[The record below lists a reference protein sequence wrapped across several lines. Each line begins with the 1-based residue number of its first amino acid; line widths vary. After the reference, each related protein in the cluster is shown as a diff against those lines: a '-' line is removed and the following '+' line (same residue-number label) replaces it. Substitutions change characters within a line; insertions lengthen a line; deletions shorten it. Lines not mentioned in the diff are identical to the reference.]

1 MGNKSIQKFFADQ
14 NSVIDLSSLGN
25 AKGAKVSLSGPDM
38 NITTPRGSVIIV
50 NGALYSSIKGN
61 NLAVKFKDK
70 TITGAKILGSVD
82 LKDIQLERI
91 DSSLVDSAQVEK
103 KGNGKRRNK
112 KEEEE
117 LKKQLD
123 DAENA
128 KKEADKAKEEA
139 EKAKEAA
146 EKALNEAFEVQN
158 SSKQIEE
165 MLQNFLA
172 DNVAKD
178 NLAQQSDAS
187 QQNTQAKATQASKQN
202 DAEKVLPQPI
212 NKNTSTGK
220 SNSSKNE
227 ENKLDA
233 ESVKEPLKVTLAL
246 AAESNSGSKDDS
258 ITNFTKPQFVGS
270 TAPNA
275 TVIIKINGIAVGQAV
290 ADSLGNFT
298 FTAPETLT
306 DGTYNLEAEAKTA
319 DGSGSAKL
327 VITIDSVT
335 DKPTF
340 ELSPES
346 SVSGH
351 KGLTPTLTPSI
362 VGTAEENAKVDIY
375 VDNKLVA
382 SVDVDK
388 DGNWSYEFK
397 DNELSEGENSIKVV
411 AVDKAGNKNET
422 TDSIIT
428 DTIAPEK
435 PTIELDDSSDSG
447 IKNDNITNSTL
458 PTFIGVAEPGS
469 TVSIYLGLKHLGEV
483 IVAKDGTWSYTLT
496 TPLKDGE
503 YNITA
508 TATDIA
514 GHTSATAN
522 LPFTIDT
529 RISYFSAEIETTNDS
544 GIVGDNVTNNTRPTF
559 TGKTEPNAIISVIN
573 SETGEEV
580 IFKANDKGEWTF
592 NFTSD
597 SVEGIN
603 NLTFTV
609 EDVAGNKKDFSF
621 SYVIDTIAP
630 VPPTVSLEDYVV
642 LPNGIILSGND
653 LPALVGTAE
662 PKSTILLMRDGKL
675 YDSIEVDSNGTWNYQ
690 FSNKFLQGAYD
701 IEIISQDAAGNKSS
715 TVKYSFTIQTEVV
728 PPKAELDAS
737 DDSGAKGDWIT
748 NKHNALTL
756 LGTADRFATVNILI
770 DGKTIGVTTADADGN
785 WNFDI
790 SRNLSDNVYKITVES
805 IDPLGRTSSVDYQL
819 TIDSFTPIPT
829 VMLHDSADSGVKGD
843 MITKINTPLFTG
855 MAEANAKVSIYV
867 DGVLSGEAIAGDDG
881 VWNFQFTTALSDGSH
896 DVTVKVE
903 DIAGNTASSSA
914 YNFQIVTQTQKP
926 TIELVN
932 DTGVDNTDH
941 IINEKNPALT
951 GTAAPYSTVKLYID
965 GALIAEVRTNK
976 DGRWEYTL
984 KADQGL
990 VDGDHRITASVEDIA
1005 GNIAHSDPF
1014 LISVDTAISI
1024 PIVSLSP
1031 DSDSGISDDNLTN
1044 IVKPTLHLKDI
1055 DPDIISVQV
1064 WDAMSDTQIGVATQ
1078 QPDGS
1083 WAYTFTSDLT
1093 EGLHQV
1099 YVKVEDIAGNKA
1111 NSAIFDFTIDTTVS
1125 TPVIS
1130 LLSKDDTGV
1139 TGDNLTNIN
1148 KPGFAISGVDADAHR
1163 VVVQVMHNGVSEE
1176 IELSHLNGSW
1186 LFIPGNTWAD
1196 GSYTLTVKV
1205 EDKAGNTN
1213 YSAPLTVV
1221 IDTQIA
1227 IDGVELVND
1236 SGVKGDNM
1244 TNDDRPHFRVTVPT
1258 DVNEVRL
1265 SIDGGNSWVQ
1275 ATPGVA
1281 GSWEY
1286 IWPTDLADGQ
1296 YTLTVEATDKAGN
1309 TVTKTIDFAVD
1320 TTLSVP
1326 VIVLD
1331 SADDTGIQ
1339 GDNMTNSTQPT
1350 FALQHIDDD
1359 AVRVTVS
1366 VEHGGVTT
1374 TFDATKGTGGWT
1386 FTPPTSWADGDY
1398 TLSVSVEDKAGNT
1411 SHSASLTVTVDT
1423 QIAINNIELVNDS
1436 GIPDDNLTNNVRPH
1450 FQVTV
1455 PTDVNV
1461 VRLSID
1467 GGKTWFNATQSATPG
1482 VWDYIWPDDVAD
1494 GGYTLTVE
1502 ATDEAGNKATQTLD
1516 FTIDTTLSVPTLS
1529 LDSADDSGIA
1539 GDNITNVKT
1548 PGFTLNNID
1557 TDVSRVIVEVMH
1569 NGIKQEVPLVQTGGQ
1584 WRFAPTSDWADGD
1597 YILTVKVEDRAGNV
1611 KQSAPLT
1618 VTVDTHIAI
1627 DRIELVNDSGI
1638 PGDNLTNEA
1647 RPHFQVTV
1655 PADVNGVRLSID
1667 GGKTWFDAT
1676 QSATSGVWDYTWLT
1690 NVANGPHTL
1699 MVEASDKAGNKTT
1712 QKLDFTID
1720 TILSEPTI
1728 TLDSADDSAAGDNIT
1743 NVKMPGFTLGN
1754 IDADVTKVVVTVA
1767 HDGKNQQIELIKNGG
1782 VWRFTPGAAWTDGDY
1797 TLTVKVEDK
1806 AGNTNYSAPL
1816 TVTIDTQTSIDR
1828 IELLNDTGIVGD
1840 NLTNEARPQFHIT
1853 VPTDVNSV
1861 QLSLD
1866 GGINWVNATLT
1877 SDGVWEYI
1885 WPTDL
1890 VENTYTLTVKATDV
1904 AGNTATE
1911 TLNFIIDTTLSTPTI
1926 TLDSADDSGTAND
1939 NKTNVKTPGFI
1950 IGGIDSDVTQVVV
1963 QVMRDGHSEEV
1974 ELTQTNGQWR
1984 FVPGSAWTDGDYTLT
1999 VTVKDEAGNIRH
2011 SAPLTVTID
2020 TQITIDH
2027 IELVNDSGI
2036 PDDNL
2041 TNNVRPHF
2049 QVTVPT
2055 DVNVVRLSID
2065 GGKTWFN
2072 ATQSATPG
2080 VWDYTWLADVGEGK
2094 HTLTV
2099 EATDKAGNKT
2109 TQQLDFIIDTL
2120 LSEPTIVLDNTD
2132 DSGTKG
2138 DHLTNVNKPT
2148 FLLGNID
2155 ADARYVTVE
2164 VQHGGT
2170 KEVLTATKD
2179 ATGNWSVTPTGT
2191 WADGDYTLTVRVED
2205 EAGNEKHSASLTVTV
2220 DTQITIDVIELVNDN
2235 GIPGDNM
2242 TNDAHPQFR
2251 VTVPGDVNEVS
2262 LSIDGGVTWVKATQ
2276 SATPGVWNYTWPGTV
2291 PDGDYTLNVKATDNA
2306 GNTVTETLHF
2316 TIDTTLSTPVI
2327 VLDSADDS
2335 GVHGDNMTNHTQ
2347 PTFALQHIDDDAVR
2361 VTVSVEHGG
2370 VTTTFDATKDA
2381 GGWTFTPTGAW
2392 ADGDYTLSVSVEDKA
2407 GNTSHSASLTVTVDT
2422 QIAINNIELVND
2434 SGIPDDNL
2442 TNNVRPHF
2450 QVTVPTDVNVV
2461 RLSIDGGKT
2470 WFNATQSATPG
2481 VWDYIWPDDVADGGY
2496 TLTVEATDEAGNK
2509 ATQTLDFTIDTT
2521 LSVPTL
2527 SLDSADDSGIAGD
2540 NITNVKT
2547 PGFTLNNIDTDVS
2560 RVIVEVMHNGIK
2572 QEVPLVQTGGQWRFA
2587 PTSDWADGDYILT
2600 VKVED
2605 RAGNVKQSAPLTVT
2619 VDTHIAIDR
2628 IELVNDSGIPGDNLT
2643 NEARPHFQVT
2653 VPADV
2658 NGVRLSIDGGKT
2670 WFDATQSAT
2679 SGVWDYTWL
2688 TNVANGPH
2696 TLMVEASDKAGNKTT
2711 QKLDFTIDTILSEP
2725 TITLDSADDS
2735 AAGDNITNVKMP
2747 GFTLGNIDADVTK
2760 VVVTVAHDGKN
2771 QQIELIKNG
2780 GVWRFT
2786 PGAAWTDGDYTLTV
2800 KVEDKA
2806 GNTNYS
2812 APLTVTIDTQTSI
2825 DRIELLNDTGIVGD
2839 NLTNEARPQF
2849 HITVPTDVNSVQL
2862 SLDGGINWVNATLTS
2877 DGVWEY
2883 IWPTDLVENTYT
2895 LTVKATDVA
2904 GNTATETLNFI
2915 IDTTLSTPTI
2925 TLDSADD
2932 SGTANDNKT
2941 NVKTPG
2947 FIIGGI
2953 DSDVTQ
2959 VVVQVMRDG
2968 HSEEVELTQT
2978 NGQWRFVPG
2987 SAWTDG
2993 DYTLTVTV
3001 KDEAGNIRHSAPL
3014 TVTIDTQITIDH
3026 IELVNDSGIPDD
3038 NLTNNVRPH
3047 FQVTVPTDVNVVRLS
3062 IDGGKTWF
3070 NATQSA
3076 TPGVWDYTWLA
3087 DVGEGKH
3094 TLTVEATD
3102 KAGNKTTQQL
3112 DFIIDTLL
3120 SEPTIVLDNTDDS
3133 GTKGDNLTN
3142 VNKPTFLLGNI
3153 DADARYVTVEVQHG
3167 GTKEVLTATKGA
3179 TGIWSVTPTG
3189 TWADGDYTLTV
3200 RVEDDAGNV
3209 KYSAPLTVTVDT
3221 QITIDVIE
3229 LVNDNGIPGDNL
3241 TNDVRPHFRVT
3252 VPGDVNEVR
3261 LSIDGGNTW
3270 VRATQGTAGIWDYT
3284 WPKDVTDGLHT
3295 LTVEATDK
3303 AGNKTTQTLDFTIDT
3318 RLSTPTIAMDSRD
3331 DTGAIGD
3338 HITSVKRPGFT
3349 IGNIDADA
3357 HSVILRITQG
3367 GNSQEVTL
3375 TQVGGQ
3381 WRFTPDAD
3389 WADGS
3394 YTLTVEVTDNA
3405 GNVRQSTPLVVT
3417 VDTQTSITDITLV
3430 NDHGVP
3436 DDNLTN
3442 STRPQFEITVP
3453 ADVNSVQLSI
3463 DGGANWVSAT
3473 QGIEGVWGYTW
3484 PTDMGDGKHTL
3495 TVMVTDRAGNT
3506 ATQTLE
3512 FFIDTRLSTPTIA
3525 LDSTDDTG
3533 TPGDDMTNRT
3543 RPTFILQNID
3553 SDVINVTV
3561 SVTHNGTTT
3570 SFTATQGAGGW
3581 SFTPPAPWGDGDY
3594 TLTVTVEDRAGNTR
3608 PSTPLTVTVDTQ
3620 IAIDRIELVNDSG
3633 VPGDNVTKHV
3643 RPQFQISVPDDV
3655 EKVLLSID
3663 GGTTWVTAIKS
3674 STAGIWDYTW
3684 PTDMPEGQHTL
3695 TVEVT
3700 DGAGNKMTETLNF
3713 TIDITLLTPTIELA
3727 PDQDTG
3733 QNKND
3738 NLTSVTQPVFV
3749 LGSIDKDVRHVELSI
3764 EHNGTFKTV
3773 VLTESADGWRYRP
3786 DSALADGSYTFTV
3799 TVTDVAG
3806 NQQTSAPL
3814 KVTID
3819 GTLTTPV
3826 IELAAGEDSG
3836 TVGDRLTNH
3845 DRPVFDIHQVD
3856 SDVTRVMVKVTY
3868 NGKTHEEAAVFTN
3881 GQWRFTPSA
3890 SWADG
3895 SYQLAVVVEDLAGN
3909 VKESAPFEV
3918 RIDTTT
3924 TINNIVL
3931 LNDTGVQND
3940 QLTNVAKPSF
3950 RIDVPGDVVQVRVT
3964 LDGGANWNVI
3974 RKNADGQWIFDSPNT
3989 LVDGTYTLRVEATDE
4004 AGNIANKDLVFNIDT
4019 NIQVPTIALDAG
4031 QDTGANT
4038 ADNITNISRPTFT
4051 IGNVDPDVIKVVV
4064 TIDGHDYNATK
4075 VGAGWQFT
4083 PGNAIPDGS
4092 YNITVT
4098 VEDKAGNTATSKPLP
4113 VVIDT
4118 TAEIESVTLVTDSGD
4133 SDVDN
4138 ITKVDKPQFSIV
4150 TADDITHV
4158 RVKIDNAANWIELT
4172 KGGDG
4177 RWIFNVGSALPD
4189 GQHTLLVDV
4198 TDIAGN
4204 VAQETLQFTIDTTL
4218 REPTIVLD
4226 PTHDTGDD
4234 TNDNL
4239 TRINKPVFIIGNV
4252 DNDVSHIVVHID
4264 GRDYTIENTG
4274 GNLTFTPDQPLSDGQ
4289 HTISVTVTDIAGNT
4303 KTSAELRIEIDTQVQ
4318 IDSVT
4323 LTTDSGVNDHDNVTN
4338 ATRPSFEI
4346 ATPDDVTSVLVS
4358 FDGVNWTPIS
4368 KNAAG
4373 QWEFTAG
4380 SALPDGHYT
4389 LHVQAT
4395 DRAGNTANSTLGFT
4409 VDTQIDGLSVV
4420 MLDDAGKDS
4429 TDGITNITSPR
4440 FEISAREPL
4449 QSVTVI
4455 LNGKS
4460 STLTQGAGNKWLFT
4474 PDTPLVD
4481 GTYKIEIVAEDIAGN
4496 KISKEVSF
4504 TIDTIVSDPSIDL
4517 LDADDTGESA
4527 VDNITSVTT
4536 PRFVIGNV
4544 PADIDTVVIRIN
4556 GVSYSVTANGNNL
4569 WEFQVPVALNDGVYE
4584 AVVVFRDIA
4593 GNTSETKLPFT
4604 IDTTTSVSV
4613 RMEPASDTGNS
4624 NSDNLTNKQNP
4635 KFEGTAEPN
4644 AKLVITIV
4652 DDKSG
4657 REVLKQTITVG
4668 ADGNWS
4674 VTPNILPDGMYTIN
4688 VVATDVAGNTA
4699 QTQERFTIDTV
4710 TIDPTIRLSDPSI
4723 DDQHEATS
4731 LRPEFKGFAEAF
4743 STIMIQWD
4751 GKVVGSANANANG
4764 EWSWTPPSVLAPGS
4778 YVVSIVAKDKA
4789 GNESSQVDFPVVI
4802 PVIDVTPPTIKL
4814 SEESDSGALGD
4825 FTTNNKTPTLIG
4837 STLPNT
4843 IVSIYVDGVKVGEAT
4858 ADTAG
4863 RYTFQLSEMKDGHYV
4878 VQVGIVN
4885 PRDNSELRSTAV
4897 DVTIDTEVA
4906 ELVWNIS
4913 GMHEGGYI
4921 NTVTPEI
4928 GGTSEPNS
4936 KITIFVNGV
4945 EKAIAYTTGAG
4956 HWGVVLPALG
4966 NDGNYELTFKV
4977 EDVAGNIR
4985 EFGPQNVIL
4994 DTVISPLTV
5003 VLREAD
5009 DSGKVGDWITNKSHV
5024 TIDGTAEAGSTLTI
5038 RNPQGV
5044 VIATLVVGNDGRWS
5058 AELDLREGSNA
5069 FVVVSEDKAGNSQ
5082 QKEILIEHDTQIEIS
5097 DISLSRDTN
5106 SGDKYDLI
5114 TNNKSPVLVAMTDP
5128 GATVQVYING
5138 VLQGTVEA
5146 SSSGNISYTMPAN
5159 SADGEYQVQFVATD
5173 TAGNRVE
5180 SAITTVTIDSQIAV
5194 FDIDEDSLPALSN
5207 NRALSV
5213 SGVGEAGSQVSIFV
5227 DGKLVNVV
5235 MVEADGTWRAPIL
5248 LQDDG
5253 TFNIHFSITDVAGN
5267 TEVSK
5272 DYSVDVDSSTDFP
5285 TLNLEDASNSGSL
5298 DDLITNHNKPVLVGT
5313 AEAGATIHIYVD
5325 EKIVANVLVLED
5337 GTWSYQFDNALKDGE
5352 YSIRVVAEDPA
5363 GNTAES
5369 PRLLVTIDTS
5379 TFIDNPAM
5387 VAGSDNGI
5395 FSNDSITSQT
5405 RPTFSIFGEMNQSVQ
5420 IFIDGVLVD
5429 TITVTDRNQVY
5440 RPESPLGD
5448 GSHSIYYVITDKAG
5462 NTATSKTLNFTIDT
5476 FNTTPVAID
5485 SIGGQTLAEM
5495 TGSDGKIYITDT
5507 TRNLLFSGSAEPN
5520 SKIEIIINGLNVGE
5534 VWVNEKGHWQM
5545 PVNPLYFTEGQLD
5558 ITVKSTDRAGNVN
5571 QEKYSIWVDTHIKV
5585 FTSELDD
5592 NKSSSKTEWW
5602 SNSDL
5607 ITMRG
5612 TGEIGATVSLIVA
5625 GVTLATAVVA
5635 ATGRW
5640 ELSTDKLPEGTYD
5653 ISLVIEDSAGNRW
5666 EDVREIFI
5674 DRTPPN
5680 APVVTY
5686 SDIVNDL
5693 IIMQGTAEAKS
5704 QLIITDS
5711 EGNTYT
5717 LTVPDNGKWSM
5728 AIPYPSEGK
5737 FTITSVDA
5745 IGNRSDDVP
5754 LDIMKEVPVISLSPD
5769 SDSGTVGDNITRDKQ
5784 PTFIIGNL
5792 ESDVV
5797 VVQVD
5802 INGTVYNAEKNA
5814 DGVWFFTP
5822 GTPLAD
5828 GSYTISVIASD
5839 AAGNQKNSLP
5849 ITVTIDSTL
5858 TVPEIALAAGEDNGA
5873 SDSDNVTNHT
5883 QPKFT
5888 LQHIDADVTGV
5899 TVNVTHNGV
5908 TDIYQAT
5915 QGADGWTFTPPAAW
5929 NDGNYTLSVTVVDR
5943 AGNSQQS
5950 ASLAVTVDSTVTV
5963 TADSQHDDAS
5973 DDATAT
5979 AVTPPESE
5987 TVNAESATHL
5997 RTEPS
6002 AAEESVVKVTAYSIT
6017 LLNADSGDE
6026 IDRSISQTPSFEISV
6041 PENIVNVSI
6050 MFEGEEFTLPI
6061 TNQKAIFEVP
6071 LSLEDG
6077 EYTMDVKFI
6086 DKDNDFLIKEKT
6098 FSVDHSSA
6106 DIVNAMNVRGK
6117 TEDDINDSPSTSS
6130 VGHNNN
6136 GAIDVFAV
6144 NEVTLPVDNQEEHA

>member
-38 NITTPRGSVIIV
+38 NITTPHGSVIIV

-428 DTIAPEK
+428 DTIPPEK

-447 IKNDNITNSTL
+447 IKNDNVTNSTL

-529 RISYFSAEIETTNDS
+529 RISYFSAEIETTDDS

-597 SVEGIN
+597 SVEGVN

-621 SYVIDTIAP
+621 SYVIDTVAP
-630 VPPTVSLEDYVV
+630 VPPTVSLEDFVV

-1031 DSDSGISDDNLTN
+1031 DSDSGIADDNLTN

-1064 WDAMSDTQIGVATQ
+1064 WDAASDTQIGVATQ

-1111 NSAIFDFTIDTTVS
+1111 NSAVFDFTIDTTVS

-1331 SADDTGIQ
+1331 SADDTGVQ
-1339 GDNMTNSTQPT
+1339 GDNMTNRTQPT

-1386 FTPPTSWADGDY
+1386 FTSPTSWADGDY

-1436 GIPDDNLTNNVRPH
+1436 GIPNDNLTNNVRPH

-1467 GGKTWFNATQSATPG
+1467 GGKTWFNATQSATTG

-2099 EATDKAGNKT
+2099 EATDKAGNQT
-2109 TQQLDFIIDTL
+2109 TQKLDFIIDTL
-2120 LSEPTIVLDNTD
+2120 LSEPTIVLDSTD

-2138 DHLTNVNKPT
+2138 DNLTNVNKPT

-2316 TIDTTLSTPVI
+2316 TIDTTLSVPVI
-2327 VLDSADDS
+2327 VLNSADDT
-2335 GVHGDNMTNHTQ
+2335 GVQGDNMTNSTQ

-2370 VTTTFDATKDA
+2370 VTTTFDATKGV
-2381 GGWTFTPTGAW
+2381 GGWSFTPTGAW

-2450 QVTVPTDVNVV
+2450 QVKVPTDVN
-2461 RLSIDGGKT
+2461 
-2470 WFNATQSATPG
+2470 
-2481 VWDYIWPDDVADGGY
+2481 
-2496 TLTVEATDEAGNK
+2496 E
-2509 ATQTLDFTIDTT
+2509 
-2521 LSVPTL
+2521 
-2527 SLDSADDSGIAGD
+2527 
-2540 NITNVKT
+2540 
-2547 PGFTLNNIDTDVS
+2547 
-2560 RVIVEVMHNGIK
+2560 
-2572 QEVPLVQTGGQWRFA
+2572 
-2587 PTSDWADGDYILT
+2587 
-2600 VKVED
+2600 
-2605 RAGNVKQSAPLTVT
+2605 
-2619 VDTHIAIDR
+2619 
-2628 IELVNDSGIPGDNLT
+2628 
-2643 NEARPHFQVT
+2643 
-2653 VPADV
+2653 
-2658 NGVRLSIDGGKT
+2658 
-2670 WFDATQSAT
+2670 
-2679 SGVWDYTWL
+2679 
-2688 TNVANGPH
+2688 
-2696 TLMVEASDKAGNKTT
+2696 
-2711 QKLDFTIDTILSEP
+2711 
-2725 TITLDSADDS
+2725 
-2735 AAGDNITNVKMP
+2735 
-2747 GFTLGNIDADVTK
+2747 
-2760 VVVTVAHDGKN
+2760 
-2771 QQIELIKNG
+2771 
-2780 GVWRFT
+2780 
-2786 PGAAWTDGDYTLTV
+2786 
-2800 KVEDKA
+2800 
-2806 GNTNYS
+2806 
-2812 APLTVTIDTQTSI
+2812 
-2825 DRIELLNDTGIVGD
+2825 
-2839 NLTNEARPQF
+2839 
-2849 HITVPTDVNSVQL
+2849 
-2862 SLDGGINWVNATLTS
+2862 
-2877 DGVWEY
+2877 
-2883 IWPTDLVENTYT
+2883 
-2895 LTVKATDVA
+2895 
-2904 GNTATETLNFI
+2904 
-2915 IDTTLSTPTI
+2915 
-2925 TLDSADD
+2925 
-2932 SGTANDNKT
+2932 
-2941 NVKTPG
+2941 
-2947 FIIGGI
+2947 
-2953 DSDVTQ
+2953 
-2959 VVVQVMRDG
+2959 
-2968 HSEEVELTQT
+2968 
-2978 NGQWRFVPG
+2978 
-2987 SAWTDG
+2987 
-2993 DYTLTVTV
+2993 
-3001 KDEAGNIRHSAPL
+3001 
-3014 TVTIDTQITIDH
+3014 
-3026 IELVNDSGIPDD
+3026 
-3038 NLTNNVRPH
+3038 
-3047 FQVTVPTDVNVVRLS
+3047 VRLS

-3102 KAGNKTTQQL
+3102 KAGNQTTQKL

-3120 SEPTIVLDNTDDS
+3120 SEPTIVLDSTDDS

-3142 VNKPTFLLGNI
+3142 ANKPTFILGNI

-3179 TGIWSVTPTG
+3179 TGIWSVTPTD

-3270 VRATQGTAGIWDYT
+3270 VRATQGTAGTWDYT

-3349 IGNIDADA
+3349 IGNIDSDA
-3357 HSVILRITQG
+3357 QSVILRITQG

-3405 GNVRQSTPLVVT
+3405 GNVRQSTPLIVT

-3620 IAIDRIELVNDSG
+3620 IAIDHIELVNDSG

-3713 TIDITLLTPTIELA
+3713 TIDITLMTPTIELA

-3786 DSALADGSYTFTV
+3786 DSALVDGSYTFTV

-4527 VDNITSVTT
+4527 VDNITSVTK

-4556 GVSYSVTANGNNL
+4556 GVSYPVTANGNNL

-4657 REVLKQTITVG
+4657 QEVLKQTITVG

-4897 DVTIDTEVA
+4897 DLTIDTEVA

-5298 DDLITNHNKPVLVGT
+5298 DDLITSHNKPVLVGT

-5379 TFIDNPAM
+5379 TFIDNPVM
-5387 VAGSDNGI
+5387 MAGSDNGI

-5405 RPTFSIFGEMNQSVQ
+5405 RPAFSIYGEMNQSVQ

-5476 FNTTPVAID
+5476 LNTTPVAID

-5534 VWVNEKGHWQM
+5534 VWVNDKGHWQM

-5571 QEKYSIWVDTHIKV
+5571 QEKYSIWVDTHIQV

-5592 NKSSSKTEWW
+5592 NKSSSKTDWW
-5602 SNSDL
+5602 SNSST

-5612 TGEIGATVSLIVA
+5612 MGEIGATVSLIVA

-5635 ATGRW
+5635 ANGQW
-5640 ELSTDKLPEGTYD
+5640 ELSTDQLPEGKYD
-5653 ISLVIEDSAGNRW
+5653 ITLSIEDNAGNRK
-5666 EDVREIFI
+5666 EEVHEIFI

-5711 EGNTYT
+5711 NGNTYT

-5745 IGNRSDDVP
+5745 IGNRSDDVS

-5858 TVPEIALAAGEDNGA
+5858 TVPEIALAAGEDNGV

-5908 TDIYQAT
+5908 TDTYQAT

-5929 NDGNYTLSVTVVDR
+5929 NDGTYTLSVTVVDR

-5997 RTEPS
+5997 RTVPS
-6002 AAEESVVKVTAYSIT
+6002 AAEESVVKETAYSIT

-6106 DIVNAMNVRGK
+6106 DIVNAMNARGK

>member
-38 NITTPRGSVIIV
+38 NITTPHGSVIIV

-529 RISYFSAEIETTNDS
+529 RISYFSAEIETTDDS

-597 SVEGIN
+597 SVEGVN

-621 SYVIDTIAP
+621 SYVIDTVAP
-630 VPPTVSLEDYVV
+630 VPPTVSLEDFVV

-690 FSNKFLQGAYD
+690 FSNKFLQGSYD

-1031 DSDSGISDDNLTN
+1031 DSDSGIADDNLTN

-1111 NSAIFDFTIDTTVS
+1111 NSAVFDFTIDTTVS

-1186 LFIPGNTWAD
+1186 LFTPGNTWAD

-1205 EDKAGNTN
+1205 EDKAGNTS

-1374 TFDATKGTGGWT
+1374 TFDATKGTGGWS
-1386 FTPPTSWADGDY
+1386 FTPTGAWADGDY

-1436 GIPDDNLTNNVRPH
+1436 GIPNDNLTNNVRPH

-1482 VWDYIWPDDVAD
+1482 AWDYIWPDDVAD

-1502 ATDEAGNKATQTLD
+1502 ATDKAGNKTTQELD

-2120 LSEPTIVLDNTD
+2120 LSEPTIVLDSTD

-2316 TIDTTLSTPVI
+2316 TIDTTLSVPVI
-2327 VLDSADDS
+2327 VLNSADDT
-2335 GVHGDNMTNHTQ
+2335 GVQGDNMTNSTQ

-2370 VTTTFDATKDA
+2370 VTTTFDATKGV
-2381 GGWTFTPTGAW
+2381 GGWSFTPTGAW

-2450 QVTVPTDVNVV
+2450 QVKVPTDVN
-2461 RLSIDGGKT
+2461 
-2470 WFNATQSATPG
+2470 
-2481 VWDYIWPDDVADGGY
+2481 
-2496 TLTVEATDEAGNK
+2496 E
-2509 ATQTLDFTIDTT
+2509 
-2521 LSVPTL
+2521 
-2527 SLDSADDSGIAGD
+2527 
-2540 NITNVKT
+2540 
-2547 PGFTLNNIDTDVS
+2547 
-2560 RVIVEVMHNGIK
+2560 
-2572 QEVPLVQTGGQWRFA
+2572 
-2587 PTSDWADGDYILT
+2587 
-2600 VKVED
+2600 
-2605 RAGNVKQSAPLTVT
+2605 
-2619 VDTHIAIDR
+2619 
-2628 IELVNDSGIPGDNLT
+2628 
-2643 NEARPHFQVT
+2643 
-2653 VPADV
+2653 
-2658 NGVRLSIDGGKT
+2658 
-2670 WFDATQSAT
+2670 
-2679 SGVWDYTWL
+2679 
-2688 TNVANGPH
+2688 
-2696 TLMVEASDKAGNKTT
+2696 
-2711 QKLDFTIDTILSEP
+2711 
-2725 TITLDSADDS
+2725 
-2735 AAGDNITNVKMP
+2735 
-2747 GFTLGNIDADVTK
+2747 
-2760 VVVTVAHDGKN
+2760 
-2771 QQIELIKNG
+2771 
-2780 GVWRFT
+2780 
-2786 PGAAWTDGDYTLTV
+2786 
-2800 KVEDKA
+2800 
-2806 GNTNYS
+2806 
-2812 APLTVTIDTQTSI
+2812 
-2825 DRIELLNDTGIVGD
+2825 
-2839 NLTNEARPQF
+2839 
-2849 HITVPTDVNSVQL
+2849 
-2862 SLDGGINWVNATLTS
+2862 
-2877 DGVWEY
+2877 
-2883 IWPTDLVENTYT
+2883 
-2895 LTVKATDVA
+2895 
-2904 GNTATETLNFI
+2904 
-2915 IDTTLSTPTI
+2915 
-2925 TLDSADD
+2925 
-2932 SGTANDNKT
+2932 
-2941 NVKTPG
+2941 
-2947 FIIGGI
+2947 
-2953 DSDVTQ
+2953 
-2959 VVVQVMRDG
+2959 
-2968 HSEEVELTQT
+2968 
-2978 NGQWRFVPG
+2978 
-2987 SAWTDG
+2987 
-2993 DYTLTVTV
+2993 
-3001 KDEAGNIRHSAPL
+3001 
-3014 TVTIDTQITIDH
+3014 
-3026 IELVNDSGIPDD
+3026 
-3038 NLTNNVRPH
+3038 
-3047 FQVTVPTDVNVVRLS
+3047 VRLS

-3102 KAGNKTTQQL
+3102 KAGNQTTQKL
-3112 DFIIDTLL
+3112 DFIIDTML
-3120 SEPTIVLDNTDDS
+3120 SEPTIVLDSTDDS

-3142 VNKPTFLLGNI
+3142 ANKPTFILGNI
-3153 DADARYVTVEVQHG
+3153 DADARYVTVEVQYG

-3394 YTLTVEVTDNA
+3394 YTLTVEVQDNA

-3512 FFIDTRLSTPTIA
+3512 FFIDTRLSTPTIE

-3713 TIDITLLTPTIELA
+3713 TIDITLMTPTIELA

-3845 DRPVFDIHQVD
+3845 DRPVFDIRQVD

-4004 AGNIANKDLVFNIDT
+4004 AGNIANKD
-4019 NIQVPTIALDAG
+4019 
-4031 QDTGANT
+4031 
-4038 ADNITNISRPTFT
+4038 
-4051 IGNVDPDVIKVVV
+4051 
-4064 TIDGHDYNATK
+4064 
-4075 VGAGWQFT
+4075 
-4083 PGNAIPDGS
+4083 
-4092 YNITVT
+4092 
-4098 VEDKAGNTATSKPLP
+4098 
-4113 VVIDT
+4113 
-4118 TAEIESVTLVTDSGD
+4118 
-4133 SDVDN
+4133 
-4138 ITKVDKPQFSIV
+4138 
-4150 TADDITHV
+4150 
-4158 RVKIDNAANWIELT
+4158 
-4172 KGGDG
+4172 
-4177 RWIFNVGSALPD
+4177 
-4189 GQHTLLVDV
+4189 
-4198 TDIAGN
+4198 
-4204 VAQETLQFTIDTTL
+4204 
-4218 REPTIVLD
+4218 
-4226 PTHDTGDD
+4226 
-4234 TNDNL
+4234 
-4239 TRINKPVFIIGNV
+4239 
-4252 DNDVSHIVVHID
+4252 
-4264 GRDYTIENTG
+4264 
-4274 GNLTFTPDQPLSDGQ
+4274 
-4289 HTISVTVTDIAGNT
+4289 
-4303 KTSAELRIEIDTQVQ
+4303 
-4318 IDSVT
+4318 
-4323 LTTDSGVNDHDNVTN
+4323 
-4338 ATRPSFEI
+4338 
-4346 ATPDDVTSVLVS
+4346 
-4358 FDGVNWTPIS
+4358 
-4368 KNAAG
+4368 
-4373 QWEFTAG
+4373 
-4380 SALPDGHYT
+4380 
-4389 LHVQAT
+4389 
-4395 DRAGNTANSTLGFT
+4395 
-4409 VDTQIDGLSVV
+4409 
-4420 MLDDAGKDS
+4420 
-4429 TDGITNITSPR
+4429 
-4440 FEISAREPL
+4440 
-4449 QSVTVI
+4449 
-4455 LNGKS
+4455 
-4460 STLTQGAGNKWLFT
+4460 
-4474 PDTPLVD
+4474 
-4481 GTYKIEIVAEDIAGN
+4481 
-4496 KISKEVSF
+4496 
-4504 TIDTIVSDPSIDL
+4504 
-4517 LDADDTGESA
+4517 
-4527 VDNITSVTT
+4527 
-4536 PRFVIGNV
+4536 
-4544 PADIDTVVIRIN
+4544 
-4556 GVSYSVTANGNNL
+4556 
-4569 WEFQVPVALNDGVYE
+4569 
-4584 AVVVFRDIA
+4584 
-4593 GNTSETKLPFT
+4593 
-4604 IDTTTSVSV
+4604 
-4613 RMEPASDTGNS
+4613 
-4624 NSDNLTNKQNP
+4624 
-4635 KFEGTAEPN
+4635 
-4644 AKLVITIV
+4644 
-4652 DDKSG
+4652 
-4657 REVLKQTITVG
+4657 
-4668 ADGNWS
+4668 
-4674 VTPNILPDGMYTIN
+4674 
-4688 VVATDVAGNTA
+4688 
-4699 QTQERFTIDTV
+4699 
-4710 TIDPTIRLSDPSI
+4710 
-4723 DDQHEATS
+4723 
-4731 LRPEFKGFAEAF
+4731 
-4743 STIMIQWD
+4743 
-4751 GKVVGSANANANG
+4751 
-4764 EWSWTPPSVLAPGS
+4764 
-4778 YVVSIVAKDKA
+4778 
-4789 GNESSQVDFPVVI
+4789 
-4802 PVIDVTPPTIKL
+4802 
-4814 SEESDSGALGD
+4814 
-4825 FTTNNKTPTLIG
+4825 
-4837 STLPNT
+4837 
-4843 IVSIYVDGVKVGEAT
+4843 
-4858 ADTAG
+4858 
-4863 RYTFQLSEMKDGHYV
+4863 
-4878 VQVGIVN
+4878 
-4885 PRDNSELRSTAV
+4885 
-4897 DVTIDTEVA
+4897 
-4906 ELVWNIS
+4906 
-4913 GMHEGGYI
+4913 
-4921 NTVTPEI
+4921 
-4928 GGTSEPNS
+4928 
-4936 KITIFVNGV
+4936 
-4945 EKAIAYTTGAG
+4945 
-4956 HWGVVLPALG
+4956 
-4966 NDGNYELTFKV
+4966 
-4977 EDVAGNIR
+4977 
-4985 EFGPQNVIL
+4985 
-4994 DTVISPLTV
+4994 
-5003 VLREAD
+5003 
-5009 DSGKVGDWITNKSHV
+5009 
-5024 TIDGTAEAGSTLTI
+5024 
-5038 RNPQGV
+5038 
-5044 VIATLVVGNDGRWS
+5044 
-5058 AELDLREGSNA
+5058 
-5069 FVVVSEDKAGNSQ
+5069 
-5082 QKEILIEHDTQIEIS
+5082 
-5097 DISLSRDTN
+5097 
-5106 SGDKYDLI
+5106 
-5114 TNNKSPVLVAMTDP
+5114 
-5128 GATVQVYING
+5128 
-5138 VLQGTVEA
+5138 
-5146 SSSGNISYTMPAN
+5146 
-5159 SADGEYQVQFVATD
+5159 
-5173 TAGNRVE
+5173 
-5180 SAITTVTIDSQIAV
+5180 
-5194 FDIDEDSLPALSN
+5194 
-5207 NRALSV
+5207 
-5213 SGVGEAGSQVSIFV
+5213 
-5227 DGKLVNVV
+5227 
-5235 MVEADGTWRAPIL
+5235 
-5248 LQDDG
+5248 
-5253 TFNIHFSITDVAGN
+5253 
-5267 TEVSK
+5267 
-5272 DYSVDVDSSTDFP
+5272 
-5285 TLNLEDASNSGSL
+5285 
-5298 DDLITNHNKPVLVGT
+5298 
-5313 AEAGATIHIYVD
+5313 
-5325 EKIVANVLVLED
+5325 
-5337 GTWSYQFDNALKDGE
+5337 
-5352 YSIRVVAEDPA
+5352 
-5363 GNTAES
+5363 
-5369 PRLLVTIDTS
+5369 
-5379 TFIDNPAM
+5379 
-5387 VAGSDNGI
+5387 
-5395 FSNDSITSQT
+5395 
-5405 RPTFSIFGEMNQSVQ
+5405 
-5420 IFIDGVLVD
+5420 
-5429 TITVTDRNQVY
+5429 
-5440 RPESPLGD
+5440 
-5448 GSHSIYYVITDKAG
+5448 
-5462 NTATSKTLNFTIDT
+5462 
-5476 FNTTPVAID
+5476 
-5485 SIGGQTLAEM
+5485 
-5495 TGSDGKIYITDT
+5495 
-5507 TRNLLFSGSAEPN
+5507 
-5520 SKIEIIINGLNVGE
+5520 
-5534 VWVNEKGHWQM
+5534 
-5545 PVNPLYFTEGQLD
+5545 
-5558 ITVKSTDRAGNVN
+5558 
-5571 QEKYSIWVDTHIKV
+5571 
-5585 FTSELDD
+5585 
-5592 NKSSSKTEWW
+5592 
-5602 SNSDL
+5602 
-5607 ITMRG
+5607 
-5612 TGEIGATVSLIVA
+5612 
-5625 GVTLATAVVA
+5625 
-5635 ATGRW
+5635 
-5640 ELSTDKLPEGTYD
+5640 
-5653 ISLVIEDSAGNRW
+5653 
-5666 EDVREIFI
+5666 
-5674 DRTPPN
+5674 
-5680 APVVTY
+5680 
-5686 SDIVNDL
+5686 
-5693 IIMQGTAEAKS
+5693 
-5704 QLIITDS
+5704 
-5711 EGNTYT
+5711 
-5717 LTVPDNGKWSM
+5717 
-5728 AIPYPSEGK
+5728 
-5737 FTITSVDA
+5737 
-5745 IGNRSDDVP
+5745 
-5754 LDIMKEVPVISLSPD
+5754 
-5769 SDSGTVGDNITRDKQ
+5769 
-5784 PTFIIGNL
+5784 
-5792 ESDVV
+5792 
-5797 VVQVD
+5797 
-5802 INGTVYNAEKNA
+5802 
-5814 DGVWFFTP
+5814 
-5822 GTPLAD
+5822 
-5828 GSYTISVIASD
+5828 
-5839 AAGNQKNSLP
+5839 
-5849 ITVTIDSTL
+5849 
-5858 TVPEIALAAGEDNGA
+5858 
-5873 SDSDNVTNHT
+5873 
-5883 QPKFT
+5883 
-5888 LQHIDADVTGV
+5888 
-5899 TVNVTHNGV
+5899 
-5908 TDIYQAT
+5908 
-5915 QGADGWTFTPPAAW
+5915 
-5929 NDGNYTLSVTVVDR
+5929 
-5943 AGNSQQS
+5943 
-5950 ASLAVTVDSTVTV
+5950 
-5963 TADSQHDDAS
+5963 
-5973 DDATAT
+5973 
-5979 AVTPPESE
+5979 
-5987 TVNAESATHL
+5987 
-5997 RTEPS
+5997 
-6002 AAEESVVKVTAYSIT
+6002 
-6017 LLNADSGDE
+6017 
-6026 IDRSISQTPSFEISV
+6026 
-6041 PENIVNVSI
+6041 
-6050 MFEGEEFTLPI
+6050 
-6061 TNQKAIFEVP
+6061 
-6071 LSLEDG
+6071 
-6077 EYTMDVKFI
+6077 
-6086 DKDNDFLIKEKT
+6086 
-6098 FSVDHSSA
+6098 
-6106 DIVNAMNVRGK
+6106 
-6117 TEDDINDSPSTSS
+6117 
-6130 VGHNNN
+6130 
-6136 GAIDVFAV
+6136 
-6144 NEVTLPVDNQEEHA
+6144 

>member
-158 SSKQIEE
+158 SSKQMEE
-165 MLQNFLA
+165 MLQEFLA

-428 DTIAPEK
+428 DTIPPEK

-690 FSNKFLQGAYD
+690 FSNKFLQGSYD

-1064 WDAMSDTQIGVATQ
+1064 WDAASDTQIGVATQ

-1111 NSAIFDFTIDTTVS
+1111 NSAVFDFTIDTTVS

-1265 SIDGGNSWVQ
+1265 SIDGGHSWVQ

-1374 TFDATKGTGGWT
+1374 TFDATKGTGGWS
-1386 FTPPTSWADGDY
+1386 FTPTGAWADGDY

-1436 GIPDDNLTNNVRPH
+1436 GIPNDNLTNNVRPH

-1467 GGKTWFNATQSATPG
+1467 GGKTWFNATQGATPG
-1482 VWDYIWPDDVAD
+1482 AWDYIWPDDVAD

-1502 ATDEAGNKATQTLD
+1502 ATDKAGNQTTQELD

-1584 WRFAPTSDWADGD
+1584 WRFAPTSDWGDGD

-1699 MVEASDKAGNKTT
+1699 MVEATDKAGNQTT
-1712 QKLDFTID
+1712 QKLDFIID
-1720 TILSEPTI
+1720 TLLSEPTI

-2020 TQITIDH
+2020 TQIAIDH

-2041 TNNVRPHF
+2041 TNNVRPQF

-2080 VWDYTWLADVGEGK
+2080 VWDYTWLTDVANGS

-2099 EATDKAGNKT
+2099 EATDAAGNKA
-2109 TQQLDFIIDTL
+2109 TQNLEFNIDTL
-2120 LSEPTIVLDNTD
+2120 LSEPTIALDSTD

-2138 DHLTNVNKPT
+2138 DNLTNVNKPT
-2148 FLLGNID
+2148 FILGNID

-2170 KEVLTATKD
+2170 KEVLTATKG
-2179 ATGNWSVTPTGT
+2179 ATGIWSVTPTGM
-2191 WADGDYTLTVRVED
+2191 WADGSHTLTVRVED
-2205 EAGNEKHSASLTVTV
+2205 EAGNVKYSVPLTITV
-2220 DTQITIDVIELVNDN
+2220 DTQITIDDIELVNDS
-2235 GIPGDNM
+2235 GTKGDNL
-2242 TNDAHPQFR
+2242 TNDANPHFR
-2251 VTVPGDVNEVS
+2251 ITVPGDVNEVS
-2262 LSIDGGVTWVKATQ
+2262 LSIDGGVTWVKAMQ
-2276 SATPGVWNYTWPGTV
+2276 SSTSGVWNYTWPKTLA
-2291 PDGDYTLNVKATDNA
+2291 DDDYTLTVKATDNA
-2306 GNTVTETLHF
+2306 GNTVTRTLDF

-2327 VLDSADDS
+2327 VLDSADDT
-2335 GVHGDNMTNHTQ
+2335 GIQGDNMTNRTQ
-2347 PTFALQHIDDDAVR
+2347 PTFNLQHIDDDAVR

-2370 VTTTFDATKDA
+2370 VTTTFDVTKDA
-2381 GGWTFTPTGAW
+2381 GGWTFTPPTSWGA
-2392 ADGDYTLSVSVEDKA
+2392 GDYTLSVSVEDKA

-2442 TNNVRPHF
+2442 TNNVRPQF
-2450 QVTVPTDVNVV
+2450 QVKVPTDVN
-2461 RLSIDGGKT
+2461 
-2470 WFNATQSATPG
+2470 
-2481 VWDYIWPDDVADGGY
+2481 
-2496 TLTVEATDEAGNK
+2496 E
-2509 ATQTLDFTIDTT
+2509 
-2521 LSVPTL
+2521 
-2527 SLDSADDSGIAGD
+2527 
-2540 NITNVKT
+2540 
-2547 PGFTLNNIDTDVS
+2547 
-2560 RVIVEVMHNGIK
+2560 
-2572 QEVPLVQTGGQWRFA
+2572 
-2587 PTSDWADGDYILT
+2587 
-2600 VKVED
+2600 
-2605 RAGNVKQSAPLTVT
+2605 
-2619 VDTHIAIDR
+2619 
-2628 IELVNDSGIPGDNLT
+2628 
-2643 NEARPHFQVT
+2643 
-2653 VPADV
+2653 
-2658 NGVRLSIDGGKT
+2658 
-2670 WFDATQSAT
+2670 
-2679 SGVWDYTWL
+2679 
-2688 TNVANGPH
+2688 
-2696 TLMVEASDKAGNKTT
+2696 
-2711 QKLDFTIDTILSEP
+2711 
-2725 TITLDSADDS
+2725 
-2735 AAGDNITNVKMP
+2735 
-2747 GFTLGNIDADVTK
+2747 
-2760 VVVTVAHDGKN
+2760 
-2771 QQIELIKNG
+2771 
-2780 GVWRFT
+2780 
-2786 PGAAWTDGDYTLTV
+2786 
-2800 KVEDKA
+2800 
-2806 GNTNYS
+2806 
-2812 APLTVTIDTQTSI
+2812 
-2825 DRIELLNDTGIVGD
+2825 
-2839 NLTNEARPQF
+2839 
-2849 HITVPTDVNSVQL
+2849 
-2862 SLDGGINWVNATLTS
+2862 
-2877 DGVWEY
+2877 
-2883 IWPTDLVENTYT
+2883 
-2895 LTVKATDVA
+2895 
-2904 GNTATETLNFI
+2904 
-2915 IDTTLSTPTI
+2915 
-2925 TLDSADD
+2925 
-2932 SGTANDNKT
+2932 
-2941 NVKTPG
+2941 
-2947 FIIGGI
+2947 
-2953 DSDVTQ
+2953 
-2959 VVVQVMRDG
+2959 
-2968 HSEEVELTQT
+2968 
-2978 NGQWRFVPG
+2978 
-2987 SAWTDG
+2987 
-2993 DYTLTVTV
+2993 
-3001 KDEAGNIRHSAPL
+3001 
-3014 TVTIDTQITIDH
+3014 
-3026 IELVNDSGIPDD
+3026 
-3038 NLTNNVRPH
+3038 
-3047 FQVTVPTDVNVVRLS
+3047 VRLS

-3102 KAGNKTTQQL
+3102 KAGNQTTQKL

-3120 SEPTIVLDNTDDS
+3120 SEPTIALDSTDDS
-3133 GTKGDNLTN
+3133 GTKGDNLTS
-3142 VNKPTFLLGNI
+3142 VNKPTFILGNI

-3189 TWADGDYTLTV
+3189 MWADGSHTLTV

-3221 QITIDVIE
+3221 HIAIDDIE

-3303 AGNKTTQTLDFTIDT
+3303 AGNQTTQTLDFTIDT

-3394 YTLTVEVTDNA
+3394 YTLTVEVQDNA
-3405 GNVRQSTPLVVT
+3405 GNVRQSTPLIVT

-3463 DGGANWVSAT
+3463 DGGANWVSAA

-3819 GTLTTPV
+3819 GSLTTPV

-3836 TVGDRLTNH
+3836 TVGDRLTKH
-3845 DRPVFDIHQVD
+3845 DRPVFDIRQVD

-3909 VKESAPFEV
+3909 VKESAPLEV

-3950 RIDVPGDVVQVRVT
+3950 RIDVPGDVIQVRVT

-3974 RKNADGQWIFDSPNT
+3974 RKNADGQWIFDTPNT
-3989 LVDGTYTLRVEATDE
+3989 LVDGTYTLRVEATDQ

-4303 KTSAELRIEIDTQVQ
+4303 KTSAELKIEIDTQVQ

-4358 FDGVNWTPIS
+4358 FDGVNWTPVS

-4373 QWEFTAG
+4373 QWQFTAG
-4380 SALPDGHYT
+4380 SALSDGHYT

-4504 TIDTIVSDPSIDL
+4504 TIDTVVSDPRIDL

-4527 VDNITSVTT
+4527 VDNITSVTK

-4556 GVSYSVTANGNNL
+4556 GVSYPVTANGNNL

-4613 RMEPASDTGNS
+4613 RMEPASDTGSS

-4657 REVLKQTITVG
+4657 REVLKHTITVG

-4723 DDQHEATS
+4723 DDQYEATS
-4731 LRPEFKGFAEAF
+4731 LRPEFKGLAEAF

-4825 FTTNNKTPTLIG
+4825 FTTNNKTPTLVG
-4837 STLPNT
+4837 NTLPNA

-4945 EKAIAYTTGAG
+4945 EKAIAYTTGTG

-5082 QKEILIEHDTQIEIS
+5082 QKDILIEHDTQIEIS

-5253 TFNIHFSITDVAGN
+5253 KFNIHFSITDVAGN

-5298 DDLITNHNKPVLVGT
+5298 DDLITSHNKPVLVGT

-5379 TFIDNPAM
+5379 TFIDNPVM
-5387 VAGSDNGI
+5387 MAGSDNGI

-5405 RPTFSIFGEMNQSVQ
+5405 RPAFSIFGEMNQSVQ

-5534 VWVNEKGHWQM
+5534 VWVNDKGHWQM

-5571 QEKYSIWVDTHIKV
+5571 QEKYSIWVDTHIQV

-5592 NKSSSKTEWW
+5592 NKSSSKTDWW
-5602 SNSDL
+5602 SNSST

-5612 TGEIGATVSLIVA
+5612 MGEIGATVSLIVA

-5635 ATGRW
+5635 ANGQW
-5640 ELSTDKLPEGTYD
+5640 ELSTDQLPEGKYD
-5653 ISLVIEDSAGNRW
+5653 ITLSIEDNAGNRK
-5666 EDVREIFI
+5666 EEVHEIFI

-5711 EGNTYT
+5711 NGNTYT

-5873 SDSDNVTNHT
+5873 SDSDNVTNHNHT

-5908 TDIYQAT
+5908 TDIYQVT

-5929 NDGNYTLSVTVVDR
+5929 NDGTYTLSVTVVDR
-5943 AGNSQQS
+5943 AGNSLQS
-5950 ASLAVTVDSTVTV
+5950 ASLEVTVDSTVTV

-5997 RTEPS
+5997 RTVPS
-6002 AAEESVVKVTAYSIT
+6002 AAEESVVKETAYSIT

-6041 PENIVNVSI
+6041 PENIVNVSV

-6086 DKDNDFLIKEKT
+6086 DKDDDFLIKEKT

-6106 DIVNAMNVRGK
+6106 DIVNAMNARGK

-6130 VGHNNN
+6130 VGHNN

>member
-158 SSKQIEE
+158 SSKQMEE
-165 MLQNFLA
+165 MLQEFLA

-428 DTIAPEK
+428 DTIPPEK

-529 RISYFSAEIETTNDS
+529 RISYFSAEIETTDDS

-580 IFKANDKGEWTF
+580 VFKANDQGEWTF

-951 GTAAPYSTVKLYID
+951 GTAAPYSTVKLYVD

-990 VDGDHRITASVEDIA
+990 VDGDHRITASVEGIA

-1031 DSDSGISDDNLTN
+1031 DSDSGIADDNLTN

-1064 WDAMSDTQIGVATQ
+1064 WDAASDTQIGVATQ

-1111 NSAIFDFTIDTTVS
+1111 NSAVFDFTIDTTVS

-1186 LFIPGNTWAD
+1186 LFTPGNTWAD

-1374 TFDATKGTGGWT
+1374 TFDATKGTGGWS
-1386 FTPPTSWADGDY
+1386 FTPTGAWADGDY

-1436 GIPDDNLTNNVRPH
+1436 GIPNDNLTNNVRPQ

-1467 GGKTWFNATQSATPG
+1467 GGKTWFNATQGATPG
-1482 VWDYIWPDDVAD
+1482 AWDYIWPDDVAD

-1502 ATDEAGNKATQTLD
+1502 ATDKAGNQTTQELD

-1584 WRFAPTSDWADGD
+1584 WRFAPTSDWGDGD

-1712 QKLDFTID
+1712 QKLDFIID
-1720 TILSEPTI
+1720 TMLSEPTI

-1911 TLNFIIDTTLSTPTI
+1911 TLNFTIDTTLSTPTI

-1939 NKTNVKTPGFI
+1939 NKTNVKTPGFV

-2011 SAPLTVTID
+2011 SAPLKVTVD
-2020 TQITIDH
+2020 TQIGIDN

-2036 PDDNL
+2036 PNDNL
-2041 TNNVRPHF
+2041 TNNVRPQF

-2080 VWDYTWLADVGEGK
+2080 VWDYTWLTDVANGS

-2099 EATDKAGNKT
+2099 EATDAAGNKA
-2109 TQQLDFIIDTL
+2109 TQNLEFNIDTL
-2120 LSEPTIVLDNTD
+2120 LSEPTIALDSTD

-2138 DHLTNVNKPT
+2138 DNLTNVNKPT
-2148 FLLGNID
+2148 FILGNID

-2170 KEVLTATKD
+2170 KEVLTATKG
-2179 ATGNWSVTPTGT
+2179 ATGIWSVTPTGM
-2191 WADGDYTLTVRVED
+2191 WADGSHTLTVRVED
-2205 EAGNEKHSASLTVTV
+2205 EAGNVKYSVPLTITV
-2220 DTQITIDVIELVNDN
+2220 DTQITIDDIELVNDS
-2235 GIPGDNM
+2235 GTKGDNL
-2242 TNDAHPQFR
+2242 TNDANPHFR
-2251 VTVPGDVNEVS
+2251 ITVPGDVNEVS
-2262 LSIDGGVTWVKATQ
+2262 LSIDGGVTWVKAMQ
-2276 SATPGVWNYTWPGTV
+2276 SSTSGVWNYTWPKTLA
-2291 PDGDYTLNVKATDNA
+2291 DDDYTLTVKATDNA
-2306 GNTVTETLHF
+2306 GNTVTRTLDF

-2327 VLDSADDS
+2327 VLDSADDT
-2335 GVHGDNMTNHTQ
+2335 GIQGDNMTNRTQ
-2347 PTFALQHIDDDAVR
+2347 PTFNLQHIDDDAVR

-2370 VTTTFDATKDA
+2370 VTTTFDVTKDA
-2381 GGWTFTPTGAW
+2381 GGWSFTPPTSWGA
-2392 ADGDYTLSVSVEDKA
+2392 GDYTLSVSVEDKA

-2442 TNNVRPHF
+2442 TNNVRPQF
-2450 QVTVPTDVNVV
+2450 QVKVPTDVN
-2461 RLSIDGGKT
+2461 
-2470 WFNATQSATPG
+2470 
-2481 VWDYIWPDDVADGGY
+2481 
-2496 TLTVEATDEAGNK
+2496 E
-2509 ATQTLDFTIDTT
+2509 
-2521 LSVPTL
+2521 
-2527 SLDSADDSGIAGD
+2527 
-2540 NITNVKT
+2540 
-2547 PGFTLNNIDTDVS
+2547 
-2560 RVIVEVMHNGIK
+2560 
-2572 QEVPLVQTGGQWRFA
+2572 
-2587 PTSDWADGDYILT
+2587 
-2600 VKVED
+2600 
-2605 RAGNVKQSAPLTVT
+2605 
-2619 VDTHIAIDR
+2619 
-2628 IELVNDSGIPGDNLT
+2628 
-2643 NEARPHFQVT
+2643 
-2653 VPADV
+2653 
-2658 NGVRLSIDGGKT
+2658 
-2670 WFDATQSAT
+2670 
-2679 SGVWDYTWL
+2679 
-2688 TNVANGPH
+2688 
-2696 TLMVEASDKAGNKTT
+2696 
-2711 QKLDFTIDTILSEP
+2711 
-2725 TITLDSADDS
+2725 
-2735 AAGDNITNVKMP
+2735 
-2747 GFTLGNIDADVTK
+2747 
-2760 VVVTVAHDGKN
+2760 
-2771 QQIELIKNG
+2771 
-2780 GVWRFT
+2780 
-2786 PGAAWTDGDYTLTV
+2786 
-2800 KVEDKA
+2800 
-2806 GNTNYS
+2806 
-2812 APLTVTIDTQTSI
+2812 
-2825 DRIELLNDTGIVGD
+2825 
-2839 NLTNEARPQF
+2839 
-2849 HITVPTDVNSVQL
+2849 
-2862 SLDGGINWVNATLTS
+2862 
-2877 DGVWEY
+2877 
-2883 IWPTDLVENTYT
+2883 
-2895 LTVKATDVA
+2895 
-2904 GNTATETLNFI
+2904 
-2915 IDTTLSTPTI
+2915 
-2925 TLDSADD
+2925 
-2932 SGTANDNKT
+2932 
-2941 NVKTPG
+2941 
-2947 FIIGGI
+2947 
-2953 DSDVTQ
+2953 
-2959 VVVQVMRDG
+2959 
-2968 HSEEVELTQT
+2968 
-2978 NGQWRFVPG
+2978 
-2987 SAWTDG
+2987 
-2993 DYTLTVTV
+2993 
-3001 KDEAGNIRHSAPL
+3001 
-3014 TVTIDTQITIDH
+3014 
-3026 IELVNDSGIPDD
+3026 
-3038 NLTNNVRPH
+3038 
-3047 FQVTVPTDVNVVRLS
+3047 VRLS

-3102 KAGNKTTQQL
+3102 KAGNQTTQKL

-3120 SEPTIVLDNTDDS
+3120 SEPTIALDSTDDS
-3133 GTKGDNLTN
+3133 GTKGDNLTS
-3142 VNKPTFLLGNI
+3142 VNKPTFILGNI

-3189 TWADGDYTLTV
+3189 MWADGSHTLTV

-3221 QITIDVIE
+3221 HIAIDDIE

-3303 AGNKTTQTLDFTIDT
+3303 AGNQTTQTLDFTIDT

-3394 YTLTVEVTDNA
+3394 YTLTVEVQDNA
-3405 GNVRQSTPLVVT
+3405 GNVRQSTPLIVT

-3463 DGGANWVSAT
+3463 DGGANWVSAA

-3819 GTLTTPV
+3819 GSLTTPV

-3836 TVGDRLTNH
+3836 TVGDRLTKH
-3845 DRPVFDIHQVD
+3845 DRPVFDIRQVD

-3909 VKESAPFEV
+3909 VKESAPLEV

-3950 RIDVPGDVVQVRVT
+3950 RIDVPGDVIQVRVT

-3974 RKNADGQWIFDSPNT
+3974 RKNADGQWIFDTPNT
-3989 LVDGTYTLRVEATDE
+3989 LVDGTYTLRVEATDQ

-4303 KTSAELRIEIDTQVQ
+4303 KTSAELKIEIDTQVQ

-4358 FDGVNWTPIS
+4358 FDGVNWTPVS

-4373 QWEFTAG
+4373 QWQFTAG
-4380 SALPDGHYT
+4380 SALSDGHYT

-4504 TIDTIVSDPSIDL
+4504 TIDTVVSDPRIDL

-4527 VDNITSVTT
+4527 VDNITSVTK

-4556 GVSYSVTANGNNL
+4556 GVSYPVTANGNNL

-4613 RMEPASDTGNS
+4613 RMEPASDTGSS

-4657 REVLKQTITVG
+4657 REVLKHTITVG

-4723 DDQHEATS
+4723 DDQYEATS
-4731 LRPEFKGFAEAF
+4731 LRPEFKGLAEAF

-4825 FTTNNKTPTLIG
+4825 FTTNNKTPTLVG
-4837 STLPNT
+4837 NTLPNA

-4945 EKAIAYTTGAG
+4945 EKAIAYTTGTG

-5082 QKEILIEHDTQIEIS
+5082 QKDILIEHDTQIEIS

-5253 TFNIHFSITDVAGN
+5253 KFNIHFSITDVAGN

-5298 DDLITNHNKPVLVGT
+5298 DDLITSHNKPVLVGT

-5379 TFIDNPAM
+5379 TFIDNPVM
-5387 VAGSDNGI
+5387 MAGSDNGI

-5405 RPTFSIFGEMNQSVQ
+5405 RPAFSIFGEMNQSVQ

-5534 VWVNEKGHWQM
+5534 VWVNDKGHWQM

-5571 QEKYSIWVDTHIKV
+5571 QEKYSIWVDTHIQV

-5592 NKSSSKTEWW
+5592 NKSSSKTDWW
-5602 SNSDL
+5602 SNSST

-5612 TGEIGATVSLIVA
+5612 MGEIGATVSLIVA

-5635 ATGRW
+5635 ANGQW
-5640 ELSTDKLPEGTYD
+5640 ELSTDQLPEGKYD
-5653 ISLVIEDSAGNRW
+5653 ITLSIEDNAGNRK
-5666 EDVREIFI
+5666 EEVHEIFI

-5711 EGNTYT
+5711 NGNTYT

-5754 LDIMKEVPVISLSPD
+5754 LDIMKETPVISLSPD

-5873 SDSDNVTNHT
+5873 SDSDNVTNHNHT

-5929 NDGNYTLSVTVVDR
+5929 NDGTYTLSVTVVDR
-5943 AGNSQQS
+5943 AGNSLQS
-5950 ASLAVTVDSTVTV
+5950 ASLEVTVDSTVTV

-5997 RTEPS
+5997 RTVPS
-6002 AAEESVVKVTAYSIT
+6002 AAEESVVKETAYSIT

-6041 PENIVNVSI
+6041 PENIVNVSV

-6086 DKDNDFLIKEKT
+6086 DKDDDFLIKEKT

-6106 DIVNAMNVRGK
+6106 DIVNAMNARGK

>member
-428 DTIAPEK
+428 DTIPPEK

-630 VPPTVSLEDYVV
+630 VPPTVSLEDFVV
-642 LPNGIILSGND
+642 LPNGIILSWND

-1031 DSDSGISDDNLTN
+1031 DSDSGIADDNLTN

-1111 NSAIFDFTIDTTVS
+1111 NSAVFDFTIDTTVS

-1186 LFIPGNTWAD
+1186 LFTPGNTWAD

-1205 EDKAGNTN
+1205 EDKAGNTS

-1326 VIVLD
+1326 VIVLN
-1331 SADDTGIQ
+1331 SADDTGVQ
-1339 GDNMTNSTQPT
+1339 GDNMTNRTQPT

-1482 VWDYIWPDDVAD
+1482 AWDYIWPDDVAD

-1502 ATDEAGNKATQTLD
+1502 ATDKAGNKTTQELD

-1712 QKLDFTID
+1712 QKLDFIID
-1720 TILSEPTI
+1720 TLLSEPTI

-2120 LSEPTIVLDNTD
+2120 LSEPTIVLDSTD

-2138 DHLTNVNKPT
+2138 DNLTNVNKPT

-2316 TIDTTLSTPVI
+2316 TIDTTLSVPVI
-2327 VLDSADDS
+2327 VLNSADDT
-2335 GVHGDNMTNHTQ
+2335 GVQGDNMTNSTQ

-2370 VTTTFDATKDA
+2370 VTTTFDATKGV
-2381 GGWTFTPTGAW
+2381 GGWSFTPTGAW

-2450 QVTVPTDVNVV
+2450 QVKVPTDVN
-2461 RLSIDGGKT
+2461 
-2470 WFNATQSATPG
+2470 
-2481 VWDYIWPDDVADGGY
+2481 
-2496 TLTVEATDEAGNK
+2496 E
-2509 ATQTLDFTIDTT
+2509 
-2521 LSVPTL
+2521 
-2527 SLDSADDSGIAGD
+2527 
-2540 NITNVKT
+2540 
-2547 PGFTLNNIDTDVS
+2547 
-2560 RVIVEVMHNGIK
+2560 
-2572 QEVPLVQTGGQWRFA
+2572 
-2587 PTSDWADGDYILT
+2587 
-2600 VKVED
+2600 
-2605 RAGNVKQSAPLTVT
+2605 
-2619 VDTHIAIDR
+2619 
-2628 IELVNDSGIPGDNLT
+2628 
-2643 NEARPHFQVT
+2643 
-2653 VPADV
+2653 
-2658 NGVRLSIDGGKT
+2658 
-2670 WFDATQSAT
+2670 
-2679 SGVWDYTWL
+2679 
-2688 TNVANGPH
+2688 
-2696 TLMVEASDKAGNKTT
+2696 
-2711 QKLDFTIDTILSEP
+2711 
-2725 TITLDSADDS
+2725 
-2735 AAGDNITNVKMP
+2735 
-2747 GFTLGNIDADVTK
+2747 
-2760 VVVTVAHDGKN
+2760 
-2771 QQIELIKNG
+2771 
-2780 GVWRFT
+2780 
-2786 PGAAWTDGDYTLTV
+2786 
-2800 KVEDKA
+2800 
-2806 GNTNYS
+2806 
-2812 APLTVTIDTQTSI
+2812 
-2825 DRIELLNDTGIVGD
+2825 
-2839 NLTNEARPQF
+2839 
-2849 HITVPTDVNSVQL
+2849 
-2862 SLDGGINWVNATLTS
+2862 
-2877 DGVWEY
+2877 
-2883 IWPTDLVENTYT
+2883 
-2895 LTVKATDVA
+2895 
-2904 GNTATETLNFI
+2904 
-2915 IDTTLSTPTI
+2915 
-2925 TLDSADD
+2925 
-2932 SGTANDNKT
+2932 
-2941 NVKTPG
+2941 
-2947 FIIGGI
+2947 
-2953 DSDVTQ
+2953 
-2959 VVVQVMRDG
+2959 
-2968 HSEEVELTQT
+2968 
-2978 NGQWRFVPG
+2978 
-2987 SAWTDG
+2987 
-2993 DYTLTVTV
+2993 
-3001 KDEAGNIRHSAPL
+3001 
-3014 TVTIDTQITIDH
+3014 
-3026 IELVNDSGIPDD
+3026 
-3038 NLTNNVRPH
+3038 
-3047 FQVTVPTDVNVVRLS
+3047 VRLS

-3102 KAGNKTTQQL
+3102 KAGNQTTQKL
-3112 DFIIDTLL
+3112 DFIIDTML
-3120 SEPTIVLDNTDDS
+3120 SEPTIVLDSTDDS

-3142 VNKPTFLLGNI
+3142 ANKPTFILGNI
-3153 DADARYVTVEVQHG
+3153 DADARYVTVEVQYG

-3318 RLSTPTIAMDSRD
+3318 RLSTPTITMDSRD

-3349 IGNIDADA
+3349 IGNIDSDA
-3357 HSVILRITQG
+3357 QSVILRITQG

-3405 GNVRQSTPLVVT
+3405 GNVRQSTPLIVT

-3463 DGGANWVSAT
+3463 DGGANWVSAA

-3620 IAIDRIELVNDSG
+3620 IAIDHIELVNDSG

-3713 TIDITLLTPTIELA
+3713 TIDITLMTPTIELA

-3845 DRPVFDIHQVD
+3845 DRPVFDIRQVD

-4303 KTSAELRIEIDTQVQ
+4303 KTSAELKIEIDTQVQ

-4527 VDNITSVTT
+4527 VDNITSVTK

-4556 GVSYSVTANGNNL
+4556 GVSYPVTANGNNL

-4825 FTTNNKTPTLIG
+4825 FTTNNKTPTLVG
-4837 STLPNT
+4837 NTLPNA

-4966 NDGNYELTFKV
+4966 NDGNYVLTFKV

-5038 RNPQGV
+5038 RSPQGV

-5082 QKEILIEHDTQIEIS
+5082 QKDILIEHDTQIEIS

-5337 GTWSYQFDNALKDGE
+5337 GTWSYQFDNVLKDGE

-5405 RPTFSIFGEMNQSVQ
+5405 RPTFSISGEMNQSVQ

-5571 QEKYSIWVDTHIKV
+5571 QEKYSIWVDTHIQV

-5592 NKSSSKTEWW
+5592 NKSSSKTDWW
-5602 SNSDL
+5602 SNSST

-5612 TGEIGATVSLIVA
+5612 MGEIGATVSLIVA

-5635 ATGRW
+5635 ANGQW
-5640 ELSTDKLPEGTYD
+5640 ELSTDQLPEGKYD
-5653 ISLVIEDSAGNRW
+5653 ITLSIEDNAGNRK
-5666 EDVREIFI
+5666 EEVHEIFI

-5711 EGNTYT
+5711 NGNTYT

-5745 IGNRSDDVP
+5745 IGNRSDDVS

-5858 TVPEIALAAGEDNGA
+5858 TVPEIALAAGEDNGV

-5908 TDIYQAT
+5908 TDTYQAT

-5929 NDGNYTLSVTVVDR
+5929 NDGTYTLSVTVVDR

-5997 RTEPS
+5997 RTVPS
-6002 AAEESVVKVTAYSIT
+6002 AAEESVVKETAYSIT

-6106 DIVNAMNVRGK
+6106 DIVNAMNARGK

>member
-158 SSKQIEE
+158 SSKQMEE
-165 MLQNFLA
+165 MLQEFLA

-428 DTIAPEK
+428 DTIPPEK

-529 RISYFSAEIETTNDS
+529 RISYFSAEIETTDDS

-580 IFKANDKGEWTF
+580 VFKANDQGEWTF

-951 GTAAPYSTVKLYID
+951 GTAAPYSTVKLYVD

-1031 DSDSGISDDNLTN
+1031 DSDSGIADDNLTN

-1064 WDAMSDTQIGVATQ
+1064 WDAASDTQIGVATQ

-1111 NSAIFDFTIDTTVS
+1111 NSAVFDFTIDTTVS

-1186 LFIPGNTWAD
+1186 LFTPGNTWAD

-1374 TFDATKGTGGWT
+1374 TFDATKGTGGWS
-1386 FTPPTSWADGDY
+1386 FTPTGAWADGDY

-1436 GIPDDNLTNNVRPH
+1436 GIPNDNLTNNVRPH

-1467 GGKTWFNATQSATPG
+1467 GGKTWFNATQGATPG
-1482 VWDYIWPDDVAD
+1482 AWDYIWPDDVAD

-1502 ATDEAGNKATQTLD
+1502 ATDKAGNQTTQELD

-1584 WRFAPTSDWADGD
+1584 WRFAPTSDWGDGD

-1950 IGGIDSDVTQVVV
+1950 IGGIDFDVTQVVV

-2011 SAPLTVTID
+2011 SAPLKVTVD
-2020 TQITIDH
+2020 TQIGIDN

-2036 PDDNL
+2036 PNDNL
-2041 TNNVRPHF
+2041 TNNVRPQF

-2080 VWDYTWLADVGEGK
+2080 VWDYTWLTDVANGS

-2099 EATDKAGNKT
+2099 EATDAAGNKA
-2109 TQQLDFIIDTL
+2109 TQNLEFNIDTL
-2120 LSEPTIVLDNTD
+2120 LSEPTIALDSTD

-2138 DHLTNVNKPT
+2138 DNLTNVNKPT
-2148 FLLGNID
+2148 FILGNID

-2170 KEVLTATKD
+2170 KEVLTATKG
-2179 ATGNWSVTPTGT
+2179 ATGIWSVTPTGM
-2191 WADGDYTLTVRVED
+2191 WADGSHTLTVRVED
-2205 EAGNEKHSASLTVTV
+2205 EAGNVKYSVPLTITV
-2220 DTQITIDVIELVNDN
+2220 DTQITIDDIELVNDN
-2235 GIPGDNM
+2235 GIPGDNL
-2242 TNDAHPQFR
+2242 TNDANPHFR
-2251 VTVPGDVNEVS
+2251 ITVPGDVNEVS
-2262 LSIDGGVTWVKATQ
+2262 LSIDGGVTWVKAMQ
-2276 SATPGVWNYTWPGTV
+2276 SSTSGVWNYTWPKTLA
-2291 PDGDYTLNVKATDNA
+2291 DDDYTLTVKATDNA
-2306 GNTVTETLHF
+2306 GNTVTRTLDF

-2327 VLDSADDS
+2327 VLDSADDT
-2335 GVHGDNMTNHTQ
+2335 GVQGDNMTNRTQ
-2347 PTFALQHIDDDAVR
+2347 PTFNLQHIDDDAVR

-2370 VTTTFDATKDA
+2370 VTTTFDVTKDA
-2381 GGWTFTPTGAW
+2381 GGWTFTPPTSWGA
-2392 ADGDYTLSVSVEDKA
+2392 GDYTLSVSVEDKA

-2442 TNNVRPHF
+2442 TNNVRP
-2450 QVTVPTDVNVV
+2450 Q
-2461 RLSIDGGKT
+2461 
-2470 WFNATQSATPG
+2470 
-2481 VWDYIWPDDVADGGY
+2481 
-2496 TLTVEATDEAGNK
+2496 
-2509 ATQTLDFTIDTT
+2509 
-2521 LSVPTL
+2521 
-2527 SLDSADDSGIAGD
+2527 
-2540 NITNVKT
+2540 
-2547 PGFTLNNIDTDVS
+2547 
-2560 RVIVEVMHNGIK
+2560 
-2572 QEVPLVQTGGQWRFA
+2572 
-2587 PTSDWADGDYILT
+2587 
-2600 VKVED
+2600 
-2605 RAGNVKQSAPLTVT
+2605 
-2619 VDTHIAIDR
+2619 
-2628 IELVNDSGIPGDNLT
+2628 
-2643 NEARPHFQVT
+2643 
-2653 VPADV
+2653 
-2658 NGVRLSIDGGKT
+2658 
-2670 WFDATQSAT
+2670 
-2679 SGVWDYTWL
+2679 
-2688 TNVANGPH
+2688 
-2696 TLMVEASDKAGNKTT
+2696 
-2711 QKLDFTIDTILSEP
+2711 
-2725 TITLDSADDS
+2725 
-2735 AAGDNITNVKMP
+2735 
-2747 GFTLGNIDADVTK
+2747 
-2760 VVVTVAHDGKN
+2760 
-2771 QQIELIKNG
+2771 
-2780 GVWRFT
+2780 
-2786 PGAAWTDGDYTLTV
+2786 
-2800 KVEDKA
+2800 
-2806 GNTNYS
+2806 
-2812 APLTVTIDTQTSI
+2812 
-2825 DRIELLNDTGIVGD
+2825 
-2839 NLTNEARPQF
+2839 
-2849 HITVPTDVNSVQL
+2849 
-2862 SLDGGINWVNATLTS
+2862 
-2877 DGVWEY
+2877 
-2883 IWPTDLVENTYT
+2883 
-2895 LTVKATDVA
+2895 
-2904 GNTATETLNFI
+2904 
-2915 IDTTLSTPTI
+2915 
-2925 TLDSADD
+2925 
-2932 SGTANDNKT
+2932 
-2941 NVKTPG
+2941 
-2947 FIIGGI
+2947 
-2953 DSDVTQ
+2953 
-2959 VVVQVMRDG
+2959 
-2968 HSEEVELTQT
+2968 
-2978 NGQWRFVPG
+2978 
-2987 SAWTDG
+2987 
-2993 DYTLTVTV
+2993 
-3001 KDEAGNIRHSAPL
+3001 
-3014 TVTIDTQITIDH
+3014 
-3026 IELVNDSGIPDD
+3026 
-3038 NLTNNVRPH
+3038 

-3094 TLTVEATD
+3094 TLTVEAID
-3102 KAGNKTTQQL
+3102 KAGNQTTQKL

-3120 SEPTIVLDNTDDS
+3120 SEPTIALDSTDDS

-3142 VNKPTFLLGNI
+3142 VNKPTFILGNI

-3189 TWADGDYTLTV
+3189 MWADGSHTLTV

-3221 QITIDVIE
+3221 HIAIDDIE

-3303 AGNKTTQTLDFTIDT
+3303 AGNQTTQTLDFTIDT

-3375 TQVGGQ
+3375 TQAGGQ

-3394 YTLTVEVTDNA
+3394 YTLTVEVQDNA
-3405 GNVRQSTPLVVT
+3405 GNVRQSTPLIVT

-3463 DGGANWVSAT
+3463 DGGANWVSAA

-3819 GTLTTPV
+3819 GSLTTPV

-3836 TVGDRLTNH
+3836 TVGDRLTKH
-3845 DRPVFDIHQVD
+3845 DRPVFDIRQVD

-3909 VKESAPFEV
+3909 VKESAPLEV

-3950 RIDVPGDVVQVRVT
+3950 RIDVPGDVIQVRVT

-3974 RKNADGQWIFDSPNT
+3974 RKNADGQWIFDTPNT
-3989 LVDGTYTLRVEATDE
+3989 LVDGTYTLRVEATDQ

-4303 KTSAELRIEIDTQVQ
+4303 KTSAELKIEIDTQVQ

-4358 FDGVNWTPIS
+4358 FDGVNWTPVS

-4373 QWEFTAG
+4373 QWQFTAG
-4380 SALPDGHYT
+4380 SALSDGHYT

-4504 TIDTIVSDPSIDL
+4504 TIDTVVSDPRIDL

-4527 VDNITSVTT
+4527 VDNITSVTK

-4556 GVSYSVTANGNNL
+4556 GVSYPVTANGNNL

-4613 RMEPASDTGNS
+4613 RMEPASDTGSS

-4657 REVLKQTITVG
+4657 REVLKHTITVG

-4723 DDQHEATS
+4723 DDQYEATS
-4731 LRPEFKGFAEAF
+4731 LRPEFKGLAEAF

-4825 FTTNNKTPTLIG
+4825 FTTNNKTPTLVG
-4837 STLPNT
+4837 NTLPNA

-5082 QKEILIEHDTQIEIS
+5082 QKDILIEHDTQIEIS

-5298 DDLITNHNKPVLVGT
+5298 DDLITSHNKPVLVGT

-5379 TFIDNPAM
+5379 TFIDNPVM
-5387 VAGSDNGI
+5387 MAGSDNGI

-5405 RPTFSIFGEMNQSVQ
+5405 RPAFSIYGEMNQSVQ

-5476 FNTTPVAID
+5476 LNTTPVAID

-5534 VWVNEKGHWQM
+5534 VWVNDKGHWQM

-5571 QEKYSIWVDTHIKV
+5571 QEKYSIWVDTHIQV

-5592 NKSSSKTEWW
+5592 NKSSSKTDWW
-5602 SNSDL
+5602 SNSST

-5612 TGEIGATVSLIVA
+5612 MGEIGATVSLIVA

-5635 ATGRW
+5635 ANGQW
-5640 ELSTDKLPEGTYD
+5640 ELSTDQLPEGKYD
-5653 ISLVIEDSAGNRW
+5653 ITLSIEDNAGNRK
-5666 EDVREIFI
+5666 EEVHEIFI

-5711 EGNTYT
+5711 NGNTYT

-5754 LDIMKEVPVISLSPD
+5754 LDIMKETPVISLSPD

-5873 SDSDNVTNHT
+5873 SDSDNVTNHNYT

-5929 NDGNYTLSVTVVDR
+5929 NDGTYTLSVTVVDR
-5943 AGNSQQS
+5943 AGNSLQS
-5950 ASLAVTVDSTVTV
+5950 ASLEVTVDSTVTV

-5987 TVNAESATHL
+5987 TVNAESDTHL
-5997 RTEPS
+5997 RTVPS
-6002 AAEESVVKVTAYSIT
+6002 AAEESVVKETAYSIT

-6041 PENIVNVSI
+6041 PENIVNVSV

-6086 DKDNDFLIKEKT
+6086 DKDDDFLIKEKT

-6106 DIVNAMNVRGK
+6106 DIVNAMNARGK

>member
-38 NITTPRGSVIIV
+38 NITTPHGSVIIV

-529 RISYFSAEIETTNDS
+529 RISYFSAEIETTDDS

-597 SVEGIN
+597 SVEGVN

-621 SYVIDTIAP
+621 SYVIDTVAP
-630 VPPTVSLEDYVV
+630 VPPTVSLEDFVV

-1031 DSDSGISDDNLTN
+1031 DSDSGIADDNLTN

-1111 NSAIFDFTIDTTVS
+1111 NSAVFDFTIDTTVS

-1374 TFDATKGTGGWT
+1374 TFDATKGTGGWS
-1386 FTPPTSWADGDY
+1386 FTPTGAWADGDY

-1436 GIPDDNLTNNVRPH
+1436 GIPNDNLTNNVRPH

-1482 VWDYIWPDDVAD
+1482 AWDYIWPDDVAD

-1502 ATDEAGNKATQTLD
+1502 ATDKAGNKTTQELD

-2120 LSEPTIVLDNTD
+2120 LSEPTIVLDSTD

-2138 DHLTNVNKPT
+2138 DNLTNVNKPT

-2316 TIDTTLSTPVI
+2316 TIDTTLSVPVI
-2327 VLDSADDS
+2327 VLNSADDT
-2335 GVHGDNMTNHTQ
+2335 GVQGDNMTNSTQ

-2370 VTTTFDATKDA
+2370 VTTTFDATKGT
-2381 GGWTFTPTGAW
+2381 GGWSFTPTGAW

-2434 SGIPDDNL
+2434 SGIPNDNL

-2450 QVTVPTDVNVV
+2450 QVKVPTDVN
-2461 RLSIDGGKT
+2461 
-2470 WFNATQSATPG
+2470 
-2481 VWDYIWPDDVADGGY
+2481 
-2496 TLTVEATDEAGNK
+2496 E
-2509 ATQTLDFTIDTT
+2509 
-2521 LSVPTL
+2521 
-2527 SLDSADDSGIAGD
+2527 
-2540 NITNVKT
+2540 
-2547 PGFTLNNIDTDVS
+2547 
-2560 RVIVEVMHNGIK
+2560 
-2572 QEVPLVQTGGQWRFA
+2572 
-2587 PTSDWADGDYILT
+2587 
-2600 VKVED
+2600 
-2605 RAGNVKQSAPLTVT
+2605 
-2619 VDTHIAIDR
+2619 
-2628 IELVNDSGIPGDNLT
+2628 
-2643 NEARPHFQVT
+2643 
-2653 VPADV
+2653 
-2658 NGVRLSIDGGKT
+2658 
-2670 WFDATQSAT
+2670 
-2679 SGVWDYTWL
+2679 
-2688 TNVANGPH
+2688 
-2696 TLMVEASDKAGNKTT
+2696 
-2711 QKLDFTIDTILSEP
+2711 
-2725 TITLDSADDS
+2725 
-2735 AAGDNITNVKMP
+2735 
-2747 GFTLGNIDADVTK
+2747 
-2760 VVVTVAHDGKN
+2760 
-2771 QQIELIKNG
+2771 
-2780 GVWRFT
+2780 
-2786 PGAAWTDGDYTLTV
+2786 
-2800 KVEDKA
+2800 
-2806 GNTNYS
+2806 
-2812 APLTVTIDTQTSI
+2812 
-2825 DRIELLNDTGIVGD
+2825 
-2839 NLTNEARPQF
+2839 
-2849 HITVPTDVNSVQL
+2849 
-2862 SLDGGINWVNATLTS
+2862 
-2877 DGVWEY
+2877 
-2883 IWPTDLVENTYT
+2883 
-2895 LTVKATDVA
+2895 
-2904 GNTATETLNFI
+2904 
-2915 IDTTLSTPTI
+2915 
-2925 TLDSADD
+2925 
-2932 SGTANDNKT
+2932 
-2941 NVKTPG
+2941 
-2947 FIIGGI
+2947 
-2953 DSDVTQ
+2953 
-2959 VVVQVMRDG
+2959 
-2968 HSEEVELTQT
+2968 
-2978 NGQWRFVPG
+2978 
-2987 SAWTDG
+2987 
-2993 DYTLTVTV
+2993 
-3001 KDEAGNIRHSAPL
+3001 
-3014 TVTIDTQITIDH
+3014 
-3026 IELVNDSGIPDD
+3026 
-3038 NLTNNVRPH
+3038 
-3047 FQVTVPTDVNVVRLS
+3047 VRLS

-3102 KAGNKTTQQL
+3102 KAGNQTTQKL
-3112 DFIIDTLL
+3112 DFIIDTML
-3120 SEPTIVLDNTDDS
+3120 SEPTIVLDSTDDS

-3142 VNKPTFLLGNI
+3142 ANKPTFILGNI
-3153 DADARYVTVEVQHG
+3153 DADARYVTVEVQYG

-3318 RLSTPTIAMDSRD
+3318 RLSTPTITMDSRD

-3349 IGNIDADA
+3349 IGNIDSDA
-3357 HSVILRITQG
+3357 QSVILRITQG

-3405 GNVRQSTPLVVT
+3405 GNVRQSTPLIVT

-3463 DGGANWVSAT
+3463 DGGANWVSAA

-3620 IAIDRIELVNDSG
+3620 IAIDHIELVNDSG

-3713 TIDITLLTPTIELA
+3713 TIDITLMTPTIELA

-3845 DRPVFDIHQVD
+3845 DRPVFDIRQVD

-4264 GRDYTIENTG
+4264 GRDYTIENTW

-4303 KTSAELRIEIDTQVQ
+4303 KTSAELKIEIDTQVQ

-4527 VDNITSVTT
+4527 VDNITSVTK

-4556 GVSYSVTANGNNL
+4556 GVSYPVTANGNNL

-4897 DVTIDTEVA
+4897 DLTIDTEVA

-5058 AELDLREGSNA
+5058 AKLDLREGSNA

-5298 DDLITNHNKPVLVGT
+5298 DDLITSHNKPVLVGT

-5379 TFIDNPAM
+5379 TFIDNPVM
-5387 VAGSDNGI
+5387 MAGSDNGI

-5405 RPTFSIFGEMNQSVQ
+5405 RPAFSIYGEMNQSVQ

-5476 FNTTPVAID
+5476 LNTTPVAID

-5534 VWVNEKGHWQM
+5534 VLVNDKGHWQM

-5571 QEKYSIWVDTHIKV
+5571 QEKYSIWVDTHIQV

-5592 NKSSSKTEWW
+5592 NKSSSKTDWW
-5602 SNSDL
+5602 SNSST

-5612 TGEIGATVSLIVA
+5612 MGEIGATVSLIVA

-5635 ATGRW
+5635 ANGQW
-5640 ELSTDKLPEGTYD
+5640 ELSTDQLPEGKYD
-5653 ISLVIEDSAGNRW
+5653 ITLSIEDNAGNRK
-5666 EDVREIFI
+5666 EEVHEIFI

-5711 EGNTYT
+5711 NGNTYT

-5929 NDGNYTLSVTVVDR
+5929 NDGTYTLSVTVVDR

-5963 TADSQHDDAS
+5963 TADSQHNDAS

-5997 RTEPS
+5997 RTVPS
-6002 AAEESVVKVTAYSIT
+6002 VAEESVVKETAYSIT

-6041 PENIVNVSI
+6041 PENIVNVSV

-6086 DKDNDFLIKEKT
+6086 DKDDDFLIKEKT

-6106 DIVNAMNVRGK
+6106 DIVNAMNARGK
-6117 TEDDINDSPSTSS
+6117 AEDDINDSPSTSS

>member
-123 DAENA
+123 EAENA

-158 SSKQIEE
+158 SSKQMEE
-165 MLQNFLA
+165 MLQEFLA

-422 TDSIIT
+422 MDSIIT

-447 IKNDNITNSTL
+447 IKNDSITNSTL

-529 RISYFSAEIETTNDS
+529 RISYFSAEIETTDDS

-597 SVEGIN
+597 SVEGVN

-621 SYVIDTIAP
+621 SYVIDTVAP
-630 VPPTVSLEDYVV
+630 VPPTVSLEDFVV

-1031 DSDSGISDDNLTN
+1031 DSDSGIADDNLTN

-1111 NSAIFDFTIDTTVS
+1111 NSAVFDFTIDTTVS

-1186 LFIPGNTWAD
+1186 LFTPGNTWAD

-1374 TFDATKGTGGWT
+1374 TFDATKGTGGWS
-1386 FTPPTSWADGDY
+1386 FTPTGAWADGDY

-1436 GIPDDNLTNNVRPH
+1436 GIPNDNLTNNVRPH

-1482 VWDYIWPDDVAD
+1482 AWDYIWPDDVAD

-1502 ATDEAGNKATQTLD
+1502 ATDKAGNKTTQELD

-1557 TDVSRVIVEVMH
+1557 TDVSRVTVEVMH

-1676 QSATSGVWDYTWLT
+1676 QSATPGVWDYTWLT

-1712 QKLDFTID
+1712 QKLDFIID
-1720 TILSEPTI
+1720 TMLSEPTI

-2020 TQITIDH
+2020 TQIAIDH

-2041 TNNVRPHF
+2041 TN
-2049 QVTVPT
+2049 
-2055 DVNVVRLSID
+2055 
-2065 GGKTWFN
+2065 
-2072 ATQSATPG
+2072 
-2080 VWDYTWLADVGEGK
+2080 
-2094 HTLTV
+2094 
-2099 EATDKAGNKT
+2099 EA
-2109 TQQLDFIIDTL
+2109 
-2120 LSEPTIVLDNTD
+2120 
-2132 DSGTKG
+2132 
-2138 DHLTNVNKPT
+2138 
-2148 FLLGNID
+2148 
-2155 ADARYVTVE
+2155 
-2164 VQHGGT
+2164 
-2170 KEVLTATKD
+2170 
-2179 ATGNWSVTPTGT
+2179 
-2191 WADGDYTLTVRVED
+2191 
-2205 EAGNEKHSASLTVTV
+2205 
-2220 DTQITIDVIELVNDN
+2220 
-2235 GIPGDNM
+2235 
-2242 TNDAHPQFR
+2242 
-2251 VTVPGDVNEVS
+2251 
-2262 LSIDGGVTWVKATQ
+2262 
-2276 SATPGVWNYTWPGTV
+2276 
-2291 PDGDYTLNVKATDNA
+2291 
-2306 GNTVTETLHF
+2306 
-2316 TIDTTLSTPVI
+2316 
-2327 VLDSADDS
+2327 
-2335 GVHGDNMTNHTQ
+2335 
-2347 PTFALQHIDDDAVR
+2347 
-2361 VTVSVEHGG
+2361 
-2370 VTTTFDATKDA
+2370 
-2381 GGWTFTPTGAW
+2381 
-2392 ADGDYTLSVSVEDKA
+2392 
-2407 GNTSHSASLTVTVDT
+2407 
-2422 QIAINNIELVND
+2422 
-2434 SGIPDDNL
+2434 
-2442 TNNVRPHF
+2442 
-2450 QVTVPTDVNVV
+2450 
-2461 RLSIDGGKT
+2461 
-2470 WFNATQSATPG
+2470 
-2481 VWDYIWPDDVADGGY
+2481 
-2496 TLTVEATDEAGNK
+2496 
-2509 ATQTLDFTIDTT
+2509 
-2521 LSVPTL
+2521 
-2527 SLDSADDSGIAGD
+2527 
-2540 NITNVKT
+2540 
-2547 PGFTLNNIDTDVS
+2547 
-2560 RVIVEVMHNGIK
+2560 
-2572 QEVPLVQTGGQWRFA
+2572 
-2587 PTSDWADGDYILT
+2587 
-2600 VKVED
+2600 
-2605 RAGNVKQSAPLTVT
+2605 
-2619 VDTHIAIDR
+2619 
-2628 IELVNDSGIPGDNLT
+2628 
-2643 NEARPHFQVT
+2643 
-2653 VPADV
+2653 
-2658 NGVRLSIDGGKT
+2658 
-2670 WFDATQSAT
+2670 
-2679 SGVWDYTWL
+2679 
-2688 TNVANGPH
+2688 
-2696 TLMVEASDKAGNKTT
+2696 
-2711 QKLDFTIDTILSEP
+2711 
-2725 TITLDSADDS
+2725 
-2735 AAGDNITNVKMP
+2735 
-2747 GFTLGNIDADVTK
+2747 
-2760 VVVTVAHDGKN
+2760 
-2771 QQIELIKNG
+2771 
-2780 GVWRFT
+2780 
-2786 PGAAWTDGDYTLTV
+2786 
-2800 KVEDKA
+2800 
-2806 GNTNYS
+2806 
-2812 APLTVTIDTQTSI
+2812 
-2825 DRIELLNDTGIVGD
+2825 
-2839 NLTNEARPQF
+2839 
-2849 HITVPTDVNSVQL
+2849 
-2862 SLDGGINWVNATLTS
+2862 
-2877 DGVWEY
+2877 
-2883 IWPTDLVENTYT
+2883 
-2895 LTVKATDVA
+2895 
-2904 GNTATETLNFI
+2904 
-2915 IDTTLSTPTI
+2915 
-2925 TLDSADD
+2925 
-2932 SGTANDNKT
+2932 
-2941 NVKTPG
+2941 
-2947 FIIGGI
+2947 
-2953 DSDVTQ
+2953 
-2959 VVVQVMRDG
+2959 
-2968 HSEEVELTQT
+2968 
-2978 NGQWRFVPG
+2978 
-2987 SAWTDG
+2987 
-2993 DYTLTVTV
+2993 
-3001 KDEAGNIRHSAPL
+3001 
-3014 TVTIDTQITIDH
+3014 
-3026 IELVNDSGIPDD
+3026 
-3038 NLTNNVRPH
+3038 RPH

-3167 GTKEVLTATKGA
+3167 GTKEVLTATKDATGNWSVTPTGTWADGDYTLTVRVEDEAGNEKHSASLTVTVDTQITIDAIELVNDNGIPGDNMTNDAHPQFRVTVPGDVNEVSLSIDGGVTWVKATQSATPGVWNYTWPGTVPDGDYTLNVKATDNAGNTVTETLHFTIDTTLSTPVIVLDSADDTGIQGDNMTNRTQPTFNLQHIDDDAVRVTVSVEHGGVTTTFDATKGVGGWTFTPPTSWGAGDYTLSVSVEDKAGNTSHSASLTVTVDTQIAINNIELVNDSGIPDDNLTNNVRPQFQVKVPTDVNEVRLSIDGGKTWFNATQSATPGVWDYTWLADVGEGKHTLTVEATDKAGNQTTQKLDFIIDTLLSEPTIVLDSTDDSGTKGDNLTNANKPTFLLGNIDADARYVTVEVQHGSTKEVLTATKGA

-3200 RVEDDAGNV
+3200 RVEDEAGNV

-3221 QITIDVIE
+3221 QITIDAIE

-3318 RLSTPTIAMDSRD
+3318 RLSTPTITMDSRD

-3349 IGNIDADA
+3349 IGNIDSDA
-3357 HSVILRITQG
+3357 QSVILRITQG

-3405 GNVRQSTPLVVT
+3405 GNVRQSTPLIVT

-3463 DGGANWVSAT
+3463 DGGANWVSAA

-3484 PTDMGDGKHTL
+3484 PTDMGDGKHIL

-3620 IAIDRIELVNDSG
+3620 IAIDHIELVNDSG

-3695 TVEVT
+3695 IVEVT
-3700 DGAGNKMTETLNF
+3700 DGAGNKMTGTLDF

-3738 NLTSVTQPVFV
+3738 NLTSVTQPIFV

-3845 DRPVFDIHQVD
+3845 DRPVFDIRQVD

-3950 RIDVPGDVVQVRVT
+3950 RIDVPGDVIQVRVT

-3989 LVDGTYTLRVEATDE
+3989 LVDGTYTLRVEATDQ

-4189 GQHTLLVDV
+4189 GKHTLLVDV

-4303 KTSAELRIEIDTQVQ
+4303 KTSAELQIEIDTQVQ

-4527 VDNITSVTT
+4527 VDNITSVTK

-4556 GVSYSVTANGNNL
+4556 GVSYPVTANGNNL

-4613 RMEPASDTGNS
+4613 RMEPASDTGSS

-4657 REVLKQTITVG
+4657 REVLKHTITVG

-4723 DDQHEATS
+4723 DDQYEATS
-4731 LRPEFKGFAEAF
+4731 LRPEFKGLAEAF

-4825 FTTNNKTPTLIG
+4825 FTTNNKTPTLVG
-4837 STLPNT
+4837 NTLPNA

-4966 NDGNYELTFKV
+4966 NDGNYVLTFKV

-5082 QKEILIEHDTQIEIS
+5082 QKDILIEHDTQIEIS

-5298 DDLITNHNKPVLVGT
+5298 DDLITSHNKPVLVGT

-5379 TFIDNPAM
+5379 TFIDNPVM
-5387 VAGSDNGI
+5387 MAGSDNGI

-5405 RPTFSIFGEMNQSVQ
+5405 RPAFSIYGEMNQSVQ

-5534 VWVNEKGHWQM
+5534 VWVNDKGHWQM

-5571 QEKYSIWVDTHIKV
+5571 QEKYSIWVDTHIQV

-5592 NKSSSKTEWW
+5592 NKSSSKTDWW
-5602 SNSDL
+5602 SNSST

-5612 TGEIGATVSLIVA
+5612 MGEIGATVSLIVA

-5635 ATGRW
+5635 ANGQW
-5640 ELSTDKLPEGTYD
+5640 ELSTDQLPEGKYD
-5653 ISLVIEDSAGNRW
+5653 ITLSIEDNAGNRK
-5666 EDVREIFI
+5666 EEVHEIFI

-5711 EGNTYT
+5711 NGNTYT

-5754 LDIMKEVPVISLSPD
+5754 LDIMKETPVISLSPD
-5769 SDSGTVGDNITRDKQ
+5769 SDSGTVGDNITRDNQ

-5858 TVPEIALAAGEDNGA
+5858 TVPEIALAAGEGNGA
-5873 SDSDNVTNHT
+5873 SDSDNVTNHNHT

-5929 NDGNYTLSVTVVDR
+5929 NDGTYTLSVTVVDR
-5943 AGNSQQS
+5943 AGNSLQS
-5950 ASLAVTVDSTVTV
+5950 ASLEVTVDSTVTV

-5997 RTEPS
+5997 RTVPS
-6002 AAEESVVKVTAYSIT
+6002 AAEESVVKETAYSIT

-6041 PENIVNVSI
+6041 PENIVNVSV

-6086 DKDNDFLIKEKT
+6086 DKDDDFLIKEKT

-6106 DIVNAMNVRGK
+6106 DIVNAMNARGK

>member
-38 NITTPRGSVIIV
+38 NITTPHGSVIIV

-123 DAENA
+123 EAENA

-447 IKNDNITNSTL
+447 IKNDSITNSTL

-529 RISYFSAEIETTNDS
+529 RISYFSAEIETTDDS

-597 SVEGIN
+597 SVEGVN

-621 SYVIDTIAP
+621 SYIIDTVAP
-630 VPPTVSLEDYVV
+630 VPPTVSLEDFVV

-903 DIAGNTASSSA
+903 DIAGNTSSSSA

-1064 WDAMSDTQIGVATQ
+1064 WDAASDTQIGVATQ

-1111 NSAIFDFTIDTTVS
+1111 NSAVFDFTIDTTVS

-1186 LFIPGNTWAD
+1186 LFTPGNTWAD

-1326 VIVLD
+1326 VIVLN
-1331 SADDTGIQ
+1331 SADDTGVQ

-1436 GIPDDNLTNNVRPH
+1436 GIPNDNLTNNVRPH

-1467 GGKTWFNATQSATPG
+1467 GGKTWFNATQNATPG

-1502 ATDEAGNKATQTLD
+1502 ATDEAGNKTTQTLD

-1557 TDVSRVIVEVMH
+1557 TDVSRVTVEVMH

-1676 QSATSGVWDYTWLT
+1676 QSATPGVWDYTWLT

-1712 QKLDFTID
+1712 QKLDFIID
-1720 TILSEPTI
+1720 TMLSEPTI

-2020 TQITIDH
+2020 TQIAIDH

-2041 TNNVRPHF
+2041 TN
-2049 QVTVPT
+2049 
-2055 DVNVVRLSID
+2055 
-2065 GGKTWFN
+2065 
-2072 ATQSATPG
+2072 
-2080 VWDYTWLADVGEGK
+2080 
-2094 HTLTV
+2094 
-2099 EATDKAGNKT
+2099 EA
-2109 TQQLDFIIDTL
+2109 
-2120 LSEPTIVLDNTD
+2120 
-2132 DSGTKG
+2132 
-2138 DHLTNVNKPT
+2138 
-2148 FLLGNID
+2148 
-2155 ADARYVTVE
+2155 
-2164 VQHGGT
+2164 
-2170 KEVLTATKD
+2170 
-2179 ATGNWSVTPTGT
+2179 
-2191 WADGDYTLTVRVED
+2191 
-2205 EAGNEKHSASLTVTV
+2205 
-2220 DTQITIDVIELVNDN
+2220 
-2235 GIPGDNM
+2235 
-2242 TNDAHPQFR
+2242 
-2251 VTVPGDVNEVS
+2251 
-2262 LSIDGGVTWVKATQ
+2262 
-2276 SATPGVWNYTWPGTV
+2276 
-2291 PDGDYTLNVKATDNA
+2291 
-2306 GNTVTETLHF
+2306 
-2316 TIDTTLSTPVI
+2316 
-2327 VLDSADDS
+2327 
-2335 GVHGDNMTNHTQ
+2335 
-2347 PTFALQHIDDDAVR
+2347 
-2361 VTVSVEHGG
+2361 
-2370 VTTTFDATKDA
+2370 
-2381 GGWTFTPTGAW
+2381 
-2392 ADGDYTLSVSVEDKA
+2392 
-2407 GNTSHSASLTVTVDT
+2407 
-2422 QIAINNIELVND
+2422 
-2434 SGIPDDNL
+2434 
-2442 TNNVRPHF
+2442 
-2450 QVTVPTDVNVV
+2450 
-2461 RLSIDGGKT
+2461 
-2470 WFNATQSATPG
+2470 
-2481 VWDYIWPDDVADGGY
+2481 
-2496 TLTVEATDEAGNK
+2496 
-2509 ATQTLDFTIDTT
+2509 
-2521 LSVPTL
+2521 
-2527 SLDSADDSGIAGD
+2527 
-2540 NITNVKT
+2540 
-2547 PGFTLNNIDTDVS
+2547 
-2560 RVIVEVMHNGIK
+2560 
-2572 QEVPLVQTGGQWRFA
+2572 
-2587 PTSDWADGDYILT
+2587 
-2600 VKVED
+2600 
-2605 RAGNVKQSAPLTVT
+2605 
-2619 VDTHIAIDR
+2619 
-2628 IELVNDSGIPGDNLT
+2628 
-2643 NEARPHFQVT
+2643 
-2653 VPADV
+2653 
-2658 NGVRLSIDGGKT
+2658 
-2670 WFDATQSAT
+2670 
-2679 SGVWDYTWL
+2679 
-2688 TNVANGPH
+2688 
-2696 TLMVEASDKAGNKTT
+2696 
-2711 QKLDFTIDTILSEP
+2711 
-2725 TITLDSADDS
+2725 
-2735 AAGDNITNVKMP
+2735 
-2747 GFTLGNIDADVTK
+2747 
-2760 VVVTVAHDGKN
+2760 
-2771 QQIELIKNG
+2771 
-2780 GVWRFT
+2780 
-2786 PGAAWTDGDYTLTV
+2786 
-2800 KVEDKA
+2800 
-2806 GNTNYS
+2806 
-2812 APLTVTIDTQTSI
+2812 
-2825 DRIELLNDTGIVGD
+2825 
-2839 NLTNEARPQF
+2839 
-2849 HITVPTDVNSVQL
+2849 
-2862 SLDGGINWVNATLTS
+2862 
-2877 DGVWEY
+2877 
-2883 IWPTDLVENTYT
+2883 
-2895 LTVKATDVA
+2895 
-2904 GNTATETLNFI
+2904 
-2915 IDTTLSTPTI
+2915 
-2925 TLDSADD
+2925 
-2932 SGTANDNKT
+2932 
-2941 NVKTPG
+2941 
-2947 FIIGGI
+2947 
-2953 DSDVTQ
+2953 
-2959 VVVQVMRDG
+2959 
-2968 HSEEVELTQT
+2968 
-2978 NGQWRFVPG
+2978 
-2987 SAWTDG
+2987 
-2993 DYTLTVTV
+2993 
-3001 KDEAGNIRHSAPL
+3001 
-3014 TVTIDTQITIDH
+3014 
-3026 IELVNDSGIPDD
+3026 
-3038 NLTNNVRPH
+3038 RPH

-3167 GTKEVLTATKGA
+3167 GTKEVLTATKDATGNWSVTPTGTWADGDYTLTVRVEDEAGNEKHSASLTVTVDTQITIDAIELVNDNGIPGDNMTNDAHPQFRVTVPGDVNEVSLSIDGGVTWVKATQSATPGVWNYTWPGTVPDGDYTLNVKATDNAGNTVTETLHFTIDTTLSTPVIVLDSADDTGIQGDNMTNRTQPTFNLQHIDDDAVRVTVSVEHGGVTTTFDATKGVGGWTFTPPTSWGAGDYTLSVSVEDKAGNTSHSASLTVTVDTQIAINNIELVNDSGIPDDNLTNNVRPQFQVKVPTDVNEVRLSIDGGKTWFNATQSATPGVWDYTWLADVGEGKHTLTVEATDKAGNQTTQKLDFIIDTLLSEPTIVLDSTDDSGTKGDNLTNANKPTFLLGNIDADARYVTVEVQHGSTKEVLTATKGA

-3200 RVEDDAGNV
+3200 RVEDEAGNV

-3221 QITIDVIE
+3221 QITIDAIE

-3318 RLSTPTIAMDSRD
+3318 RLSTPTITMDSRD

-3349 IGNIDADA
+3349 IGNIDSDA
-3357 HSVILRITQG
+3357 QSVILRITQG

-3405 GNVRQSTPLVVT
+3405 GNVRQSTPLIVT

-3463 DGGANWVSAT
+3463 DGGANWVSAA

-3484 PTDMGDGKHTL
+3484 PTDMGDGKHIL

-3620 IAIDRIELVNDSG
+3620 IAIDHIELVNDSG

-3695 TVEVT
+3695 IVEVT
-3700 DGAGNKMTETLNF
+3700 DGAGNKMTGTLDF

-3738 NLTSVTQPVFV
+3738 NLTSVTQPIFV

-3845 DRPVFDIHQVD
+3845 DRPVFDIRQVD

-3950 RIDVPGDVVQVRVT
+3950 RIDVPGDVIQVRVT

-3989 LVDGTYTLRVEATDE
+3989 LVDGTYTLRVEATDQ

-4189 GQHTLLVDV
+4189 GKHTLLVDV

-4303 KTSAELRIEIDTQVQ
+4303 KTSAELQIEIDTQVQ

-4527 VDNITSVTT
+4527 VDNITSVTK

-4556 GVSYSVTANGNNL
+4556 GVSYPVTANGNNL

-4613 RMEPASDTGNS
+4613 RMEPASDTGSS

-4657 REVLKQTITVG
+4657 REVLKHTITVG

-4723 DDQHEATS
+4723 DDQYEATS
-4731 LRPEFKGFAEAF
+4731 LRPEFKGLAEAF

-4825 FTTNNKTPTLIG
+4825 FTTNNKTPTLVG
-4837 STLPNT
+4837 NTLPNA

-4966 NDGNYELTFKV
+4966 NDGNYVLTFKV

-5082 QKEILIEHDTQIEIS
+5082 QKDILIEHDTQIEIS

-5298 DDLITNHNKPVLVGT
+5298 DDLITSHNKPVLVGT

-5369 PRLLVTIDTS
+5369 PRLLVTVDTS
-5379 TFIDNPAM
+5379 TFIDNPVM
-5387 VAGSDNGI
+5387 IAGSDNGI

-5405 RPTFSIFGEMNQSVQ
+5405 RPAFSIFGEMNQSVQ

-5534 VWVNEKGHWQM
+5534 VWVNDKGHWQM

-5571 QEKYSIWVDTHIKV
+5571 QEKYSIWVDTHIQV

-5592 NKSSSKTEWW
+5592 NKSSSKTDWW
-5602 SNSDL
+5602 SNSST

-5612 TGEIGATVSLIVA
+5612 MGEIGATVSLIVA

-5635 ATGRW
+5635 ANGQW
-5640 ELSTDKLPEGTYD
+5640 ELSTDQLPEGKYD
-5653 ISLVIEDSAGNRW
+5653 ITLSIEDNAGNRK
-5666 EDVREIFI
+5666 EEVHEIFI

-5711 EGNTYT
+5711 NGNTYT

-5754 LDIMKEVPVISLSPD
+5754 LDIMKETPVISLSPD
-5769 SDSGTVGDNITRDKQ
+5769 SDSGTVGDNITRDNQ

-5873 SDSDNVTNHT
+5873 SDSDNVTNHNHT

-5915 QGADGWTFTPPAAW
+5915 QDADGWTFTPPAAW
-5929 NDGNYTLSVTVVDR
+5929 NDGTYTLSVTVVDR
-5943 AGNSQQS
+5943 AGNSLQS
-5950 ASLAVTVDSTVTV
+5950 ASLEVTVDSTVTV
-5963 TADSQHDDAS
+5963 TADSQHDDAI
-5973 DDATAT
+5973 DDATPT

-5997 RTEPS
+5997 RTVPS
-6002 AAEESVVKVTAYSIT
+6002 AAEESVVKETAYSIT

-6041 PENIVNVSI
+6041 PENIVNVSV

-6086 DKDNDFLIKEKT
+6086 DKDDDFLIKEKT

-6106 DIVNAMNVRGK
+6106 DIVNAMNARGK

>member
-275 TVIIKINGIAVGQAV
+275 TVIIKINGIAAGQAV

-1031 DSDSGISDDNLTN
+1031 DSDSGIADDNLTN

-1064 WDAMSDTQIGVATQ
+1064 WDAASDTQIGVATQ

-1111 NSAIFDFTIDTTVS
+1111 NSAVFDFTIDTTVS

-1374 TFDATKGTGGWT
+1374 TFDATKGTGGWS
-1386 FTPPTSWADGDY
+1386 FTPTGAWADGDY

-1482 VWDYIWPDDVAD
+1482 AWDYIWPDDVAD

-1502 ATDEAGNKATQTLD
+1502 ATDKAGNKTTQELD

-1638 PGDNLTNEA
+1638 PDDNLTNEA

-1699 MVEASDKAGNKTT
+1699 MVEATDKAGNKTT

-1782 VWRFTPGAAWTDGDY
+1782 VWRFTPGAAWTDGNY

-2020 TQITIDH
+2020 TQI
-2027 IELVNDSGI
+2027 
-2036 PDDNL
+2036 
-2041 TNNVRPHF
+2041 
-2049 QVTVPT
+2049 
-2055 DVNVVRLSID
+2055 
-2065 GGKTWFN
+2065 
-2072 ATQSATPG
+2072 A
-2080 VWDYTWLADVGEGK
+2080 
-2094 HTLTV
+2094 
-2099 EATDKAGNKT
+2099 
-2109 TQQLDFIIDTL
+2109 
-2120 LSEPTIVLDNTD
+2120 
-2132 DSGTKG
+2132 
-2138 DHLTNVNKPT
+2138 
-2148 FLLGNID
+2148 
-2155 ADARYVTVE
+2155 
-2164 VQHGGT
+2164 
-2170 KEVLTATKD
+2170 
-2179 ATGNWSVTPTGT
+2179 
-2191 WADGDYTLTVRVED
+2191 
-2205 EAGNEKHSASLTVTV
+2205 
-2220 DTQITIDVIELVNDN
+2220 
-2235 GIPGDNM
+2235 
-2242 TNDAHPQFR
+2242 
-2251 VTVPGDVNEVS
+2251 
-2262 LSIDGGVTWVKATQ
+2262 
-2276 SATPGVWNYTWPGTV
+2276 
-2291 PDGDYTLNVKATDNA
+2291 
-2306 GNTVTETLHF
+2306 
-2316 TIDTTLSTPVI
+2316 
-2327 VLDSADDS
+2327 
-2335 GVHGDNMTNHTQ
+2335 
-2347 PTFALQHIDDDAVR
+2347 
-2361 VTVSVEHGG
+2361 
-2370 VTTTFDATKDA
+2370 
-2381 GGWTFTPTGAW
+2381 
-2392 ADGDYTLSVSVEDKA
+2392 
-2407 GNTSHSASLTVTVDT
+2407 
-2422 QIAINNIELVND
+2422 
-2434 SGIPDDNL
+2434 
-2442 TNNVRPHF
+2442 
-2450 QVTVPTDVNVV
+2450 
-2461 RLSIDGGKT
+2461 
-2470 WFNATQSATPG
+2470 
-2481 VWDYIWPDDVADGGY
+2481 
-2496 TLTVEATDEAGNK
+2496 
-2509 ATQTLDFTIDTT
+2509 
-2521 LSVPTL
+2521 
-2527 SLDSADDSGIAGD
+2527 
-2540 NITNVKT
+2540 
-2547 PGFTLNNIDTDVS
+2547 
-2560 RVIVEVMHNGIK
+2560 
-2572 QEVPLVQTGGQWRFA
+2572 
-2587 PTSDWADGDYILT
+2587 
-2600 VKVED
+2600 
-2605 RAGNVKQSAPLTVT
+2605 
-2619 VDTHIAIDR
+2619 
-2628 IELVNDSGIPGDNLT
+2628 
-2643 NEARPHFQVT
+2643 
-2653 VPADV
+2653 
-2658 NGVRLSIDGGKT
+2658 
-2670 WFDATQSAT
+2670 
-2679 SGVWDYTWL
+2679 
-2688 TNVANGPH
+2688 
-2696 TLMVEASDKAGNKTT
+2696 
-2711 QKLDFTIDTILSEP
+2711 
-2725 TITLDSADDS
+2725 
-2735 AAGDNITNVKMP
+2735 
-2747 GFTLGNIDADVTK
+2747 
-2760 VVVTVAHDGKN
+2760 
-2771 QQIELIKNG
+2771 
-2780 GVWRFT
+2780 
-2786 PGAAWTDGDYTLTV
+2786 
-2800 KVEDKA
+2800 
-2806 GNTNYS
+2806 
-2812 APLTVTIDTQTSI
+2812 
-2825 DRIELLNDTGIVGD
+2825 
-2839 NLTNEARPQF
+2839 
-2849 HITVPTDVNSVQL
+2849 
-2862 SLDGGINWVNATLTS
+2862 
-2877 DGVWEY
+2877 
-2883 IWPTDLVENTYT
+2883 
-2895 LTVKATDVA
+2895 
-2904 GNTATETLNFI
+2904 
-2915 IDTTLSTPTI
+2915 
-2925 TLDSADD
+2925 
-2932 SGTANDNKT
+2932 
-2941 NVKTPG
+2941 
-2947 FIIGGI
+2947 
-2953 DSDVTQ
+2953 
-2959 VVVQVMRDG
+2959 
-2968 HSEEVELTQT
+2968 
-2978 NGQWRFVPG
+2978 
-2987 SAWTDG
+2987 
-2993 DYTLTVTV
+2993 
-3001 KDEAGNIRHSAPL
+3001 
-3014 TVTIDTQITIDH
+3014 IDH

-3167 GTKEVLTATKGA
+3167 GTKEVLTATKDATGNWSVTPTGTWADGDYTLTVRVEDEAGNEKHSASLTVTVDTQITIDAIELVNDNGIPGDNMTNDAHPQFRVTVPGDVNEVSLSIDGGVTWVKATQSATPGVWNYTWPGTVPDGDYTLNVKATDNAGNTVTETLHFTIDTTLSVPVIVLNSADDTGVQGDNMTNSTQPTFALQHIDDDAVRVTVSVEHGGVTTTFDATKGVGGWSFTPTGAWADGDYTLSVSVEDKAGNTSHSASLTVTVDTQIAINNIELVNDSGIPDDNLTNNVRPHFQVKVPTDVNEVRLSIDGGKTWFNATQSATPGVWDYTWLADVGEGKHTLTVEATDKAGNQTTQKLDFIIDTMLSEPTIVLDSTDDSGTKGDNLTNANKPTFILGNIDADARYVTVEVQYGGTKEVLTATKGA

-3189 TWADGDYTLTV
+3189 TWADGDYMLTV

-3318 RLSTPTIAMDSRD
+3318 RLSTPTITMDSRD

-3349 IGNIDADA
+3349 IGNIDSDA
-3357 HSVILRITQG
+3357 QSVILRITQG

-3405 GNVRQSTPLVVT
+3405 GNVRQSTPLIVT

-3463 DGGANWVSAT
+3463 DGGANWVSAA

-3620 IAIDRIELVNDSG
+3620 IAIDHIELVNDSG

-3713 TIDITLLTPTIELA
+3713 TIDITLMTPTIELA

-3845 DRPVFDIHQVD
+3845 DRPVFDIRQVD

-4303 KTSAELRIEIDTQVQ
+4303 KTSAELKIEIDTQVQ

-4527 VDNITSVTT
+4527 VDNITSVTK

-4556 GVSYSVTANGNNL
+4556 GVSYPVTANGNNL

-4825 FTTNNKTPTLIG
+4825 FTTNNKTPTLVG
-4837 STLPNT
+4837 NTLPNA

-4966 NDGNYELTFKV
+4966 NDGNYVLTFKV

-5038 RNPQGV
+5038 RSPQGV

-5082 QKEILIEHDTQIEIS
+5082 QKDILIEHDTQIEIS

-5405 RPTFSIFGEMNQSVQ
+5405 RPTFSISGEMNQSVQ

-5534 VWVNEKGHWQM
+5534 VWVNDKGHWQM

-5571 QEKYSIWVDTHIKV
+5571 QEKYSIWVDTHIQV

-5592 NKSSSKTEWW
+5592 NKSSSKTDWW
-5602 SNSDL
+5602 SNSST

-5612 TGEIGATVSLIVA
+5612 MGEIGATVSLIVA

-5635 ATGRW
+5635 ANGQW
-5640 ELSTDKLPEGTYD
+5640 ELSTDQLPEGKYD
-5653 ISLVIEDSAGNRW
+5653 ITLSIEDNAGNRK
-5666 EDVREIFI
+5666 EEVHEIFI

-5711 EGNTYT
+5711 NGNTYT

-5997 RTEPS
+5997 RTVPS
-6002 AAEESVVKVTAYSIT
+6002 AAEESVVKETAYSIT

-6106 DIVNAMNVRGK
+6106 DIVNAMNARGK

>member
-38 NITTPRGSVIIV
+38 NITTPHGSVIIV

-123 DAENA
+123 EAENA

-447 IKNDNITNSTL
+447 IKNDSITNSTL

-529 RISYFSAEIETTNDS
+529 RISYFSAEIETTDDS

-597 SVEGIN
+597 SVEGVN

-621 SYVIDTIAP
+621 SYVIDTVAP
-630 VPPTVSLEDYVV
+630 VPPTVSLEDFVV

-1064 WDAMSDTQIGVATQ
+1064 WDAASDTQIGVATQ

-1111 NSAIFDFTIDTTVS
+1111 NSAVFDFTIDTTVS

-1186 LFIPGNTWAD
+1186 LFTPGNTWAD

-1326 VIVLD
+1326 VIVLN
-1331 SADDTGIQ
+1331 SADDTGVQ

-1374 TFDATKGTGGWT
+1374 TFDATKGVGGW
-1386 FTPPTSWADGDY
+1386 S
-1398 TLSVSVEDKAGNT
+1398 
-1411 SHSASLTVTVDT
+1411 
-1423 QIAINNIELVNDS
+1423 
-1436 GIPDDNLTNNVRPH
+1436 
-1450 FQVTV
+1450 
-1455 PTDVNV
+1455 
-1461 VRLSID
+1461 
-1467 GGKTWFNATQSATPG
+1467 
-1482 VWDYIWPDDVAD
+1482 
-1494 GGYTLTVE
+1494 
-1502 ATDEAGNKATQTLD
+1502 
-1516 FTIDTTLSVPTLS
+1516 
-1529 LDSADDSGIA
+1529 
-1539 GDNITNVKT
+1539 
-1548 PGFTLNNID
+1548 
-1557 TDVSRVIVEVMH
+1557 
-1569 NGIKQEVPLVQTGGQ
+1569 
-1584 WRFAPTSDWADGD
+1584 
-1597 YILTVKVEDRAGNV
+1597 
-1611 KQSAPLT
+1611 
-1618 VTVDTHIAI
+1618 
-1627 DRIELVNDSGI
+1627 
-1638 PGDNLTNEA
+1638 
-1647 RPHFQVTV
+1647 
-1655 PADVNGVRLSID
+1655 
-1667 GGKTWFDAT
+1667 
-1676 QSATSGVWDYTWLT
+1676 
-1690 NVANGPHTL
+1690 
-1699 MVEASDKAGNKTT
+1699 
-1712 QKLDFTID
+1712 
-1720 TILSEPTI
+1720 
-1728 TLDSADDSAAGDNIT
+1728 
-1743 NVKMPGFTLGN
+1743 
-1754 IDADVTKVVVTVA
+1754 
-1767 HDGKNQQIELIKNGG
+1767 
-1782 VWRFTPGAAWTDGDY
+1782 
-1797 TLTVKVEDK
+1797 
-1806 AGNTNYSAPL
+1806 
-1816 TVTIDTQTSIDR
+1816 
-1828 IELLNDTGIVGD
+1828 
-1840 NLTNEARPQFHIT
+1840 
-1853 VPTDVNSV
+1853 
-1861 QLSLD
+1861 
-1866 GGINWVNATLT
+1866 
-1877 SDGVWEYI
+1877 
-1885 WPTDL
+1885 
-1890 VENTYTLTVKATDV
+1890 
-1904 AGNTATE
+1904 
-1911 TLNFIIDTTLSTPTI
+1911 
-1926 TLDSADDSGTAND
+1926 
-1939 NKTNVKTPGFI
+1939 
-1950 IGGIDSDVTQVVV
+1950 
-1963 QVMRDGHSEEV
+1963 
-1974 ELTQTNGQWR
+1974 
-1984 FVPGSAWTDGDYTLT
+1984 
-1999 VTVKDEAGNIRH
+1999 
-2011 SAPLTVTID
+2011 
-2020 TQITIDH
+2020 
-2027 IELVNDSGI
+2027 
-2036 PDDNL
+2036 
-2041 TNNVRPHF
+2041 
-2049 QVTVPT
+2049 
-2055 DVNVVRLSID
+2055 
-2065 GGKTWFN
+2065 
-2072 ATQSATPG
+2072 
-2080 VWDYTWLADVGEGK
+2080 
-2094 HTLTV
+2094 
-2099 EATDKAGNKT
+2099 
-2109 TQQLDFIIDTL
+2109 
-2120 LSEPTIVLDNTD
+2120 
-2132 DSGTKG
+2132 
-2138 DHLTNVNKPT
+2138 
-2148 FLLGNID
+2148 
-2155 ADARYVTVE
+2155 
-2164 VQHGGT
+2164 
-2170 KEVLTATKD
+2170 
-2179 ATGNWSVTPTGT
+2179 
-2191 WADGDYTLTVRVED
+2191 
-2205 EAGNEKHSASLTVTV
+2205 
-2220 DTQITIDVIELVNDN
+2220 
-2235 GIPGDNM
+2235 
-2242 TNDAHPQFR
+2242 
-2251 VTVPGDVNEVS
+2251 
-2262 LSIDGGVTWVKATQ
+2262 
-2276 SATPGVWNYTWPGTV
+2276 
-2291 PDGDYTLNVKATDNA
+2291 
-2306 GNTVTETLHF
+2306 
-2316 TIDTTLSTPVI
+2316 
-2327 VLDSADDS
+2327 
-2335 GVHGDNMTNHTQ
+2335 
-2347 PTFALQHIDDDAVR
+2347 
-2361 VTVSVEHGG
+2361 
-2370 VTTTFDATKDA
+2370 
-2381 GGWTFTPTGAW
+2381 FTPTGAW

-2442 TNNVRPHF
+2442 TNNVRPQF
-2450 QVTVPTDVNVV
+2450 QVKVPTDVN
-2461 RLSIDGGKT
+2461 
-2470 WFNATQSATPG
+2470 
-2481 VWDYIWPDDVADGGY
+2481 
-2496 TLTVEATDEAGNK
+2496 E
-2509 ATQTLDFTIDTT
+2509 
-2521 LSVPTL
+2521 
-2527 SLDSADDSGIAGD
+2527 
-2540 NITNVKT
+2540 
-2547 PGFTLNNIDTDVS
+2547 
-2560 RVIVEVMHNGIK
+2560 
-2572 QEVPLVQTGGQWRFA
+2572 
-2587 PTSDWADGDYILT
+2587 
-2600 VKVED
+2600 
-2605 RAGNVKQSAPLTVT
+2605 
-2619 VDTHIAIDR
+2619 
-2628 IELVNDSGIPGDNLT
+2628 
-2643 NEARPHFQVT
+2643 
-2653 VPADV
+2653 
-2658 NGVRLSIDGGKT
+2658 
-2670 WFDATQSAT
+2670 
-2679 SGVWDYTWL
+2679 
-2688 TNVANGPH
+2688 
-2696 TLMVEASDKAGNKTT
+2696 
-2711 QKLDFTIDTILSEP
+2711 
-2725 TITLDSADDS
+2725 
-2735 AAGDNITNVKMP
+2735 
-2747 GFTLGNIDADVTK
+2747 
-2760 VVVTVAHDGKN
+2760 
-2771 QQIELIKNG
+2771 
-2780 GVWRFT
+2780 
-2786 PGAAWTDGDYTLTV
+2786 
-2800 KVEDKA
+2800 
-2806 GNTNYS
+2806 
-2812 APLTVTIDTQTSI
+2812 
-2825 DRIELLNDTGIVGD
+2825 
-2839 NLTNEARPQF
+2839 
-2849 HITVPTDVNSVQL
+2849 
-2862 SLDGGINWVNATLTS
+2862 
-2877 DGVWEY
+2877 
-2883 IWPTDLVENTYT
+2883 
-2895 LTVKATDVA
+2895 
-2904 GNTATETLNFI
+2904 
-2915 IDTTLSTPTI
+2915 
-2925 TLDSADD
+2925 
-2932 SGTANDNKT
+2932 
-2941 NVKTPG
+2941 
-2947 FIIGGI
+2947 
-2953 DSDVTQ
+2953 
-2959 VVVQVMRDG
+2959 
-2968 HSEEVELTQT
+2968 
-2978 NGQWRFVPG
+2978 
-2987 SAWTDG
+2987 
-2993 DYTLTVTV
+2993 
-3001 KDEAGNIRHSAPL
+3001 
-3014 TVTIDTQITIDH
+3014 
-3026 IELVNDSGIPDD
+3026 
-3038 NLTNNVRPH
+3038 
-3047 FQVTVPTDVNVVRLS
+3047 VRLS

-3102 KAGNKTTQQL
+3102 KAGNQTTQKL
-3112 DFIIDTLL
+3112 DFIIDTML
-3120 SEPTIVLDNTDDS
+3120 SEPTIVLDSTDDS

-3142 VNKPTFLLGNI
+3142 ANKPTFILGNI

-3200 RVEDDAGNV
+3200 RVEDEAGNV

-3318 RLSTPTIAMDSRD
+3318 RLSTPTITMDSRD

-3349 IGNIDADA
+3349 IGNIDSDA
-3357 HSVILRITQG
+3357 QSVILRITQG

-3405 GNVRQSTPLVVT
+3405 GNVRQSTPLIVT

-3463 DGGANWVSAT
+3463 DGGANWVSAA

-3620 IAIDRIELVNDSG
+3620 IAIDHIELVNDSG
-3633 VPGDNVTKHV
+3633 VPGDNITKHV

-3695 TVEVT
+3695 IVEVT
-3700 DGAGNKMTETLNF
+3700 DGAGNKMTGTLDF

-3845 DRPVFDIHQVD
+3845 DRPVFDIRQVD

-3909 VKESAPFEV
+3909 VKESAPLEV

-3950 RIDVPGDVVQVRVT
+3950 RIDVPGDVIQVRVT

-4189 GQHTLLVDV
+4189 GKHTLLVDV

-4303 KTSAELRIEIDTQVQ
+4303 KTSAELQIEIDTQVQ

-4527 VDNITSVTT
+4527 VDNITSVTK

-4556 GVSYSVTANGNNL
+4556 GVSYPVTANGNNL

-4613 RMEPASDTGNS
+4613 RMEPASDTGSS

-4657 REVLKQTITVG
+4657 REVLKHTITVG

-4723 DDQHEATS
+4723 DDQYEATS
-4731 LRPEFKGFAEAF
+4731 LRPEFKGLAEAF

-4825 FTTNNKTPTLIG
+4825 FTTNNKTPTLVG
-4837 STLPNT
+4837 NTLPNA

-4966 NDGNYELTFKV
+4966 NDGNYVLTFKV

-5082 QKEILIEHDTQIEIS
+5082 QKDILIEHDTQIEIS

-5298 DDLITNHNKPVLVGT
+5298 DDLITSHNKPVLVGT

-5379 TFIDNPAM
+5379 TFIDNPVM
-5387 VAGSDNGI
+5387 MAGSDNGI

-5405 RPTFSIFGEMNQSVQ
+5405 RPAFSIYGEMNQSVQ

-5534 VWVNEKGHWQM
+5534 VWVNDKGHWQM

-5571 QEKYSIWVDTHIKV
+5571 QEKYSIWVDTHIQV

-5592 NKSSSKTEWW
+5592 NKSSSKTDWW
-5602 SNSDL
+5602 SNSST

-5612 TGEIGATVSLIVA
+5612 MGEIGATVSLIVA

-5635 ATGRW
+5635 ANGQW
-5640 ELSTDKLPEGTYD
+5640 ELSTDQLPEGKYD
-5653 ISLVIEDSAGNRW
+5653 ITLSIEDNAGNRK
-5666 EDVREIFI
+5666 EEVHEIFI

-5711 EGNTYT
+5711 NGNTYT

-5754 LDIMKEVPVISLSPD
+5754 LDIMKETPVISLSPD
-5769 SDSGTVGDNITRDKQ
+5769 SDSGTVGDNITRDNQ

-5858 TVPEIALAAGEDNGA
+5858 TVPEIALAAGEGNGA
-5873 SDSDNVTNHT
+5873 SDSDNVTNHNHT

-5929 NDGNYTLSVTVVDR
+5929 NDGTYTLSVTVVDR
-5943 AGNSQQS
+5943 AGNSLQS
-5950 ASLAVTVDSTVTV
+5950 ASLEVTVDSTVTV

-5973 DDATAT
+5973 DDATPT

-5997 RTEPS
+5997 RTVPS
-6002 AAEESVVKVTAYSIT
+6002 AAEESVVKETAYSIT

-6041 PENIVNVSI
+6041 PENIVNVSV

-6077 EYTMDVKFI
+6077 EYTMDVKFL
-6086 DKDNDFLIKEKT
+6086 DKDDDFLIKEKT

-6106 DIVNAMNVRGK
+6106 DIVNAMNARGK

-6136 GAIDVFAV
+6136 GAIEVFAV

>member
-146 EKALNEAFEVQN
+146 EKVLNEAFEVQN

-2120 LSEPTIVLDNTD
+2120 LSEPTIVLDSTD

-2422 QIAINNIELVND
+2422 QIAINN
-2434 SGIPDDNL
+2434 
-2442 TNNVRPHF
+2442 
-2450 QVTVPTDVNVV
+2450 
-2461 RLSIDGGKT
+2461 
-2470 WFNATQSATPG
+2470 
-2481 VWDYIWPDDVADGGY
+2481 
-2496 TLTVEATDEAGNK
+2496 
-2509 ATQTLDFTIDTT
+2509 
-2521 LSVPTL
+2521 
-2527 SLDSADDSGIAGD
+2527 
-2540 NITNVKT
+2540 
-2547 PGFTLNNIDTDVS
+2547 
-2560 RVIVEVMHNGIK
+2560 
-2572 QEVPLVQTGGQWRFA
+2572 
-2587 PTSDWADGDYILT
+2587 
-2600 VKVED
+2600 
-2605 RAGNVKQSAPLTVT
+2605 
-2619 VDTHIAIDR
+2619 
-2628 IELVNDSGIPGDNLT
+2628 
-2643 NEARPHFQVT
+2643 
-2653 VPADV
+2653 
-2658 NGVRLSIDGGKT
+2658 
-2670 WFDATQSAT
+2670 
-2679 SGVWDYTWL
+2679 
-2688 TNVANGPH
+2688 
-2696 TLMVEASDKAGNKTT
+2696 
-2711 QKLDFTIDTILSEP
+2711 
-2725 TITLDSADDS
+2725 
-2735 AAGDNITNVKMP
+2735 
-2747 GFTLGNIDADVTK
+2747 
-2760 VVVTVAHDGKN
+2760 
-2771 QQIELIKNG
+2771 
-2780 GVWRFT
+2780 
-2786 PGAAWTDGDYTLTV
+2786 
-2800 KVEDKA
+2800 
-2806 GNTNYS
+2806 
-2812 APLTVTIDTQTSI
+2812 
-2825 DRIELLNDTGIVGD
+2825 
-2839 NLTNEARPQF
+2839 
-2849 HITVPTDVNSVQL
+2849 
-2862 SLDGGINWVNATLTS
+2862 
-2877 DGVWEY
+2877 
-2883 IWPTDLVENTYT
+2883 
-2895 LTVKATDVA
+2895 
-2904 GNTATETLNFI
+2904 
-2915 IDTTLSTPTI
+2915 
-2925 TLDSADD
+2925 
-2932 SGTANDNKT
+2932 
-2941 NVKTPG
+2941 
-2947 FIIGGI
+2947 
-2953 DSDVTQ
+2953 
-2959 VVVQVMRDG
+2959 
-2968 HSEEVELTQT
+2968 
-2978 NGQWRFVPG
+2978 
-2987 SAWTDG
+2987 
-2993 DYTLTVTV
+2993 
-3001 KDEAGNIRHSAPL
+3001 
-3014 TVTIDTQITIDH
+3014 

-3931 LNDTGVQND
+3931 LNDTGEQND

-4556 GVSYSVTANGNNL
+4556 GVSYPVTANGNNL

>member
-123 DAENA
+123 EAENA

-158 SSKQIEE
+158 SSKQMEE
-165 MLQNFLA
+165 MLQEFLA

-447 IKNDNITNSTL
+447 IKNDSITNSTL

-529 RISYFSAEIETTNDS
+529 RISYFSAEIETTDDS

-597 SVEGIN
+597 SVEGVN

-621 SYVIDTIAP
+621 SYVIDTVAP
-630 VPPTVSLEDYVV
+630 VPPTVSLEDFVV

-1031 DSDSGISDDNLTN
+1031 DSDSGIADDNLTN

-1111 NSAIFDFTIDTTVS
+1111 NSAVFDFTIDTTVS

-1186 LFIPGNTWAD
+1186 LFTPGNTWAD

-1227 IDGVELVND
+1227 IDGVELVYD

-1374 TFDATKGTGGWT
+1374 TFDATKGTGGWS
-1386 FTPPTSWADGDY
+1386 FTPTGAWADGDY

-1436 GIPDDNLTNNVRPH
+1436 GIPNDNLTNNVRPH

-1482 VWDYIWPDDVAD
+1482 AWDYIWPDDVAD

-1502 ATDEAGNKATQTLD
+1502 ATDKAGNKTTQELD

-1557 TDVSRVIVEVMH
+1557 TDVSRVTVEVMH

-1676 QSATSGVWDYTWLT
+1676 QSATPGVWDYTWLT

-1712 QKLDFTID
+1712 QKLDFIID
-1720 TILSEPTI
+1720 TMLSEPTI

-2020 TQITIDH
+2020 TQIAIDH

-2041 TNNVRPHF
+2041 TN
-2049 QVTVPT
+2049 
-2055 DVNVVRLSID
+2055 
-2065 GGKTWFN
+2065 
-2072 ATQSATPG
+2072 
-2080 VWDYTWLADVGEGK
+2080 
-2094 HTLTV
+2094 
-2099 EATDKAGNKT
+2099 EA
-2109 TQQLDFIIDTL
+2109 
-2120 LSEPTIVLDNTD
+2120 
-2132 DSGTKG
+2132 
-2138 DHLTNVNKPT
+2138 
-2148 FLLGNID
+2148 
-2155 ADARYVTVE
+2155 
-2164 VQHGGT
+2164 
-2170 KEVLTATKD
+2170 
-2179 ATGNWSVTPTGT
+2179 
-2191 WADGDYTLTVRVED
+2191 
-2205 EAGNEKHSASLTVTV
+2205 
-2220 DTQITIDVIELVNDN
+2220 
-2235 GIPGDNM
+2235 
-2242 TNDAHPQFR
+2242 
-2251 VTVPGDVNEVS
+2251 
-2262 LSIDGGVTWVKATQ
+2262 
-2276 SATPGVWNYTWPGTV
+2276 
-2291 PDGDYTLNVKATDNA
+2291 
-2306 GNTVTETLHF
+2306 
-2316 TIDTTLSTPVI
+2316 
-2327 VLDSADDS
+2327 
-2335 GVHGDNMTNHTQ
+2335 
-2347 PTFALQHIDDDAVR
+2347 
-2361 VTVSVEHGG
+2361 
-2370 VTTTFDATKDA
+2370 
-2381 GGWTFTPTGAW
+2381 
-2392 ADGDYTLSVSVEDKA
+2392 
-2407 GNTSHSASLTVTVDT
+2407 
-2422 QIAINNIELVND
+2422 
-2434 SGIPDDNL
+2434 
-2442 TNNVRPHF
+2442 
-2450 QVTVPTDVNVV
+2450 
-2461 RLSIDGGKT
+2461 
-2470 WFNATQSATPG
+2470 
-2481 VWDYIWPDDVADGGY
+2481 
-2496 TLTVEATDEAGNK
+2496 
-2509 ATQTLDFTIDTT
+2509 
-2521 LSVPTL
+2521 
-2527 SLDSADDSGIAGD
+2527 
-2540 NITNVKT
+2540 
-2547 PGFTLNNIDTDVS
+2547 
-2560 RVIVEVMHNGIK
+2560 
-2572 QEVPLVQTGGQWRFA
+2572 
-2587 PTSDWADGDYILT
+2587 
-2600 VKVED
+2600 
-2605 RAGNVKQSAPLTVT
+2605 
-2619 VDTHIAIDR
+2619 
-2628 IELVNDSGIPGDNLT
+2628 
-2643 NEARPHFQVT
+2643 
-2653 VPADV
+2653 
-2658 NGVRLSIDGGKT
+2658 
-2670 WFDATQSAT
+2670 
-2679 SGVWDYTWL
+2679 
-2688 TNVANGPH
+2688 
-2696 TLMVEASDKAGNKTT
+2696 
-2711 QKLDFTIDTILSEP
+2711 
-2725 TITLDSADDS
+2725 
-2735 AAGDNITNVKMP
+2735 
-2747 GFTLGNIDADVTK
+2747 
-2760 VVVTVAHDGKN
+2760 
-2771 QQIELIKNG
+2771 
-2780 GVWRFT
+2780 
-2786 PGAAWTDGDYTLTV
+2786 
-2800 KVEDKA
+2800 
-2806 GNTNYS
+2806 
-2812 APLTVTIDTQTSI
+2812 
-2825 DRIELLNDTGIVGD
+2825 
-2839 NLTNEARPQF
+2839 
-2849 HITVPTDVNSVQL
+2849 
-2862 SLDGGINWVNATLTS
+2862 
-2877 DGVWEY
+2877 
-2883 IWPTDLVENTYT
+2883 
-2895 LTVKATDVA
+2895 
-2904 GNTATETLNFI
+2904 
-2915 IDTTLSTPTI
+2915 
-2925 TLDSADD
+2925 
-2932 SGTANDNKT
+2932 
-2941 NVKTPG
+2941 
-2947 FIIGGI
+2947 
-2953 DSDVTQ
+2953 
-2959 VVVQVMRDG
+2959 
-2968 HSEEVELTQT
+2968 
-2978 NGQWRFVPG
+2978 
-2987 SAWTDG
+2987 
-2993 DYTLTVTV
+2993 
-3001 KDEAGNIRHSAPL
+3001 
-3014 TVTIDTQITIDH
+3014 
-3026 IELVNDSGIPDD
+3026 
-3038 NLTNNVRPH
+3038 RPH

-3167 GTKEVLTATKGA
+3167 GTKEVLTATKDATGNWSVTPTGTWADGDYTLTVRVEDEAGNEKHSASLTVTVDTQITIDAIELVNDNGIPGDNMTNDAHPQFRVTVPGDVNEVSLSIDGGVTWVKATQSATPGVWNYTWPGTVPDGDYTLNVKATDNAGNTVTETLHFTIDTTLSTPVIVLDSADDTGIQGDNMTNRTQPTFNLQHIDDDAVRVTVSVEHGGVTTTFDATKGVGGWTFTPPTSWGAGDYTLSVSVEDKAGNTSHSASLTVTVDTQIAINNIELVNDSGIPDDNLTNNVRPQFQVKVPTDVNEVRLSIDGGKTWFNATQSATPGVWDYTWLADVGEGKHTLTVEATDKAGNQTTQKLDFIIDTLLSEPTIVLDSTDDSGTKGDNLTNANKPTFLLGNIDADARYVTVEVQHGSTKEVLTATKGA

-3200 RVEDDAGNV
+3200 RVEDEAGNV

-3221 QITIDVIE
+3221 QITIDAIE

-3318 RLSTPTIAMDSRD
+3318 RLSTPTITMDSRD

-3349 IGNIDADA
+3349 IGNIDSDA
-3357 HSVILRITQG
+3357 QSVILRITQG

-3405 GNVRQSTPLVVT
+3405 GNVRQSTPLIVT

-3463 DGGANWVSAT
+3463 DGGANWVSAA

-3484 PTDMGDGKHTL
+3484 PTDMGDGKHIL

-3620 IAIDRIELVNDSG
+3620 IAIDHIELVNDSG

-3695 TVEVT
+3695 IVEVT
-3700 DGAGNKMTETLNF
+3700 DGAGNKMTGTLDF

-3738 NLTSVTQPVFV
+3738 NLTSVTQPIFV

-3845 DRPVFDIHQVD
+3845 DRPVFDIRQVD

-3950 RIDVPGDVVQVRVT
+3950 RIDVPGDVIQVRVT

-3989 LVDGTYTLRVEATDE
+3989 LVDGTYTLRVEATDQ

-4189 GQHTLLVDV
+4189 GKHTLLVDV

-4303 KTSAELRIEIDTQVQ
+4303 KTSAELQIEIDTQVQ

-4527 VDNITSVTT
+4527 VDNITSVTK

-4556 GVSYSVTANGNNL
+4556 GVSYPVTANGNNL

-4613 RMEPASDTGNS
+4613 RMEPASDTGSS

-4657 REVLKQTITVG
+4657 REVLKHTITVG

-4723 DDQHEATS
+4723 DDQYEATS
-4731 LRPEFKGFAEAF
+4731 LRPEFKGLAEAF

-4825 FTTNNKTPTLIG
+4825 FTTNNKTPTLVG
-4837 STLPNT
+4837 NTLPNA

-4966 NDGNYELTFKV
+4966 NDGNYVLTFKV

-5082 QKEILIEHDTQIEIS
+5082 QKDILIEHDTQIEIS

-5298 DDLITNHNKPVLVGT
+5298 DDLITSHNKPVLVGT

-5379 TFIDNPAM
+5379 TFIDNPVM
-5387 VAGSDNGI
+5387 MAGSDNGI

-5405 RPTFSIFGEMNQSVQ
+5405 RPAFSIYGEMNQSVQ

-5534 VWVNEKGHWQM
+5534 VWVNDKGHWQM

-5571 QEKYSIWVDTHIKV
+5571 QEKYSIWVDTHIQV

-5592 NKSSSKTEWW
+5592 NKSSSKTDWW
-5602 SNSDL
+5602 SNSST

-5612 TGEIGATVSLIVA
+5612 MGEIGATVSLIVA

-5635 ATGRW
+5635 ANGQW
-5640 ELSTDKLPEGTYD
+5640 ELSTDQLPEGKYD
-5653 ISLVIEDSAGNRW
+5653 ITLSIEDNAGNRK
-5666 EDVREIFI
+5666 EEVHEIFI

-5711 EGNTYT
+5711 NGNTYT

-5754 LDIMKEVPVISLSPD
+5754 LDIMKETPVISLSPD
-5769 SDSGTVGDNITRDKQ
+5769 SDSGTVGDNITRDNQ

-5858 TVPEIALAAGEDNGA
+5858 TVPEIALAAGEGNGA
-5873 SDSDNVTNHT
+5873 SDSDNVTNHNHT

-5929 NDGNYTLSVTVVDR
+5929 NDGTYTLSVTVVDR
-5943 AGNSQQS
+5943 AGNSLQS
-5950 ASLAVTVDSTVTV
+5950 ASLEVTVDSTVTV

-5997 RTEPS
+5997 RTVPS
-6002 AAEESVVKVTAYSIT
+6002 AAEESVVKETAYSIT

-6041 PENIVNVSI
+6041 PENIVNVSV

-6086 DKDNDFLIKEKT
+6086 DKDDDFLIKEKT

-6106 DIVNAMNVRGK
+6106 DIVNAMNARGK

>member
-158 SSKQIEE
+158 SSKQMEE
-165 MLQNFLA
+165 MLQEFLA

-428 DTIAPEK
+428 DTIPPEK

-529 RISYFSAEIETTNDS
+529 RISYFSAEIETTDDS

-630 VPPTVSLEDYVV
+630 VPPTVSLEDFVV

-984 KADQGL
+984 KSDQGL

-1031 DSDSGISDDNLTN
+1031 DSDSGIADDNLTN

-1064 WDAMSDTQIGVATQ
+1064 WDAASDTQIGVATQ

-1111 NSAIFDFTIDTTVS
+1111 NSAVFDFTIDTTVS

-1186 LFIPGNTWAD
+1186 LFTPGNTWAD

-1205 EDKAGNTN
+1205 EDKAGNTS

-1326 VIVLD
+1326 VIVLN
-1331 SADDTGIQ
+1331 SADDTGVQ
-1339 GDNMTNSTQPT
+1339 GDNMTNRTQPT

-1386 FTPPTSWADGDY
+1386 FTPTASWTDGDY

-1436 GIPDDNLTNNVRPH
+1436 GIPNDNLTNNVRPH

-1467 GGKTWFNATQSATPG
+1467 GGKTWVTAAQKAAG
-1482 VWDYIWPDDVAD
+1482 VWEYIWPDDVTD
-1494 GGYTLTVE
+1494 GSHTLTVE

-1638 PGDNLTNEA
+1638 PDDNLTNEA

-1699 MVEASDKAGNKTT
+1699 MVEATDKAGNKTT
-1712 QKLDFTID
+1712 QKLDFIID
-1720 TILSEPTI
+1720 TLLSEPTI

-1782 VWRFTPGAAWTDGDY
+1782 VWRFTPGAAWSDGDY

-2020 TQITIDH
+2020 TQIAIDH

-2036 PDDNL
+2036 PNDNL

-2109 TQQLDFIIDTL
+2109 TQKLDFIIDTL
-2120 LSEPTIVLDNTD
+2120 LSEPTIVLDSTD

-2138 DHLTNVNKPT
+2138 DNLTNVNKPT

-2205 EAGNEKHSASLTVTV
+2205 DAGNVKYSASLTVTV
-2220 DTQITIDVIELVNDN
+2220 DTQITIDVIELVNDS
-2235 GIPGDNM
+2235 GTRGDNL
-2242 TNDAHPQFR
+2242 TNDANPHFR
-2251 VTVPGDVNEVS
+2251 ITVPGDVNEVS

-2276 SATPGVWNYTWPGTV
+2276 SVTPGVWNYTWPGTV

-2335 GVHGDNMTNHTQ
+2335 GVHGDNMTNRTQ
-2347 PTFALQHIDDDAVR
+2347 PTFALQQIDDDAVR

-2370 VTTTFDATKDA
+2370 VTTTFDATKGT

-2481 VWDYIWPDDVADGGY
+2481 VWDY
-2496 TLTVEATDEAGNK
+2496 
-2509 ATQTLDFTIDTT
+2509 
-2521 LSVPTL
+2521 
-2527 SLDSADDSGIAGD
+2527 
-2540 NITNVKT
+2540 
-2547 PGFTLNNIDTDVS
+2547 
-2560 RVIVEVMHNGIK
+2560 
-2572 QEVPLVQTGGQWRFA
+2572 
-2587 PTSDWADGDYILT
+2587 
-2600 VKVED
+2600 
-2605 RAGNVKQSAPLTVT
+2605 
-2619 VDTHIAIDR
+2619 
-2628 IELVNDSGIPGDNLT
+2628 
-2643 NEARPHFQVT
+2643 
-2653 VPADV
+2653 
-2658 NGVRLSIDGGKT
+2658 
-2670 WFDATQSAT
+2670 
-2679 SGVWDYTWL
+2679 
-2688 TNVANGPH
+2688 
-2696 TLMVEASDKAGNKTT
+2696 
-2711 QKLDFTIDTILSEP
+2711 
-2725 TITLDSADDS
+2725 
-2735 AAGDNITNVKMP
+2735 
-2747 GFTLGNIDADVTK
+2747 
-2760 VVVTVAHDGKN
+2760 
-2771 QQIELIKNG
+2771 
-2780 GVWRFT
+2780 
-2786 PGAAWTDGDYTLTV
+2786 
-2800 KVEDKA
+2800 
-2806 GNTNYS
+2806 
-2812 APLTVTIDTQTSI
+2812 
-2825 DRIELLNDTGIVGD
+2825 
-2839 NLTNEARPQF
+2839 
-2849 HITVPTDVNSVQL
+2849 
-2862 SLDGGINWVNATLTS
+2862 
-2877 DGVWEY
+2877 
-2883 IWPTDLVENTYT
+2883 
-2895 LTVKATDVA
+2895 
-2904 GNTATETLNFI
+2904 
-2915 IDTTLSTPTI
+2915 
-2925 TLDSADD
+2925 
-2932 SGTANDNKT
+2932 
-2941 NVKTPG
+2941 
-2947 FIIGGI
+2947 
-2953 DSDVTQ
+2953 
-2959 VVVQVMRDG
+2959 
-2968 HSEEVELTQT
+2968 
-2978 NGQWRFVPG
+2978 
-2987 SAWTDG
+2987 
-2993 DYTLTVTV
+2993 
-3001 KDEAGNIRHSAPL
+3001 
-3014 TVTIDTQITIDH
+3014 
-3026 IELVNDSGIPDD
+3026 
-3038 NLTNNVRPH
+3038 
-3047 FQVTVPTDVNVVRLS
+3047 
-3062 IDGGKTWF
+3062 
-3070 NATQSA
+3070 
-3076 TPGVWDYTWLA
+3076 TWLA

-3102 KAGNKTTQQL
+3102 KAGNQTTQQL
-3112 DFIIDTLL
+3112 DFIIDTML

-3394 YTLTVEVTDNA
+3394 YTLTVEVQDNA

-3463 DGGANWVSAT
+3463 DGGANWVSAA

-3570 SFTATQGAGGW
+3570 SFTATQGAAGW

-3695 TVEVT
+3695 IVEVT
-3700 DGAGNKMTETLNF
+3700 DGAGNKMTGTLDF

-3738 NLTSVTQPVFV
+3738 NLTSVTQPIFV

-3845 DRPVFDIHQVD
+3845 DRPVFDIRQVD

-3909 VKESAPFEV
+3909 VKESAPLEV

-4064 TIDGHDYNATK
+4064 TIDGHDYNAIK

-4150 TADDITHV
+4150 TADDITQV

-4303 KTSAELRIEIDTQVQ
+4303 KTSAELKIEIDTQVQ

-4358 FDGVNWTPIS
+4358 FDGVNWTPVS

-4373 QWEFTAG
+4373 QWQFTAG
-4380 SALPDGHYT
+4380 SALSDGHYT

-4504 TIDTIVSDPSIDL
+4504 TIDTVVSDPRIDL

-4527 VDNITSVTT
+4527 VDNITSVTK

-4556 GVSYSVTANGNNL
+4556 GVSYPVTANGNNL

-4613 RMEPASDTGNS
+4613 RMEPASDTGSS

-4657 REVLKQTITVG
+4657 REVLKHTITVG

-4723 DDQHEATS
+4723 DDQYEATS
-4731 LRPEFKGFAEAF
+4731 LRPEFKGLAEAF

-4825 FTTNNKTPTLIG
+4825 FTTNNKTPTLVG
-4837 STLPNT
+4837 NTLPNA

-5082 QKEILIEHDTQIEIS
+5082 QKDILIEHDTQIEIS

-5253 TFNIHFSITDVAGN
+5253 KFNIHFSITDVAGN

-5298 DDLITNHNKPVLVGT
+5298 DDLITSHNKPVLVGT

-5379 TFIDNPAM
+5379 TFIDNPVM
-5387 VAGSDNGI
+5387 MAGSDNGI

-5405 RPTFSIFGEMNQSVQ
+5405 RPAFSIFGEMNQSVQ

-5534 VWVNEKGHWQM
+5534 VWVNDKGHWQM

-5571 QEKYSIWVDTHIKV
+5571 QEKYSIWVDTHIQV

-5592 NKSSSKTEWW
+5592 NKSSSKTDWW
-5602 SNSDL
+5602 SNSST

-5612 TGEIGATVSLIVA
+5612 MGEIGATVSLIVA

-5635 ATGRW
+5635 ANGQW
-5640 ELSTDKLPEGTYD
+5640 ELSTDQLPEGKYD
-5653 ISLVIEDSAGNRW
+5653 ITLSIEDNAGNRK
-5666 EDVREIFI
+5666 EEVHEIFI

-5693 IIMQGTAEAKS
+5693 IIMQGAAEAKS

-5711 EGNTYT
+5711 NGNTYT

-5745 IGNRSDDVP
+5745 IGNRSDDVS
-5754 LDIMKEVPVISLSPD
+5754 LDIMKETPVISLSPD
-5769 SDSGTVGDNITRDKQ
+5769 SDSGTAGDNITRDNQ

-5873 SDSDNVTNHT
+5873 SDSDNVTNHNHT

-5908 TDIYQAT
+5908 TDTYQAT

-5929 NDGNYTLSVTVVDR
+5929 NDGTYTLSVTVVDR
-5943 AGNSQQS
+5943 AGNSLQS
-5950 ASLAVTVDSTVTV
+5950 ASLEVTVDSTVTV

-5973 DDATAT
+5973 DDATPT

-5997 RTEPS
+5997 RTVPS
-6002 AAEESVVKVTAYSIT
+6002 AAEESVVKETAYSIT

-6041 PENIVNVSI
+6041 PENIVNVSV

-6086 DKDNDFLIKEKT
+6086 DKDDDFLIKEKT

-6106 DIVNAMNVRGK
+6106 DIVNAMNARGK

>member
-123 DAENA
+123 EAENA

-158 SSKQIEE
+158 SSKQMEE
-165 MLQNFLA
+165 MLQEFLA

-447 IKNDNITNSTL
+447 IKNDSITNSTL

-529 RISYFSAEIETTNDS
+529 RISYFSAEIETTDDS

-559 TGKTEPNAIISVIN
+559 TGKTEPNGIISVIN

-597 SVEGIN
+597 SVEGVN

-621 SYVIDTIAP
+621 SYVIDTVAP
-630 VPPTVSLEDYVV
+630 VPPTVSLEDFVV

-1031 DSDSGISDDNLTN
+1031 DSDSGIADDNLTN

-1111 NSAIFDFTIDTTVS
+1111 NSAVFDFTIDTTVS

-1186 LFIPGNTWAD
+1186 LFTPGNTWAD

-1374 TFDATKGTGGWT
+1374 TFDATKGTGGWS
-1386 FTPPTSWADGDY
+1386 FTPTGAWADGDY

-1436 GIPDDNLTNNVRPH
+1436 GIPNDNLTNNVRPH

-1482 VWDYIWPDDVAD
+1482 AWDYIWPDDVAD

-1502 ATDEAGNKATQTLD
+1502 ATDKAGNKTTQELD

-1557 TDVSRVIVEVMH
+1557 TDVSRVTVEVMH

-1676 QSATSGVWDYTWLT
+1676 QSATPGVWDYTWLT

-1712 QKLDFTID
+1712 QKLDFIID
-1720 TILSEPTI
+1720 TMLSEPTI

-2020 TQITIDH
+2020 TQIAIDH

-2041 TNNVRPHF
+2041 TN
-2049 QVTVPT
+2049 
-2055 DVNVVRLSID
+2055 
-2065 GGKTWFN
+2065 
-2072 ATQSATPG
+2072 
-2080 VWDYTWLADVGEGK
+2080 
-2094 HTLTV
+2094 
-2099 EATDKAGNKT
+2099 EA
-2109 TQQLDFIIDTL
+2109 
-2120 LSEPTIVLDNTD
+2120 
-2132 DSGTKG
+2132 
-2138 DHLTNVNKPT
+2138 
-2148 FLLGNID
+2148 
-2155 ADARYVTVE
+2155 
-2164 VQHGGT
+2164 
-2170 KEVLTATKD
+2170 
-2179 ATGNWSVTPTGT
+2179 
-2191 WADGDYTLTVRVED
+2191 
-2205 EAGNEKHSASLTVTV
+2205 
-2220 DTQITIDVIELVNDN
+2220 
-2235 GIPGDNM
+2235 
-2242 TNDAHPQFR
+2242 
-2251 VTVPGDVNEVS
+2251 
-2262 LSIDGGVTWVKATQ
+2262 
-2276 SATPGVWNYTWPGTV
+2276 
-2291 PDGDYTLNVKATDNA
+2291 
-2306 GNTVTETLHF
+2306 
-2316 TIDTTLSTPVI
+2316 
-2327 VLDSADDS
+2327 
-2335 GVHGDNMTNHTQ
+2335 
-2347 PTFALQHIDDDAVR
+2347 
-2361 VTVSVEHGG
+2361 
-2370 VTTTFDATKDA
+2370 
-2381 GGWTFTPTGAW
+2381 
-2392 ADGDYTLSVSVEDKA
+2392 
-2407 GNTSHSASLTVTVDT
+2407 
-2422 QIAINNIELVND
+2422 
-2434 SGIPDDNL
+2434 
-2442 TNNVRPHF
+2442 
-2450 QVTVPTDVNVV
+2450 
-2461 RLSIDGGKT
+2461 
-2470 WFNATQSATPG
+2470 
-2481 VWDYIWPDDVADGGY
+2481 
-2496 TLTVEATDEAGNK
+2496 
-2509 ATQTLDFTIDTT
+2509 
-2521 LSVPTL
+2521 
-2527 SLDSADDSGIAGD
+2527 
-2540 NITNVKT
+2540 
-2547 PGFTLNNIDTDVS
+2547 
-2560 RVIVEVMHNGIK
+2560 
-2572 QEVPLVQTGGQWRFA
+2572 
-2587 PTSDWADGDYILT
+2587 
-2600 VKVED
+2600 
-2605 RAGNVKQSAPLTVT
+2605 
-2619 VDTHIAIDR
+2619 
-2628 IELVNDSGIPGDNLT
+2628 
-2643 NEARPHFQVT
+2643 
-2653 VPADV
+2653 
-2658 NGVRLSIDGGKT
+2658 
-2670 WFDATQSAT
+2670 
-2679 SGVWDYTWL
+2679 
-2688 TNVANGPH
+2688 
-2696 TLMVEASDKAGNKTT
+2696 
-2711 QKLDFTIDTILSEP
+2711 
-2725 TITLDSADDS
+2725 
-2735 AAGDNITNVKMP
+2735 
-2747 GFTLGNIDADVTK
+2747 
-2760 VVVTVAHDGKN
+2760 
-2771 QQIELIKNG
+2771 
-2780 GVWRFT
+2780 
-2786 PGAAWTDGDYTLTV
+2786 
-2800 KVEDKA
+2800 
-2806 GNTNYS
+2806 
-2812 APLTVTIDTQTSI
+2812 
-2825 DRIELLNDTGIVGD
+2825 
-2839 NLTNEARPQF
+2839 
-2849 HITVPTDVNSVQL
+2849 
-2862 SLDGGINWVNATLTS
+2862 
-2877 DGVWEY
+2877 
-2883 IWPTDLVENTYT
+2883 
-2895 LTVKATDVA
+2895 
-2904 GNTATETLNFI
+2904 
-2915 IDTTLSTPTI
+2915 
-2925 TLDSADD
+2925 
-2932 SGTANDNKT
+2932 
-2941 NVKTPG
+2941 
-2947 FIIGGI
+2947 
-2953 DSDVTQ
+2953 
-2959 VVVQVMRDG
+2959 
-2968 HSEEVELTQT
+2968 
-2978 NGQWRFVPG
+2978 
-2987 SAWTDG
+2987 
-2993 DYTLTVTV
+2993 
-3001 KDEAGNIRHSAPL
+3001 
-3014 TVTIDTQITIDH
+3014 
-3026 IELVNDSGIPDD
+3026 
-3038 NLTNNVRPH
+3038 RPH

-3167 GTKEVLTATKGA
+3167 GTKEVLTATKDATGNWSVTPTGTWADGDYTLTVRVEDEAGNEKHSASLTVTVDTQITIDAIELVNDNGIPGDNMTNDAHPQFRVTVPGDVNEVSLSIDGGVTWVKATQSATPGVWNYTWPGTVPDGDYTLNVKATDNAGNTVTETLHFTIDTTLSTPVIVLDSADDTGIQGDNMTNRTQPTFNLQHIDDDAVRVTVSVEHGGVTTTFDATKGVGGWTFTPPTSWGAGDYTLSVSVEDKAGNTSHSASLTVTVDTQIAINNIELVNDSGIPDDNLTNNVRPQFQVKVPTDVNEVRLSIDGGKTWFNATQSATPGVWDYTWLADVGEGKHTLTVEATDKAGNQTTQKLDFIIDTLLSEPTIVLDSTDDSGTKGDNLTNANKPTFLLGNIDADARYVTVEVQHGSTKEVLTATKGA

-3200 RVEDDAGNV
+3200 RVEDEAGNV

-3221 QITIDVIE
+3221 QITIDAIE

-3318 RLSTPTIAMDSRD
+3318 RLSTPTITMDSRD

-3349 IGNIDADA
+3349 IGNIDSDA
-3357 HSVILRITQG
+3357 QSVILRITQG

-3405 GNVRQSTPLVVT
+3405 GNVRQSTPLIVT

-3463 DGGANWVSAT
+3463 DGGANWVSAA

-3484 PTDMGDGKHTL
+3484 PTDMGDGKHIL

-3620 IAIDRIELVNDSG
+3620 IAIDHIELVNDSG

-3695 TVEVT
+3695 IVEVT
-3700 DGAGNKMTETLNF
+3700 DGAGNKMTGTLDF

-3738 NLTSVTQPVFV
+3738 NLTSVTQPIFV

-3845 DRPVFDIHQVD
+3845 DRPVFDIRQVD

-3950 RIDVPGDVVQVRVT
+3950 RIDVPGDVIQVRVT

-3989 LVDGTYTLRVEATDE
+3989 LVDGTYTLRVEATDQ

-4189 GQHTLLVDV
+4189 GKHTLLVDV

-4303 KTSAELRIEIDTQVQ
+4303 KTSAELQIEIDTQVQ

-4527 VDNITSVTT
+4527 VDNITSVTK

-4556 GVSYSVTANGNNL
+4556 GVSYPVTANGNNL

-4613 RMEPASDTGNS
+4613 RMEPASDTGSS

-4657 REVLKQTITVG
+4657 REVLKHTITVG

-4723 DDQHEATS
+4723 DDQYEATS
-4731 LRPEFKGFAEAF
+4731 LRPEFKGLAEAF

-4825 FTTNNKTPTLIG
+4825 FTTNNKTPTLVG
-4837 STLPNT
+4837 NTLPNA

-4966 NDGNYELTFKV
+4966 NDGNYVLTFKV

-5082 QKEILIEHDTQIEIS
+5082 QKDILIEHDTQIEIS

-5298 DDLITNHNKPVLVGT
+5298 DDLITSHNKPVLVGT

-5379 TFIDNPAM
+5379 TFIDNPVM
-5387 VAGSDNGI
+5387 MAGSDNGI

-5405 RPTFSIFGEMNQSVQ
+5405 RPAFSIYGEMNQSVQ

-5534 VWVNEKGHWQM
+5534 VWVNDKGHWQM

-5571 QEKYSIWVDTHIKV
+5571 QEKYSIWVDTHIQV

-5592 NKSSSKTEWW
+5592 NKSSSKTDWW
-5602 SNSDL
+5602 SNSST

-5612 TGEIGATVSLIVA
+5612 MGEIGATVSLIVA

-5635 ATGRW
+5635 ANGQW
-5640 ELSTDKLPEGTYD
+5640 ELSTDQLPEGKYD
-5653 ISLVIEDSAGNRW
+5653 ITLSIEDNAGNRK
-5666 EDVREIFI
+5666 EEVHEIFI

-5711 EGNTYT
+5711 NGNTYT

-5754 LDIMKEVPVISLSPD
+5754 LDIMKETPVISLSPD
-5769 SDSGTVGDNITRDKQ
+5769 SDSGTVGDNITRDNQ

-5858 TVPEIALAAGEDNGA
+5858 TVPEIALAAGEGNGA
-5873 SDSDNVTNHT
+5873 SDSDNVTNHNHT

-5929 NDGNYTLSVTVVDR
+5929 NDGTYTLSVTVVDR
-5943 AGNSQQS
+5943 AGNSLQS
-5950 ASLAVTVDSTVTV
+5950 ASLEVTVDSTVTV

-5997 RTEPS
+5997 RTVPS
-6002 AAEESVVKVTAYSIT
+6002 AAEESVVKETAYSIT

-6041 PENIVNVSI
+6041 PENIVNVSV

-6086 DKDNDFLIKEKT
+6086 DKDDDFLIKEKT

-6106 DIVNAMNVRGK
+6106 DIVNAMNARGK

>member
-447 IKNDNITNSTL
+447 IKNDSITNSTL

-529 RISYFSAEIETTNDS
+529 RISYFSAEIETTDDS

-630 VPPTVSLEDYVV
+630 VPPTVSLEDFVV

-1031 DSDSGISDDNLTN
+1031 DSDSGIADDNLTN

-1064 WDAMSDTQIGVATQ
+1064 WDAASDTQIGVATQ

-1111 NSAIFDFTIDTTVS
+1111 NSAVFDFTIDTTVS

-1374 TFDATKGTGGWT
+1374 TFDATKGTGGWS
-1386 FTPPTSWADGDY
+1386 FTPTGAWADGDY

-1482 VWDYIWPDDVAD
+1482 AWDYIWPDDVAD

-1502 ATDEAGNKATQTLD
+1502 ATDKAGNKTTQELD

-1638 PGDNLTNEA
+1638 PDDNLTNEA

-1699 MVEASDKAGNKTT
+1699 MVEATDKAGNKTT

-1782 VWRFTPGAAWTDGDY
+1782 VWRFTPGAAWTDGNY

-2020 TQITIDH
+2020 TQI
-2027 IELVNDSGI
+2027 
-2036 PDDNL
+2036 
-2041 TNNVRPHF
+2041 
-2049 QVTVPT
+2049 
-2055 DVNVVRLSID
+2055 
-2065 GGKTWFN
+2065 
-2072 ATQSATPG
+2072 A
-2080 VWDYTWLADVGEGK
+2080 
-2094 HTLTV
+2094 
-2099 EATDKAGNKT
+2099 
-2109 TQQLDFIIDTL
+2109 
-2120 LSEPTIVLDNTD
+2120 
-2132 DSGTKG
+2132 
-2138 DHLTNVNKPT
+2138 
-2148 FLLGNID
+2148 
-2155 ADARYVTVE
+2155 
-2164 VQHGGT
+2164 
-2170 KEVLTATKD
+2170 
-2179 ATGNWSVTPTGT
+2179 
-2191 WADGDYTLTVRVED
+2191 
-2205 EAGNEKHSASLTVTV
+2205 
-2220 DTQITIDVIELVNDN
+2220 
-2235 GIPGDNM
+2235 
-2242 TNDAHPQFR
+2242 
-2251 VTVPGDVNEVS
+2251 
-2262 LSIDGGVTWVKATQ
+2262 
-2276 SATPGVWNYTWPGTV
+2276 
-2291 PDGDYTLNVKATDNA
+2291 
-2306 GNTVTETLHF
+2306 
-2316 TIDTTLSTPVI
+2316 
-2327 VLDSADDS
+2327 
-2335 GVHGDNMTNHTQ
+2335 
-2347 PTFALQHIDDDAVR
+2347 
-2361 VTVSVEHGG
+2361 
-2370 VTTTFDATKDA
+2370 
-2381 GGWTFTPTGAW
+2381 
-2392 ADGDYTLSVSVEDKA
+2392 
-2407 GNTSHSASLTVTVDT
+2407 
-2422 QIAINNIELVND
+2422 
-2434 SGIPDDNL
+2434 
-2442 TNNVRPHF
+2442 
-2450 QVTVPTDVNVV
+2450 
-2461 RLSIDGGKT
+2461 
-2470 WFNATQSATPG
+2470 
-2481 VWDYIWPDDVADGGY
+2481 
-2496 TLTVEATDEAGNK
+2496 
-2509 ATQTLDFTIDTT
+2509 
-2521 LSVPTL
+2521 
-2527 SLDSADDSGIAGD
+2527 
-2540 NITNVKT
+2540 
-2547 PGFTLNNIDTDVS
+2547 
-2560 RVIVEVMHNGIK
+2560 
-2572 QEVPLVQTGGQWRFA
+2572 
-2587 PTSDWADGDYILT
+2587 
-2600 VKVED
+2600 
-2605 RAGNVKQSAPLTVT
+2605 
-2619 VDTHIAIDR
+2619 
-2628 IELVNDSGIPGDNLT
+2628 
-2643 NEARPHFQVT
+2643 
-2653 VPADV
+2653 
-2658 NGVRLSIDGGKT
+2658 
-2670 WFDATQSAT
+2670 
-2679 SGVWDYTWL
+2679 
-2688 TNVANGPH
+2688 
-2696 TLMVEASDKAGNKTT
+2696 
-2711 QKLDFTIDTILSEP
+2711 
-2725 TITLDSADDS
+2725 
-2735 AAGDNITNVKMP
+2735 
-2747 GFTLGNIDADVTK
+2747 
-2760 VVVTVAHDGKN
+2760 
-2771 QQIELIKNG
+2771 
-2780 GVWRFT
+2780 
-2786 PGAAWTDGDYTLTV
+2786 
-2800 KVEDKA
+2800 
-2806 GNTNYS
+2806 
-2812 APLTVTIDTQTSI
+2812 
-2825 DRIELLNDTGIVGD
+2825 
-2839 NLTNEARPQF
+2839 
-2849 HITVPTDVNSVQL
+2849 
-2862 SLDGGINWVNATLTS
+2862 
-2877 DGVWEY
+2877 
-2883 IWPTDLVENTYT
+2883 
-2895 LTVKATDVA
+2895 
-2904 GNTATETLNFI
+2904 
-2915 IDTTLSTPTI
+2915 
-2925 TLDSADD
+2925 
-2932 SGTANDNKT
+2932 
-2941 NVKTPG
+2941 
-2947 FIIGGI
+2947 
-2953 DSDVTQ
+2953 
-2959 VVVQVMRDG
+2959 
-2968 HSEEVELTQT
+2968 
-2978 NGQWRFVPG
+2978 
-2987 SAWTDG
+2987 
-2993 DYTLTVTV
+2993 
-3001 KDEAGNIRHSAPL
+3001 
-3014 TVTIDTQITIDH
+3014 IDH

-3167 GTKEVLTATKGA
+3167 GTKEVLTATKDATGNWSVTPTGTWADGDYTLTVRVEDEAGNEKHSASLTVTVDTQITIDAIELVNDNGIPGDNMTNDAHPQFRVTVPGDVNEVSLSIDGGVTWVKATQSATPGVWNYTWPGTVPDGDYTLNVKATDNAGNTVTETLHFTIDTTLSVPVIVLNSADDTGVQGDNMTNSTQPTFALQHIDDDAVRVTVSVEHGGVTTTFDATKGVGGWSFTPTGAWADGDYTLSVSVEDKAGNTSHSASLTVTVDTQIAINNIELVNDSGIPDDNLTNNVRPHFQVKVPTDVNEVRLSIDGGKTWFNATQSATPGVWDYTWLADVGEGKHTLTVEATDKAGNQTTQKLDFIIDTMLSEPTIVLDSTDDSGTKGDNLTNANKPTFILGNIDADARYVTVEVQYGGTKEVLTATKGA

-3189 TWADGDYTLTV
+3189 TWADGDYMLTV

-3318 RLSTPTIAMDSRD
+3318 RLSTPTITMDSRD

-3349 IGNIDADA
+3349 IGNIDSDA
-3357 HSVILRITQG
+3357 QSVILRITQG

-3405 GNVRQSTPLVVT
+3405 GNVRQSTPLIVT

-3463 DGGANWVSAT
+3463 DGGANWVSAA

-3620 IAIDRIELVNDSG
+3620 IAIDHIELVNDSG

-3713 TIDITLLTPTIELA
+3713 TIDITLMTPTIELA

-3845 DRPVFDIHQVD
+3845 DRPVFDIRQVD

-4303 KTSAELRIEIDTQVQ
+4303 KTSAELKIEIDTQVQ

-4527 VDNITSVTT
+4527 VDNITSVTK

-4556 GVSYSVTANGNNL
+4556 GVSYPVTANGNNL

-4897 DVTIDTEVA
+4897 DLTIDTEVA

-5128 GATVQVYING
+5128 GTTVQVYING

-5298 DDLITNHNKPVLVGT
+5298 DDLITSHNKPVLVGT

-5379 TFIDNPAM
+5379 TFIDNPVM
-5387 VAGSDNGI
+5387 MAGSDNGI

-5571 QEKYSIWVDTHIKV
+5571 QEKYSIWVDTHIQV

-5592 NKSSSKTEWW
+5592 NKSSSKTDWW
-5602 SNSDL
+5602 SNSST

-5612 TGEIGATVSLIVA
+5612 MGEIGATVSLIVA

-5635 ATGRW
+5635 ANGQW
-5640 ELSTDKLPEGTYD
+5640 ELSTDQLPEGKYD
-5653 ISLVIEDSAGNRW
+5653 ITLSIEDNAGNRK
-5666 EDVREIFI
+5666 EEVHEIFI

-5711 EGNTYT
+5711 NGNTYT

-5997 RTEPS
+5997 RTVPS
-6002 AAEESVVKVTAYSIT
+6002 AAEESVVKETAYSIT

-6041 PENIVNVSI
+6041 PENIVNVSV

-6086 DKDNDFLIKEKT
+6086 DKDDDFLIKEKT

-6106 DIVNAMNVRGK
+6106 DIVNAMNARGK

>member
-246 AAESNSGSKDDS
+246 ATESNSGSKDDS

-621 SYVIDTIAP
+621 SYVIDTVAP
-630 VPPTVSLEDYVV
+630 VPPTVSLEDFVV

-1031 DSDSGISDDNLTN
+1031 DSDSGVSDDNLTN

-1064 WDAMSDTQIGVATQ
+1064 WDAASDTQIGVATQ

-1111 NSAIFDFTIDTTVS
+1111 NSAVFDFTIDTTVS

-1205 EDKAGNTN
+1205 EDKAGNTS

-1374 TFDATKGTGGWT
+1374 TFDATKGTGGWS
-1386 FTPPTSWADGDY
+1386 FTPTGAWADGDY

-1436 GIPDDNLTNNVRPH
+1436 GIPNDNLTNNVRPH

-1482 VWDYIWPDDVAD
+1482 AWDYIWPDDVAD

-1502 ATDEAGNKATQTLD
+1502 ATDKAGNKTTQELD

-2120 LSEPTIVLDNTD
+2120 LSEPTIVLDSTD

-2138 DHLTNVNKPT
+2138 DNLTNVNKPT

-2316 TIDTTLSTPVI
+2316 TIDTTLSVPVI
-2327 VLDSADDS
+2327 VLNSADDT
-2335 GVHGDNMTNHTQ
+2335 GVQGDNMTNSTQ

-2370 VTTTFDATKDA
+2370 VTTTFDATKGT
-2381 GGWTFTPTGAW
+2381 GGWSFTPTGAW

-2450 QVTVPTDVNVV
+2450 QVKVPMDVN
-2461 RLSIDGGKT
+2461 
-2470 WFNATQSATPG
+2470 
-2481 VWDYIWPDDVADGGY
+2481 
-2496 TLTVEATDEAGNK
+2496 E
-2509 ATQTLDFTIDTT
+2509 
-2521 LSVPTL
+2521 
-2527 SLDSADDSGIAGD
+2527 
-2540 NITNVKT
+2540 
-2547 PGFTLNNIDTDVS
+2547 
-2560 RVIVEVMHNGIK
+2560 
-2572 QEVPLVQTGGQWRFA
+2572 
-2587 PTSDWADGDYILT
+2587 
-2600 VKVED
+2600 
-2605 RAGNVKQSAPLTVT
+2605 
-2619 VDTHIAIDR
+2619 
-2628 IELVNDSGIPGDNLT
+2628 
-2643 NEARPHFQVT
+2643 
-2653 VPADV
+2653 
-2658 NGVRLSIDGGKT
+2658 
-2670 WFDATQSAT
+2670 
-2679 SGVWDYTWL
+2679 
-2688 TNVANGPH
+2688 
-2696 TLMVEASDKAGNKTT
+2696 
-2711 QKLDFTIDTILSEP
+2711 
-2725 TITLDSADDS
+2725 
-2735 AAGDNITNVKMP
+2735 
-2747 GFTLGNIDADVTK
+2747 
-2760 VVVTVAHDGKN
+2760 
-2771 QQIELIKNG
+2771 
-2780 GVWRFT
+2780 
-2786 PGAAWTDGDYTLTV
+2786 
-2800 KVEDKA
+2800 
-2806 GNTNYS
+2806 
-2812 APLTVTIDTQTSI
+2812 
-2825 DRIELLNDTGIVGD
+2825 
-2839 NLTNEARPQF
+2839 
-2849 HITVPTDVNSVQL
+2849 
-2862 SLDGGINWVNATLTS
+2862 
-2877 DGVWEY
+2877 
-2883 IWPTDLVENTYT
+2883 
-2895 LTVKATDVA
+2895 
-2904 GNTATETLNFI
+2904 
-2915 IDTTLSTPTI
+2915 
-2925 TLDSADD
+2925 
-2932 SGTANDNKT
+2932 
-2941 NVKTPG
+2941 
-2947 FIIGGI
+2947 
-2953 DSDVTQ
+2953 
-2959 VVVQVMRDG
+2959 
-2968 HSEEVELTQT
+2968 
-2978 NGQWRFVPG
+2978 
-2987 SAWTDG
+2987 
-2993 DYTLTVTV
+2993 
-3001 KDEAGNIRHSAPL
+3001 
-3014 TVTIDTQITIDH
+3014 
-3026 IELVNDSGIPDD
+3026 
-3038 NLTNNVRPH
+3038 
-3047 FQVTVPTDVNVVRLS
+3047 VRLS

-3102 KAGNKTTQQL
+3102 KAGNQTTQKL

-3120 SEPTIVLDNTDDS
+3120 SEPTIVLDSTDDS

-3142 VNKPTFLLGNI
+3142 ANKPTFILGNI
-3153 DADARYVTVEVQHG
+3153 DADARYVTVEVQYG

-3318 RLSTPTIAMDSRD
+3318 RLSTPTITMDSRD

-3349 IGNIDADA
+3349 IGNIDSDA
-3357 HSVILRITQG
+3357 QSVILRITQG

-3405 GNVRQSTPLVVT
+3405 GNVRQSTPLIVT

-3463 DGGANWVSAT
+3463 DGGANWVSAA

-3620 IAIDRIELVNDSG
+3620 IAIDHIELVNDSG

-3713 TIDITLLTPTIELA
+3713 TIDITLMTPTIELA

-3845 DRPVFDIHQVD
+3845 DRPVFDIRQVD

-4429 TDGITNITSPR
+4429 TDGITNITSLR

-4527 VDNITSVTT
+4527 VDNITSVTK

-4556 GVSYSVTANGNNL
+4556 GVSYPVTANGNNL

-4825 FTTNNKTPTLIG
+4825 FTTNNKTPTLVG
-4837 STLPNT
+4837 NTLPNA

-4966 NDGNYELTFKV
+4966 NDGNYVLTFKV

-5298 DDLITNHNKPVLVGT
+5298 DDLITSHNKPVLVGT

-5379 TFIDNPAM
+5379 TFIDNPVM
-5387 VAGSDNGI
+5387 MAGSDNGI

-5405 RPTFSIFGEMNQSVQ
+5405 RPAFSIYGEMNQSVQ

-5476 FNTTPVAID
+5476 LNTTPVAID

-5534 VWVNEKGHWQM
+5534 VWVNDKGHWQM

-5571 QEKYSIWVDTHIKV
+5571 QEKYSIWVDTHIQV

-5592 NKSSSKTEWW
+5592 NKSSSKTDWW
-5602 SNSDL
+5602 SNSST

-5612 TGEIGATVSLIVA
+5612 MGEIGATVSLIVA

-5635 ATGRW
+5635 ANGQW
-5640 ELSTDKLPEGTYD
+5640 ELSTDQLPEGKYD
-5653 ISLVIEDSAGNRW
+5653 ITLSIEDNAGNRK
-5666 EDVREIFI
+5666 EEVHEIFI

-5711 EGNTYT
+5711 NGNTYT

-5745 IGNRSDDVP
+5745 IGNRSDDVS

-5858 TVPEIALAAGEDNGA
+5858 TVPEIALAAGEDNGV

-5908 TDIYQAT
+5908 TDTYQAT

-5929 NDGNYTLSVTVVDR
+5929 NDGTYTLSVTVVDR

-5997 RTEPS
+5997 RTVPS
-6002 AAEESVVKVTAYSIT
+6002 AAEESVVKETAYSIT

-6106 DIVNAMNVRGK
+6106 DIVNAMNARGK

>member
-428 DTIAPEK
+428 DTIPPEK

-630 VPPTVSLEDYVV
+630 VPPTVSLEDFVV

-1031 DSDSGISDDNLTN
+1031 DSDSGIADDNLTN

-1111 NSAIFDFTIDTTVS
+1111 NSAVFDFTIDTTVS

-1186 LFIPGNTWAD
+1186 LFTPGNTWAD

-1205 EDKAGNTN
+1205 EDKAGNTS

-1326 VIVLD
+1326 VIVLN
-1331 SADDTGIQ
+1331 SADDTGVQ

-1374 TFDATKGTGGWT
+1374 TFDATKGVGGWS
-1386 FTPPTSWADGDY
+1386 FTPTGAWADGDY

-1482 VWDYIWPDDVAD
+1482 AWDYIWPDDVAD

-1502 ATDEAGNKATQTLD
+1502 ATDKAGNKTTQELD

-1712 QKLDFTID
+1712 QKLDFIID
-1720 TILSEPTI
+1720 TLLSEPTI

-2099 EATDKAGNKT
+2099 EATDKAGNQT
-2109 TQQLDFIIDTL
+2109 TQKLDFIIDTM
-2120 LSEPTIVLDNTD
+2120 LSEPTIVLDSTD

-2138 DHLTNVNKPT
+2138 DNLTNANKPT
-2148 FLLGNID
+2148 FILGNID

-2164 VQHGGT
+2164 VQ
-2170 KEVLTATKD
+2170 
-2179 ATGNWSVTPTGT
+2179 
-2191 WADGDYTLTVRVED
+2191 Y
-2205 EAGNEKHSASLTVTV
+2205 
-2220 DTQITIDVIELVNDN
+2220 
-2235 GIPGDNM
+2235 
-2242 TNDAHPQFR
+2242 
-2251 VTVPGDVNEVS
+2251 
-2262 LSIDGGVTWVKATQ
+2262 
-2276 SATPGVWNYTWPGTV
+2276 
-2291 PDGDYTLNVKATDNA
+2291 
-2306 GNTVTETLHF
+2306 
-2316 TIDTTLSTPVI
+2316 
-2327 VLDSADDS
+2327 
-2335 GVHGDNMTNHTQ
+2335 
-2347 PTFALQHIDDDAVR
+2347 
-2361 VTVSVEHGG
+2361 
-2370 VTTTFDATKDA
+2370 
-2381 GGWTFTPTGAW
+2381 
-2392 ADGDYTLSVSVEDKA
+2392 
-2407 GNTSHSASLTVTVDT
+2407 
-2422 QIAINNIELVND
+2422 
-2434 SGIPDDNL
+2434 
-2442 TNNVRPHF
+2442 
-2450 QVTVPTDVNVV
+2450 
-2461 RLSIDGGKT
+2461 
-2470 WFNATQSATPG
+2470 
-2481 VWDYIWPDDVADGGY
+2481 
-2496 TLTVEATDEAGNK
+2496 
-2509 ATQTLDFTIDTT
+2509 
-2521 LSVPTL
+2521 
-2527 SLDSADDSGIAGD
+2527 
-2540 NITNVKT
+2540 
-2547 PGFTLNNIDTDVS
+2547 
-2560 RVIVEVMHNGIK
+2560 
-2572 QEVPLVQTGGQWRFA
+2572 
-2587 PTSDWADGDYILT
+2587 
-2600 VKVED
+2600 
-2605 RAGNVKQSAPLTVT
+2605 
-2619 VDTHIAIDR
+2619 
-2628 IELVNDSGIPGDNLT
+2628 
-2643 NEARPHFQVT
+2643 
-2653 VPADV
+2653 
-2658 NGVRLSIDGGKT
+2658 
-2670 WFDATQSAT
+2670 
-2679 SGVWDYTWL
+2679 
-2688 TNVANGPH
+2688 
-2696 TLMVEASDKAGNKTT
+2696 
-2711 QKLDFTIDTILSEP
+2711 
-2725 TITLDSADDS
+2725 
-2735 AAGDNITNVKMP
+2735 
-2747 GFTLGNIDADVTK
+2747 
-2760 VVVTVAHDGKN
+2760 
-2771 QQIELIKNG
+2771 
-2780 GVWRFT
+2780 
-2786 PGAAWTDGDYTLTV
+2786 
-2800 KVEDKA
+2800 
-2806 GNTNYS
+2806 
-2812 APLTVTIDTQTSI
+2812 
-2825 DRIELLNDTGIVGD
+2825 
-2839 NLTNEARPQF
+2839 
-2849 HITVPTDVNSVQL
+2849 
-2862 SLDGGINWVNATLTS
+2862 
-2877 DGVWEY
+2877 
-2883 IWPTDLVENTYT
+2883 
-2895 LTVKATDVA
+2895 
-2904 GNTATETLNFI
+2904 
-2915 IDTTLSTPTI
+2915 
-2925 TLDSADD
+2925 
-2932 SGTANDNKT
+2932 
-2941 NVKTPG
+2941 
-2947 FIIGGI
+2947 
-2953 DSDVTQ
+2953 
-2959 VVVQVMRDG
+2959 
-2968 HSEEVELTQT
+2968 
-2978 NGQWRFVPG
+2978 
-2987 SAWTDG
+2987 
-2993 DYTLTVTV
+2993 
-3001 KDEAGNIRHSAPL
+3001 
-3014 TVTIDTQITIDH
+3014 
-3026 IELVNDSGIPDD
+3026 
-3038 NLTNNVRPH
+3038 
-3047 FQVTVPTDVNVVRLS
+3047 
-3062 IDGGKTWF
+3062 
-3070 NATQSA
+3070 
-3076 TPGVWDYTWLA
+3076 
-3087 DVGEGKH
+3087 
-3094 TLTVEATD
+3094 
-3102 KAGNKTTQQL
+3102 
-3112 DFIIDTLL
+3112 
-3120 SEPTIVLDNTDDS
+3120 
-3133 GTKGDNLTN
+3133 
-3142 VNKPTFLLGNI
+3142 
-3153 DADARYVTVEVQHG
+3153 G

-3318 RLSTPTIAMDSRD
+3318 RLSTPTITMDSRD

-3349 IGNIDADA
+3349 IGNIDSDA
-3357 HSVILRITQG
+3357 QSVILRITQG

-3405 GNVRQSTPLVVT
+3405 GNVRQSTPLIVT

-3463 DGGANWVSAT
+3463 DGGANWVSAA

-3620 IAIDRIELVNDSG
+3620 IAIDHIELVNDSG

-3713 TIDITLLTPTIELA
+3713 TIDITLMTPTIELA

-3845 DRPVFDIHQVD
+3845 DRPVFDIRQVD

-4303 KTSAELRIEIDTQVQ
+4303 KTSAELKIEIDTQVQ

-4527 VDNITSVTT
+4527 VDNITSVTK

-4556 GVSYSVTANGNNL
+4556 GVSYPVTANGNNL

-4825 FTTNNKTPTLIG
+4825 FTTNNKTPTLVG
-4837 STLPNT
+4837 NTLPNA

-4966 NDGNYELTFKV
+4966 NDGNYVLTFKV

-5038 RNPQGV
+5038 RSPQGV

-5082 QKEILIEHDTQIEIS
+5082 QKDILIEHDTQIEIS

-5337 GTWSYQFDNALKDGE
+5337 GTWSYQFDNVLKDGE

-5405 RPTFSIFGEMNQSVQ
+5405 RPTFSISGEMNQSVQ

-5571 QEKYSIWVDTHIKV
+5571 QEKYSIWVDTHIQV

-5592 NKSSSKTEWW
+5592 NKSSSKTDWW
-5602 SNSDL
+5602 SNSST

-5612 TGEIGATVSLIVA
+5612 MGEIGATVSLIVA

-5635 ATGRW
+5635 ANGQW
-5640 ELSTDKLPEGTYD
+5640 ELSTDQLPEGKYD
-5653 ISLVIEDSAGNRW
+5653 ITLSIEDNAGNRK
-5666 EDVREIFI
+5666 EEVHEIFI

-5711 EGNTYT
+5711 NGNTYT

-5745 IGNRSDDVP
+5745 IGNRSDDVS

-5858 TVPEIALAAGEDNGA
+5858 TVPEIALAAGEDNGV

-5908 TDIYQAT
+5908 TDTYQAT

-5929 NDGNYTLSVTVVDR
+5929 NDGTYTLSVTVVDR

-5997 RTEPS
+5997 RTVPS
-6002 AAEESVVKVTAYSIT
+6002 AAEESVVKETAYSIT

-6106 DIVNAMNVRGK
+6106 DIVNAMNARGK

>member
-428 DTIAPEK
+428 DTIPPEK

-1064 WDAMSDTQIGVATQ
+1064 WDAASDTQIGVATQ

-1111 NSAIFDFTIDTTVS
+1111 NSAVFDFTIDTTVS

-1374 TFDATKGTGGWT
+1374 TFDATKGTGGWS
-1386 FTPPTSWADGDY
+1386 FTPTGAWADGDY

-1436 GIPDDNLTNNVRPH
+1436 GIPNDNLTNNVRPH

-1482 VWDYIWPDDVAD
+1482 AWDYIWPDDVAD

-1502 ATDEAGNKATQTLD
+1502 ATDKAGNKTTQELD

-1699 MVEASDKAGNKTT
+1699 MVEVSDKAGNKTT

-2020 TQITIDH
+2020 TQIAIDH

-2041 TNNVRPHF
+2041 TNEARPHF

-2109 TQQLDFIIDTL
+2109 TQQLDFIIDTM

-2138 DHLTNVNKPT
+2138 DNLTNVNKPT

-2220 DTQITIDVIELVNDN
+2220 DTQITIDAIELVNDN

-2316 TIDTTLSTPVI
+2316 TIDTTLSVPVI
-2327 VLDSADDS
+2327 VLNSADDT
-2335 GVHGDNMTNHTQ
+2335 GVQGDNMTNSSQ

-2370 VTTTFDATKDA
+2370 VTTTFDATKGV
-2381 GGWTFTPTGAW
+2381 GGWSFTPTGAW

-2450 QVTVPTDVNVV
+2450 QVKVPTDVN
-2461 RLSIDGGKT
+2461 
-2470 WFNATQSATPG
+2470 
-2481 VWDYIWPDDVADGGY
+2481 
-2496 TLTVEATDEAGNK
+2496 E
-2509 ATQTLDFTIDTT
+2509 
-2521 LSVPTL
+2521 
-2527 SLDSADDSGIAGD
+2527 
-2540 NITNVKT
+2540 
-2547 PGFTLNNIDTDVS
+2547 
-2560 RVIVEVMHNGIK
+2560 
-2572 QEVPLVQTGGQWRFA
+2572 
-2587 PTSDWADGDYILT
+2587 
-2600 VKVED
+2600 
-2605 RAGNVKQSAPLTVT
+2605 
-2619 VDTHIAIDR
+2619 
-2628 IELVNDSGIPGDNLT
+2628 
-2643 NEARPHFQVT
+2643 
-2653 VPADV
+2653 
-2658 NGVRLSIDGGKT
+2658 
-2670 WFDATQSAT
+2670 
-2679 SGVWDYTWL
+2679 
-2688 TNVANGPH
+2688 
-2696 TLMVEASDKAGNKTT
+2696 
-2711 QKLDFTIDTILSEP
+2711 
-2725 TITLDSADDS
+2725 
-2735 AAGDNITNVKMP
+2735 
-2747 GFTLGNIDADVTK
+2747 
-2760 VVVTVAHDGKN
+2760 
-2771 QQIELIKNG
+2771 
-2780 GVWRFT
+2780 
-2786 PGAAWTDGDYTLTV
+2786 
-2800 KVEDKA
+2800 
-2806 GNTNYS
+2806 
-2812 APLTVTIDTQTSI
+2812 
-2825 DRIELLNDTGIVGD
+2825 
-2839 NLTNEARPQF
+2839 
-2849 HITVPTDVNSVQL
+2849 
-2862 SLDGGINWVNATLTS
+2862 
-2877 DGVWEY
+2877 
-2883 IWPTDLVENTYT
+2883 
-2895 LTVKATDVA
+2895 
-2904 GNTATETLNFI
+2904 
-2915 IDTTLSTPTI
+2915 
-2925 TLDSADD
+2925 
-2932 SGTANDNKT
+2932 
-2941 NVKTPG
+2941 
-2947 FIIGGI
+2947 
-2953 DSDVTQ
+2953 
-2959 VVVQVMRDG
+2959 
-2968 HSEEVELTQT
+2968 
-2978 NGQWRFVPG
+2978 
-2987 SAWTDG
+2987 
-2993 DYTLTVTV
+2993 
-3001 KDEAGNIRHSAPL
+3001 
-3014 TVTIDTQITIDH
+3014 
-3026 IELVNDSGIPDD
+3026 
-3038 NLTNNVRPH
+3038 
-3047 FQVTVPTDVNVVRLS
+3047 VRLS

-3102 KAGNKTTQQL
+3102 KAGNQTTQKL
-3112 DFIIDTLL
+3112 DFIIDTML
-3120 SEPTIVLDNTDDS
+3120 SEPTIVLDSTDDS

-3142 VNKPTFLLGNI
+3142 ANKPTFILGNI
-3153 DADARYVTVEVQHG
+3153 DADARYVTVEVQYG

-3189 TWADGDYTLTV
+3189 TWADGDYMLTV

-3318 RLSTPTIAMDSRD
+3318 RLSTPTITMDSRD

-3349 IGNIDADA
+3349 IGNIDSDA
-3357 HSVILRITQG
+3357 QSVILRITQG

-3405 GNVRQSTPLVVT
+3405 GNVRQSTPLIVT

-3463 DGGANWVSAT
+3463 DGGANWVSAA

-3620 IAIDRIELVNDSG
+3620 IAIDHIELVNDSG

-3713 TIDITLLTPTIELA
+3713 TIDITLMTPTIELA

-4303 KTSAELRIEIDTQVQ
+4303 KTSAELKIEIDTQVQ

-4460 STLTQGAGNKWLFT
+4460 STLTQGADNKWLFT

-4527 VDNITSVTT
+4527 VDNITSVTK

-4556 GVSYSVTANGNNL
+4556 GVSYPVTANGNNL

-4897 DVTIDTEVA
+4897 DLTIDTEVA

-5298 DDLITNHNKPVLVGT
+5298 DDLITSHNKPVLVGT

-5379 TFIDNPAM
+5379 TFIDNPVM
-5387 VAGSDNGI
+5387 MAGSDNGI

-5405 RPTFSIFGEMNQSVQ
+5405 RPAFSIYGEMNQSVQ

-5476 FNTTPVAID
+5476 LNTTPVAID

-5571 QEKYSIWVDTHIKV
+5571 QEKYSIWVDTHIQV

-5592 NKSSSKTEWW
+5592 NKSSSKTDWW
-5602 SNSDL
+5602 SNSST

-5612 TGEIGATVSLIVA
+5612 MGEIGATVSLIVA

-5635 ATGRW
+5635 ANGQW
-5640 ELSTDKLPEGTYD
+5640 ELSTDQLPEGKYD
-5653 ISLVIEDSAGNRW
+5653 ITLSIEDNAGNRK
-5666 EDVREIFI
+5666 EEVHEIFI

-5711 EGNTYT
+5711 NGNTYT

-5745 IGNRSDDVP
+5745 IGNRSDDVS

-5858 TVPEIALAAGEDNGA
+5858 TVPEIALAAGEDNGV

-5908 TDIYQAT
+5908 TDTYQAT

-5929 NDGNYTLSVTVVDR
+5929 NDGTYTLSVTVVDR

-5973 DDATAT
+5973 DDATPT
-5979 AVTPPESE
+5979 AVTPLESE
-5987 TVNAESATHL
+5987 TVNAESDTHL
-5997 RTEPS
+5997 RTVPS
-6002 AAEESVVKVTAYSIT
+6002 AAEESVVKETAYSIT

-6041 PENIVNVSI
+6041 PENIVNVSV

-6106 DIVNAMNVRGK
+6106 DIVNAMNARGK
-6117 TEDDINDSPSTSS
+6117 AEDDINDSPSTSS

>member
-38 NITTPRGSVIIV
+38 NITTPHGSVIIV

-123 DAENA
+123 EAENA

-447 IKNDNITNSTL
+447 IKNDSITNSTL

-529 RISYFSAEIETTNDS
+529 RISYFSAEIETTDDS

-597 SVEGIN
+597 SVEGVN

-621 SYVIDTIAP
+621 SYVIDTVAP
-630 VPPTVSLEDYVV
+630 VPPTVSLEDFVV

-1064 WDAMSDTQIGVATQ
+1064 WDAASDTQIGVATQ

-1111 NSAIFDFTIDTTVS
+1111 NSAVFDFTIDTTVS

-1186 LFIPGNTWAD
+1186 LFTPGNTWAD

-1326 VIVLD
+1326 VIVLN
-1331 SADDTGIQ
+1331 SADDTGVQ

-1374 TFDATKGTGGWT
+1374 TFDATKGVGGWS
-1386 FTPPTSWADGDY
+1386 FTPTGAWADGDY

-1436 GIPDDNLTNNVRPH
+1436 GIPNDNLTNNVRPH

-1467 GGKTWFNATQSATPG
+1467 GGKTWFNATQNATPG

-1502 ATDEAGNKATQTLD
+1502 ATDEAGNKTTQTLD

-1557 TDVSRVIVEVMH
+1557 TDVSRVTVEVMH

-1638 PGDNLTNEA
+1638 PDDNLTNEA

-1676 QSATSGVWDYTWLT
+1676 QSATPGVWDYTWLT

-1712 QKLDFTID
+1712 QKLDFIID
-1720 TILSEPTI
+1720 TMLSEPTI

-2020 TQITIDH
+2020 TQIAIDH

-2138 DHLTNVNKPT
+2138 DNLTNVNKPT

-2327 VLDSADDS
+2327 VLDSADDT
-2335 GVHGDNMTNHTQ
+2335 GIQGDNMTNRTQ
-2347 PTFALQHIDDDAVR
+2347 PTFNLQHIDDDAVR

-2370 VTTTFDATKDA
+2370 VTTTFDATKGV
-2381 GGWTFTPTGAW
+2381 GGWTFTPPTSWGA
-2392 ADGDYTLSVSVEDKA
+2392 GDYTLSVSVEDKA

-2442 TNNVRPHF
+2442 TNNVRPQF
-2450 QVTVPTDVNVV
+2450 QVKVPTDVN
-2461 RLSIDGGKT
+2461 
-2470 WFNATQSATPG
+2470 
-2481 VWDYIWPDDVADGGY
+2481 
-2496 TLTVEATDEAGNK
+2496 E
-2509 ATQTLDFTIDTT
+2509 
-2521 LSVPTL
+2521 
-2527 SLDSADDSGIAGD
+2527 
-2540 NITNVKT
+2540 
-2547 PGFTLNNIDTDVS
+2547 
-2560 RVIVEVMHNGIK
+2560 
-2572 QEVPLVQTGGQWRFA
+2572 
-2587 PTSDWADGDYILT
+2587 
-2600 VKVED
+2600 
-2605 RAGNVKQSAPLTVT
+2605 
-2619 VDTHIAIDR
+2619 
-2628 IELVNDSGIPGDNLT
+2628 
-2643 NEARPHFQVT
+2643 
-2653 VPADV
+2653 
-2658 NGVRLSIDGGKT
+2658 
-2670 WFDATQSAT
+2670 
-2679 SGVWDYTWL
+2679 
-2688 TNVANGPH
+2688 
-2696 TLMVEASDKAGNKTT
+2696 
-2711 QKLDFTIDTILSEP
+2711 
-2725 TITLDSADDS
+2725 
-2735 AAGDNITNVKMP
+2735 
-2747 GFTLGNIDADVTK
+2747 
-2760 VVVTVAHDGKN
+2760 
-2771 QQIELIKNG
+2771 
-2780 GVWRFT
+2780 
-2786 PGAAWTDGDYTLTV
+2786 
-2800 KVEDKA
+2800 
-2806 GNTNYS
+2806 
-2812 APLTVTIDTQTSI
+2812 
-2825 DRIELLNDTGIVGD
+2825 
-2839 NLTNEARPQF
+2839 
-2849 HITVPTDVNSVQL
+2849 
-2862 SLDGGINWVNATLTS
+2862 
-2877 DGVWEY
+2877 
-2883 IWPTDLVENTYT
+2883 
-2895 LTVKATDVA
+2895 
-2904 GNTATETLNFI
+2904 
-2915 IDTTLSTPTI
+2915 
-2925 TLDSADD
+2925 
-2932 SGTANDNKT
+2932 
-2941 NVKTPG
+2941 
-2947 FIIGGI
+2947 
-2953 DSDVTQ
+2953 
-2959 VVVQVMRDG
+2959 
-2968 HSEEVELTQT
+2968 
-2978 NGQWRFVPG
+2978 
-2987 SAWTDG
+2987 
-2993 DYTLTVTV
+2993 
-3001 KDEAGNIRHSAPL
+3001 
-3014 TVTIDTQITIDH
+3014 
-3026 IELVNDSGIPDD
+3026 
-3038 NLTNNVRPH
+3038 
-3047 FQVTVPTDVNVVRLS
+3047 VRLS

-3102 KAGNKTTQQL
+3102 KAGNQTTQKL
-3112 DFIIDTLL
+3112 DFIIDTML
-3120 SEPTIVLDNTDDS
+3120 SEPTIVLDSTDDS

-3142 VNKPTFLLGNI
+3142 ANKPTFILGNI

-3200 RVEDDAGNV
+3200 RVEDEAGNV

-3270 VRATQGTAGIWDYT
+3270 VRATQGTAEIWDYT

-3318 RLSTPTIAMDSRD
+3318 RLSTPTITMDSRD

-3349 IGNIDADA
+3349 IGNIDSDA
-3357 HSVILRITQG
+3357 QSVILRITQG

-3405 GNVRQSTPLVVT
+3405 GNVRQSTPLIVT

-3463 DGGANWVSAT
+3463 DGGANWVSAA

-3620 IAIDRIELVNDSG
+3620 IAIDHIELVNDSG
-3633 VPGDNVTKHV
+3633 VPGDNITKHV

-3695 TVEVT
+3695 IVEVT
-3700 DGAGNKMTETLNF
+3700 DGAGNKMTGTLDF

-3845 DRPVFDIHQVD
+3845 DRPVFDIRQVD

-3909 VKESAPFEV
+3909 VKESAPLEV

-3950 RIDVPGDVVQVRVT
+3950 RIDVPGDVIQVRVT

-4189 GQHTLLVDV
+4189 GKHTLLVDV

-4303 KTSAELRIEIDTQVQ
+4303 KTSAELQIEIDTQVQ

-4527 VDNITSVTT
+4527 VDNITSVTK

-4556 GVSYSVTANGNNL
+4556 GVSYPVTANGNNL

-4613 RMEPASDTGNS
+4613 RMEPASDTGSS

-4657 REVLKQTITVG
+4657 REVLKHTITVG

-4723 DDQHEATS
+4723 DDQYEATS
-4731 LRPEFKGFAEAF
+4731 LRPEFKGLAEAF

-4825 FTTNNKTPTLIG
+4825 FTTNNKTPTLVG
-4837 STLPNT
+4837 NTLPNA

-4966 NDGNYELTFKV
+4966 NDGNYVLTFKV

-5082 QKEILIEHDTQIEIS
+5082 QKDILIEHDTQIEIS

-5298 DDLITNHNKPVLVGT
+5298 DDLITSHNKPVLVGT

-5379 TFIDNPAM
+5379 TFIDNPVM
-5387 VAGSDNGI
+5387 MAGSDNGI

-5405 RPTFSIFGEMNQSVQ
+5405 RPAFSIYGEMNQSVQ

-5571 QEKYSIWVDTHIKV
+5571 QEKYSIWVDTHIQV

-5592 NKSSSKTEWW
+5592 NKSSSKTDWW
-5602 SNSDL
+5602 SNSST

-5612 TGEIGATVSLIVA
+5612 MGEIGATVSLIVA

-5635 ATGRW
+5635 ANGQW
-5640 ELSTDKLPEGTYD
+5640 ELSTDQLPEGKYD
-5653 ISLVIEDSAGNRW
+5653 ITLSIEDNAGNRK
-5666 EDVREIFI
+5666 EEVHEIFI

-5711 EGNTYT
+5711 NGNTYT

-5754 LDIMKEVPVISLSPD
+5754 LDIMKETPVISLSPD
-5769 SDSGTVGDNITRDKQ
+5769 SDSGTVGDNITRDNQ

-5858 TVPEIALAAGEDNGA
+5858 TVPEIALAAGEGNGA
-5873 SDSDNVTNHT
+5873 SDSDNVTNHNHT

-5929 NDGNYTLSVTVVDR
+5929 NDGTYTLSVTVVDR
-5943 AGNSQQS
+5943 AGNSLQS
-5950 ASLAVTVDSTVTV
+5950 ASLEVTVDSTVTV

-5973 DDATAT
+5973 DDATPT

-5997 RTEPS
+5997 RTVPS
-6002 AAEESVVKVTAYSIT
+6002 AAEESVVKETAYSIT

-6041 PENIVNVSI
+6041 PENIVNVSV

-6077 EYTMDVKFI
+6077 EYTMDVKFL
-6086 DKDNDFLIKEKT
+6086 DKDDDFLIKEKT

-6106 DIVNAMNVRGK
+6106 DIVNAMNARGK

-6136 GAIDVFAV
+6136 GAIEVFAV

>member
-158 SSKQIEE
+158 SSKQMEE
-165 MLQNFLA
+165 MLQEFLA

-388 DGNWSYEFK
+388 DGNWSYEFR

-428 DTIAPEK
+428 DTIPPEK

-529 RISYFSAEIETTNDS
+529 RISYFSAEIETTDDS

-630 VPPTVSLEDYVV
+630 LPPTVSLEDYVV

-728 PPKAELDAS
+728 SPKAELDAS

-951 GTAAPYSTVKLYID
+951 GTAAPYSTVKLYVD

-1031 DSDSGISDDNLTN
+1031 DSDSGIADDNLTN

-1111 NSAIFDFTIDTTVS
+1111 NSAVFDFTIDTTVS

-1186 LFIPGNTWAD
+1186 LFTPGNTWAD

-1205 EDKAGNTN
+1205 EDKAGNTS

-1326 VIVLD
+1326 VIVLN
-1331 SADDTGIQ
+1331 SADDTGVQ
-1339 GDNMTNSTQPT
+1339 GDNMTNRTQPT

-1386 FTPPTSWADGDY
+1386 FTPTASWTDGDY

-1436 GIPDDNLTNNVRPH
+1436 GIPNDNLTNNVRPH

-1467 GGKTWFNATQSATPG
+1467 GGKTWVTAAQKAAG
-1482 VWDYIWPDDVAD
+1482 VWEYIWPDDVTD
-1494 GGYTLTVE
+1494 GSHTLTVE

-1539 GDNITNVKT
+1539 GDNITSVKT

-1638 PGDNLTNEA
+1638 PDDNLTNEA

-1699 MVEASDKAGNKTT
+1699 MVEATDKAGNKTT
-1712 QKLDFTID
+1712 QKLDFIID
-1720 TILSEPTI
+1720 TLLSEPTI

-2020 TQITIDH
+2020 TQIAIDH

-2036 PDDNL
+2036 PNDNL

-2099 EATDKAGNKT
+2099 EATDKAGN
-2109 TQQLDFIIDTL
+2109 Q
-2120 LSEPTIVLDNTD
+2120 
-2132 DSGTKG
+2132 
-2138 DHLTNVNKPT
+2138 
-2148 FLLGNID
+2148 
-2155 ADARYVTVE
+2155 
-2164 VQHGGT
+2164 
-2170 KEVLTATKD
+2170 
-2179 ATGNWSVTPTGT
+2179 
-2191 WADGDYTLTVRVED
+2191 
-2205 EAGNEKHSASLTVTV
+2205 
-2220 DTQITIDVIELVNDN
+2220 
-2235 GIPGDNM
+2235 
-2242 TNDAHPQFR
+2242 
-2251 VTVPGDVNEVS
+2251 
-2262 LSIDGGVTWVKATQ
+2262 
-2276 SATPGVWNYTWPGTV
+2276 
-2291 PDGDYTLNVKATDNA
+2291 
-2306 GNTVTETLHF
+2306 
-2316 TIDTTLSTPVI
+2316 
-2327 VLDSADDS
+2327 
-2335 GVHGDNMTNHTQ
+2335 
-2347 PTFALQHIDDDAVR
+2347 
-2361 VTVSVEHGG
+2361 
-2370 VTTTFDATKDA
+2370 
-2381 GGWTFTPTGAW
+2381 
-2392 ADGDYTLSVSVEDKA
+2392 
-2407 GNTSHSASLTVTVDT
+2407 
-2422 QIAINNIELVND
+2422 
-2434 SGIPDDNL
+2434 
-2442 TNNVRPHF
+2442 
-2450 QVTVPTDVNVV
+2450 
-2461 RLSIDGGKT
+2461 
-2470 WFNATQSATPG
+2470 
-2481 VWDYIWPDDVADGGY
+2481 
-2496 TLTVEATDEAGNK
+2496 
-2509 ATQTLDFTIDTT
+2509 
-2521 LSVPTL
+2521 
-2527 SLDSADDSGIAGD
+2527 
-2540 NITNVKT
+2540 
-2547 PGFTLNNIDTDVS
+2547 
-2560 RVIVEVMHNGIK
+2560 
-2572 QEVPLVQTGGQWRFA
+2572 
-2587 PTSDWADGDYILT
+2587 
-2600 VKVED
+2600 
-2605 RAGNVKQSAPLTVT
+2605 
-2619 VDTHIAIDR
+2619 
-2628 IELVNDSGIPGDNLT
+2628 
-2643 NEARPHFQVT
+2643 
-2653 VPADV
+2653 
-2658 NGVRLSIDGGKT
+2658 
-2670 WFDATQSAT
+2670 
-2679 SGVWDYTWL
+2679 
-2688 TNVANGPH
+2688 
-2696 TLMVEASDKAGNKTT
+2696 
-2711 QKLDFTIDTILSEP
+2711 
-2725 TITLDSADDS
+2725 
-2735 AAGDNITNVKMP
+2735 
-2747 GFTLGNIDADVTK
+2747 
-2760 VVVTVAHDGKN
+2760 
-2771 QQIELIKNG
+2771 
-2780 GVWRFT
+2780 
-2786 PGAAWTDGDYTLTV
+2786 
-2800 KVEDKA
+2800 
-2806 GNTNYS
+2806 
-2812 APLTVTIDTQTSI
+2812 
-2825 DRIELLNDTGIVGD
+2825 
-2839 NLTNEARPQF
+2839 
-2849 HITVPTDVNSVQL
+2849 
-2862 SLDGGINWVNATLTS
+2862 
-2877 DGVWEY
+2877 
-2883 IWPTDLVENTYT
+2883 
-2895 LTVKATDVA
+2895 
-2904 GNTATETLNFI
+2904 
-2915 IDTTLSTPTI
+2915 
-2925 TLDSADD
+2925 
-2932 SGTANDNKT
+2932 
-2941 NVKTPG
+2941 
-2947 FIIGGI
+2947 
-2953 DSDVTQ
+2953 
-2959 VVVQVMRDG
+2959 
-2968 HSEEVELTQT
+2968 
-2978 NGQWRFVPG
+2978 
-2987 SAWTDG
+2987 
-2993 DYTLTVTV
+2993 
-3001 KDEAGNIRHSAPL
+3001 
-3014 TVTIDTQITIDH
+3014 
-3026 IELVNDSGIPDD
+3026 
-3038 NLTNNVRPH
+3038 
-3047 FQVTVPTDVNVVRLS
+3047 
-3062 IDGGKTWF
+3062 
-3070 NATQSA
+3070 
-3076 TPGVWDYTWLA
+3076 
-3087 DVGEGKH
+3087 
-3094 TLTVEATD
+3094 
-3102 KAGNKTTQQL
+3102 TTQQL

-3153 DADARYVTVEVQHG
+3153 DVDARYVTVEVLHG

-3394 YTLTVEVTDNA
+3394 YTLTVEVQDNA
-3405 GNVRQSTPLVVT
+3405 GNVRQSTPLIVT

-3463 DGGANWVSAT
+3463 DGGANWVSAA

-3484 PTDMGDGKHTL
+3484 PTDMGDGKHIL

-4064 TIDGHDYNATK
+4064 TIDGHDYNAIK

-4303 KTSAELRIEIDTQVQ
+4303 KTSAELQIEIDTQVQ

-4373 QWEFTAG
+4373 QWQFTAG

-4504 TIDTIVSDPSIDL
+4504 TIDTVVSDPRIDL

-4527 VDNITSVTT
+4527 VDNITSITK

-4556 GVSYSVTANGNNL
+4556 GVSYPVTANGNNL

-4613 RMEPASDTGNS
+4613 RMEPASDTGSS

-4657 REVLKQTITVG
+4657 REVLKHTITVG

-4723 DDQHEATS
+4723 DDQYEATS
-4731 LRPEFKGFAEAF
+4731 LRPEFKGLAEAF

-4825 FTTNNKTPTLIG
+4825 FTTNNKTPTLVG
-4837 STLPNT
+4837 NTLPNA

-4945 EKAIAYTTGAG
+4945 EKAIAYTTGTG

-5082 QKEILIEHDTQIEIS
+5082 QKDILIEHDTQIEIS

-5253 TFNIHFSITDVAGN
+5253 KFNIHFSITDVAGN

-5298 DDLITNHNKPVLVGT
+5298 DDLITSHNKPVLVGT

-5379 TFIDNPAM
+5379 TFIDNPVM
-5387 VAGSDNGI
+5387 MAGSDNGI

-5405 RPTFSIFGEMNQSVQ
+5405 RPAFSIFGEMNQSVQ

-5534 VWVNEKGHWQM
+5534 VWVNDKGHWQM

-5571 QEKYSIWVDTHIKV
+5571 QEKYSIWVDTHIQV

-5592 NKSSSKTEWW
+5592 NKSSSKTDWW
-5602 SNSDL
+5602 SNSST

-5612 TGEIGATVSLIVA
+5612 MGEIGATVSLIVA

-5635 ATGRW
+5635 ANGQW
-5640 ELSTDKLPEGTYD
+5640 ELSTDQLPEGKYD
-5653 ISLVIEDSAGNRW
+5653 ITLSIEDNAGNRK
-5666 EDVREIFI
+5666 EEVHEIFI

-5711 EGNTYT
+5711 NGNTYT

-5745 IGNRSDDVP
+5745 IGNRSDDVS
-5754 LDIMKEVPVISLSPD
+5754 LDIMKETPVISLSPD
-5769 SDSGTVGDNITRDKQ
+5769 SDSGTAGDNITRDNQ

-5873 SDSDNVTNHT
+5873 SDSDNVTNHNHT

-5908 TDIYQAT
+5908 TDTYQAT

-5929 NDGNYTLSVTVVDR
+5929 NDGTYTLSVTVVDR
-5943 AGNSQQS
+5943 AGNSLQS
-5950 ASLAVTVDSTVTV
+5950 ASLEVTVDSTVTV

-5973 DDATAT
+5973 DDATPT

-5997 RTEPS
+5997 RTVAS
-6002 AAEESVVKVTAYSIT
+6002 AAEESVVKETAYSIT

-6041 PENIVNVSI
+6041 PENIVNVSV

-6086 DKDNDFLIKEKT
+6086 DKDDDFLIKEKT

-6106 DIVNAMNVRGK
+6106 DIVNAMNARGK

>member
-246 AAESNSGSKDDS
+246 ATESNSGSKDDS

-621 SYVIDTIAP
+621 SYVIDTVAP
-630 VPPTVSLEDYVV
+630 VPPTVSLEDFVV

-756 LGTADRFATVNILI
+756 LGTADRFATVNIFI

-1031 DSDSGISDDNLTN
+1031 DSDSGVSDDNLTN

-1064 WDAMSDTQIGVATQ
+1064 WDAASDTQIGVATQ

-1111 NSAIFDFTIDTTVS
+1111 NSAVFDFTIDTTVS

-1205 EDKAGNTN
+1205 EDKAGNTS

-1374 TFDATKGTGGWT
+1374 TFDATKGTGGWS
-1386 FTPPTSWADGDY
+1386 FTPTGAWADGDY

-1436 GIPDDNLTNNVRPH
+1436 GIPNDNLTNNVRPH

-1482 VWDYIWPDDVAD
+1482 AWDYIWPDDVAD

-1502 ATDEAGNKATQTLD
+1502 ATDKAGNKTTQELD

-2120 LSEPTIVLDNTD
+2120 LSEPTIVLDSTD

-2138 DHLTNVNKPT
+2138 DNLTNVNKPT

-2316 TIDTTLSTPVI
+2316 TIDTTLSVPVI
-2327 VLDSADDS
+2327 VLNSADDT
-2335 GVHGDNMTNHTQ
+2335 GVQGDNMTNSTQ

-2370 VTTTFDATKDA
+2370 VTTTFDATKGT
-2381 GGWTFTPTGAW
+2381 GGWSFTPTGAW

-2450 QVTVPTDVNVV
+2450 QVKVPMDVN
-2461 RLSIDGGKT
+2461 
-2470 WFNATQSATPG
+2470 
-2481 VWDYIWPDDVADGGY
+2481 
-2496 TLTVEATDEAGNK
+2496 E
-2509 ATQTLDFTIDTT
+2509 
-2521 LSVPTL
+2521 
-2527 SLDSADDSGIAGD
+2527 
-2540 NITNVKT
+2540 
-2547 PGFTLNNIDTDVS
+2547 
-2560 RVIVEVMHNGIK
+2560 
-2572 QEVPLVQTGGQWRFA
+2572 
-2587 PTSDWADGDYILT
+2587 
-2600 VKVED
+2600 
-2605 RAGNVKQSAPLTVT
+2605 
-2619 VDTHIAIDR
+2619 
-2628 IELVNDSGIPGDNLT
+2628 
-2643 NEARPHFQVT
+2643 
-2653 VPADV
+2653 
-2658 NGVRLSIDGGKT
+2658 
-2670 WFDATQSAT
+2670 
-2679 SGVWDYTWL
+2679 
-2688 TNVANGPH
+2688 
-2696 TLMVEASDKAGNKTT
+2696 
-2711 QKLDFTIDTILSEP
+2711 
-2725 TITLDSADDS
+2725 
-2735 AAGDNITNVKMP
+2735 
-2747 GFTLGNIDADVTK
+2747 
-2760 VVVTVAHDGKN
+2760 
-2771 QQIELIKNG
+2771 
-2780 GVWRFT
+2780 
-2786 PGAAWTDGDYTLTV
+2786 
-2800 KVEDKA
+2800 
-2806 GNTNYS
+2806 
-2812 APLTVTIDTQTSI
+2812 
-2825 DRIELLNDTGIVGD
+2825 
-2839 NLTNEARPQF
+2839 
-2849 HITVPTDVNSVQL
+2849 
-2862 SLDGGINWVNATLTS
+2862 
-2877 DGVWEY
+2877 
-2883 IWPTDLVENTYT
+2883 
-2895 LTVKATDVA
+2895 
-2904 GNTATETLNFI
+2904 
-2915 IDTTLSTPTI
+2915 
-2925 TLDSADD
+2925 
-2932 SGTANDNKT
+2932 
-2941 NVKTPG
+2941 
-2947 FIIGGI
+2947 
-2953 DSDVTQ
+2953 
-2959 VVVQVMRDG
+2959 
-2968 HSEEVELTQT
+2968 
-2978 NGQWRFVPG
+2978 
-2987 SAWTDG
+2987 
-2993 DYTLTVTV
+2993 
-3001 KDEAGNIRHSAPL
+3001 
-3014 TVTIDTQITIDH
+3014 
-3026 IELVNDSGIPDD
+3026 
-3038 NLTNNVRPH
+3038 
-3047 FQVTVPTDVNVVRLS
+3047 VRLS

-3102 KAGNKTTQQL
+3102 KAGNQTTQKL

-3120 SEPTIVLDNTDDS
+3120 SEPTIVLDSTDDS

-3142 VNKPTFLLGNI
+3142 ANKPTFILGNI
-3153 DADARYVTVEVQHG
+3153 DADARYVTVEVQYG

-3318 RLSTPTIAMDSRD
+3318 RLSTPTITMDSRD

-3349 IGNIDADA
+3349 IGNIDSDA
-3357 HSVILRITQG
+3357 QSVILRITQG

-3405 GNVRQSTPLVVT
+3405 GNVRQSTPLIVT

-3463 DGGANWVSAT
+3463 DGGANWVSAA

-3620 IAIDRIELVNDSG
+3620 IAIDHIELVNDSG

-3713 TIDITLLTPTIELA
+3713 TIDITLMTPTIELA

-3845 DRPVFDIHQVD
+3845 DRPVFDIRQVD

-4038 ADNITNISRPTFT
+4038 ADNITNISRPNFT

-4527 VDNITSVTT
+4527 VDNITSVTK

-4556 GVSYSVTANGNNL
+4556 GVSYPVTANGNNL

-4825 FTTNNKTPTLIG
+4825 FTTNNKTPTLVG
-4837 STLPNT
+4837 NTLPNA

-4966 NDGNYELTFKV
+4966 NDGNYVLTFKV

-5298 DDLITNHNKPVLVGT
+5298 DDLITSHNKPVLVGT

-5379 TFIDNPAM
+5379 TFIDNPVM
-5387 VAGSDNGI
+5387 MAGSDNGI

-5405 RPTFSIFGEMNQSVQ
+5405 RPAFSIYGEMNQSVQ

-5476 FNTTPVAID
+5476 LNTTPVAID

-5534 VWVNEKGHWQM
+5534 VWVNDKGHWQM

-5571 QEKYSIWVDTHIKV
+5571 QEKYSIWVDTHIQV

-5592 NKSSSKTEWW
+5592 NKSSSKTDWW
-5602 SNSDL
+5602 SNSST

-5612 TGEIGATVSLIVA
+5612 MGEIGATVSLIVA

-5635 ATGRW
+5635 ANGQW
-5640 ELSTDKLPEGTYD
+5640 ELSTDQLPEGKYD
-5653 ISLVIEDSAGNRW
+5653 ITLSIEDNAGNRK
-5666 EDVREIFI
+5666 EEVHEIFI

-5711 EGNTYT
+5711 NGNTYT

-5745 IGNRSDDVP
+5745 IGNRSDDVS

-5858 TVPEIALAAGEDNGA
+5858 TVPEIALAAGEDNGV

-5908 TDIYQAT
+5908 TDTYQAT

-5929 NDGNYTLSVTVVDR
+5929 NDGTYTLSVTVVDR

-5997 RTEPS
+5997 RTVPS
-6002 AAEESVVKVTAYSIT
+6002 AAEESVVKETAYSIT

-6106 DIVNAMNVRGK
+6106 DIVNAMNARGK

>member
-2120 LSEPTIVLDNTD
+2120 LSEPTIVLDSTD

-2422 QIAINNIELVND
+2422 QIAINN
-2434 SGIPDDNL
+2434 
-2442 TNNVRPHF
+2442 
-2450 QVTVPTDVNVV
+2450 
-2461 RLSIDGGKT
+2461 
-2470 WFNATQSATPG
+2470 
-2481 VWDYIWPDDVADGGY
+2481 
-2496 TLTVEATDEAGNK
+2496 
-2509 ATQTLDFTIDTT
+2509 
-2521 LSVPTL
+2521 
-2527 SLDSADDSGIAGD
+2527 
-2540 NITNVKT
+2540 
-2547 PGFTLNNIDTDVS
+2547 
-2560 RVIVEVMHNGIK
+2560 
-2572 QEVPLVQTGGQWRFA
+2572 
-2587 PTSDWADGDYILT
+2587 
-2600 VKVED
+2600 
-2605 RAGNVKQSAPLTVT
+2605 
-2619 VDTHIAIDR
+2619 
-2628 IELVNDSGIPGDNLT
+2628 
-2643 NEARPHFQVT
+2643 
-2653 VPADV
+2653 
-2658 NGVRLSIDGGKT
+2658 
-2670 WFDATQSAT
+2670 
-2679 SGVWDYTWL
+2679 
-2688 TNVANGPH
+2688 
-2696 TLMVEASDKAGNKTT
+2696 
-2711 QKLDFTIDTILSEP
+2711 
-2725 TITLDSADDS
+2725 
-2735 AAGDNITNVKMP
+2735 
-2747 GFTLGNIDADVTK
+2747 
-2760 VVVTVAHDGKN
+2760 
-2771 QQIELIKNG
+2771 
-2780 GVWRFT
+2780 
-2786 PGAAWTDGDYTLTV
+2786 
-2800 KVEDKA
+2800 
-2806 GNTNYS
+2806 
-2812 APLTVTIDTQTSI
+2812 
-2825 DRIELLNDTGIVGD
+2825 
-2839 NLTNEARPQF
+2839 
-2849 HITVPTDVNSVQL
+2849 
-2862 SLDGGINWVNATLTS
+2862 
-2877 DGVWEY
+2877 
-2883 IWPTDLVENTYT
+2883 
-2895 LTVKATDVA
+2895 
-2904 GNTATETLNFI
+2904 
-2915 IDTTLSTPTI
+2915 
-2925 TLDSADD
+2925 
-2932 SGTANDNKT
+2932 
-2941 NVKTPG
+2941 
-2947 FIIGGI
+2947 
-2953 DSDVTQ
+2953 
-2959 VVVQVMRDG
+2959 
-2968 HSEEVELTQT
+2968 
-2978 NGQWRFVPG
+2978 
-2987 SAWTDG
+2987 
-2993 DYTLTVTV
+2993 
-3001 KDEAGNIRHSAPL
+3001 
-3014 TVTIDTQITIDH
+3014 

-4004 AGNIANKDLVFNIDT
+4004 AGNIA
-4019 NIQVPTIALDAG
+4019 
-4031 QDTGANT
+4031 
-4038 ADNITNISRPTFT
+4038 
-4051 IGNVDPDVIKVVV
+4051 
-4064 TIDGHDYNATK
+4064 
-4075 VGAGWQFT
+4075 
-4083 PGNAIPDGS
+4083 
-4092 YNITVT
+4092 
-4098 VEDKAGNTATSKPLP
+4098 
-4113 VVIDT
+4113 
-4118 TAEIESVTLVTDSGD
+4118 
-4133 SDVDN
+4133 
-4138 ITKVDKPQFSIV
+4138 
-4150 TADDITHV
+4150 
-4158 RVKIDNAANWIELT
+4158 
-4172 KGGDG
+4172 
-4177 RWIFNVGSALPD
+4177 
-4189 GQHTLLVDV
+4189 
-4198 TDIAGN
+4198 
-4204 VAQETLQFTIDTTL
+4204 
-4218 REPTIVLD
+4218 
-4226 PTHDTGDD
+4226 
-4234 TNDNL
+4234 
-4239 TRINKPVFIIGNV
+4239 
-4252 DNDVSHIVVHID
+4252 
-4264 GRDYTIENTG
+4264 
-4274 GNLTFTPDQPLSDGQ
+4274 
-4289 HTISVTVTDIAGNT
+4289 
-4303 KTSAELRIEIDTQVQ
+4303 
-4318 IDSVT
+4318 
-4323 LTTDSGVNDHDNVTN
+4323 
-4338 ATRPSFEI
+4338 
-4346 ATPDDVTSVLVS
+4346 
-4358 FDGVNWTPIS
+4358 
-4368 KNAAG
+4368 
-4373 QWEFTAG
+4373 
-4380 SALPDGHYT
+4380 
-4389 LHVQAT
+4389 
-4395 DRAGNTANSTLGFT
+4395 
-4409 VDTQIDGLSVV
+4409 
-4420 MLDDAGKDS
+4420 
-4429 TDGITNITSPR
+4429 
-4440 FEISAREPL
+4440 
-4449 QSVTVI
+4449 
-4455 LNGKS
+4455 
-4460 STLTQGAGNKWLFT
+4460 
-4474 PDTPLVD
+4474 
-4481 GTYKIEIVAEDIAGN
+4481 
-4496 KISKEVSF
+4496 
-4504 TIDTIVSDPSIDL
+4504 
-4517 LDADDTGESA
+4517 
-4527 VDNITSVTT
+4527 
-4536 PRFVIGNV
+4536 
-4544 PADIDTVVIRIN
+4544 
-4556 GVSYSVTANGNNL
+4556 
-4569 WEFQVPVALNDGVYE
+4569 
-4584 AVVVFRDIA
+4584 
-4593 GNTSETKLPFT
+4593 
-4604 IDTTTSVSV
+4604 
-4613 RMEPASDTGNS
+4613 
-4624 NSDNLTNKQNP
+4624 
-4635 KFEGTAEPN
+4635 
-4644 AKLVITIV
+4644 
-4652 DDKSG
+4652 
-4657 REVLKQTITVG
+4657 
-4668 ADGNWS
+4668 
-4674 VTPNILPDGMYTIN
+4674 
-4688 VVATDVAGNTA
+4688 
-4699 QTQERFTIDTV
+4699 
-4710 TIDPTIRLSDPSI
+4710 
-4723 DDQHEATS
+4723 
-4731 LRPEFKGFAEAF
+4731 
-4743 STIMIQWD
+4743 
-4751 GKVVGSANANANG
+4751 
-4764 EWSWTPPSVLAPGS
+4764 
-4778 YVVSIVAKDKA
+4778 
-4789 GNESSQVDFPVVI
+4789 
-4802 PVIDVTPPTIKL
+4802 
-4814 SEESDSGALGD
+4814 
-4825 FTTNNKTPTLIG
+4825 
-4837 STLPNT
+4837 
-4843 IVSIYVDGVKVGEAT
+4843 
-4858 ADTAG
+4858 
-4863 RYTFQLSEMKDGHYV
+4863 
-4878 VQVGIVN
+4878 
-4885 PRDNSELRSTAV
+4885 
-4897 DVTIDTEVA
+4897 
-4906 ELVWNIS
+4906 
-4913 GMHEGGYI
+4913 
-4921 NTVTPEI
+4921 
-4928 GGTSEPNS
+4928 
-4936 KITIFVNGV
+4936 
-4945 EKAIAYTTGAG
+4945 
-4956 HWGVVLPALG
+4956 
-4966 NDGNYELTFKV
+4966 
-4977 EDVAGNIR
+4977 
-4985 EFGPQNVIL
+4985 
-4994 DTVISPLTV
+4994 
-5003 VLREAD
+5003 
-5009 DSGKVGDWITNKSHV
+5009 
-5024 TIDGTAEAGSTLTI
+5024 
-5038 RNPQGV
+5038 
-5044 VIATLVVGNDGRWS
+5044 
-5058 AELDLREGSNA
+5058 
-5069 FVVVSEDKAGNSQ
+5069 
-5082 QKEILIEHDTQIEIS
+5082 
-5097 DISLSRDTN
+5097 
-5106 SGDKYDLI
+5106 
-5114 TNNKSPVLVAMTDP
+5114 
-5128 GATVQVYING
+5128 
-5138 VLQGTVEA
+5138 
-5146 SSSGNISYTMPAN
+5146 
-5159 SADGEYQVQFVATD
+5159 
-5173 TAGNRVE
+5173 
-5180 SAITTVTIDSQIAV
+5180 
-5194 FDIDEDSLPALSN
+5194 
-5207 NRALSV
+5207 
-5213 SGVGEAGSQVSIFV
+5213 
-5227 DGKLVNVV
+5227 
-5235 MVEADGTWRAPIL
+5235 
-5248 LQDDG
+5248 
-5253 TFNIHFSITDVAGN
+5253 
-5267 TEVSK
+5267 
-5272 DYSVDVDSSTDFP
+5272 
-5285 TLNLEDASNSGSL
+5285 
-5298 DDLITNHNKPVLVGT
+5298 
-5313 AEAGATIHIYVD
+5313 
-5325 EKIVANVLVLED
+5325 
-5337 GTWSYQFDNALKDGE
+5337 
-5352 YSIRVVAEDPA
+5352 
-5363 GNTAES
+5363 
-5369 PRLLVTIDTS
+5369 
-5379 TFIDNPAM
+5379 
-5387 VAGSDNGI
+5387 
-5395 FSNDSITSQT
+5395 
-5405 RPTFSIFGEMNQSVQ
+5405 
-5420 IFIDGVLVD
+5420 
-5429 TITVTDRNQVY
+5429 
-5440 RPESPLGD
+5440 
-5448 GSHSIYYVITDKAG
+5448 
-5462 NTATSKTLNFTIDT
+5462 
-5476 FNTTPVAID
+5476 
-5485 SIGGQTLAEM
+5485 
-5495 TGSDGKIYITDT
+5495 
-5507 TRNLLFSGSAEPN
+5507 
-5520 SKIEIIINGLNVGE
+5520 
-5534 VWVNEKGHWQM
+5534 
-5545 PVNPLYFTEGQLD
+5545 
-5558 ITVKSTDRAGNVN
+5558 
-5571 QEKYSIWVDTHIKV
+5571 
-5585 FTSELDD
+5585 
-5592 NKSSSKTEWW
+5592 
-5602 SNSDL
+5602 
-5607 ITMRG
+5607 
-5612 TGEIGATVSLIVA
+5612 
-5625 GVTLATAVVA
+5625 
-5635 ATGRW
+5635 
-5640 ELSTDKLPEGTYD
+5640 
-5653 ISLVIEDSAGNRW
+5653 
-5666 EDVREIFI
+5666 
-5674 DRTPPN
+5674 
-5680 APVVTY
+5680 
-5686 SDIVNDL
+5686 
-5693 IIMQGTAEAKS
+5693 
-5704 QLIITDS
+5704 
-5711 EGNTYT
+5711 
-5717 LTVPDNGKWSM
+5717 
-5728 AIPYPSEGK
+5728 
-5737 FTITSVDA
+5737 
-5745 IGNRSDDVP
+5745 
-5754 LDIMKEVPVISLSPD
+5754 
-5769 SDSGTVGDNITRDKQ
+5769 
-5784 PTFIIGNL
+5784 
-5792 ESDVV
+5792 
-5797 VVQVD
+5797 
-5802 INGTVYNAEKNA
+5802 
-5814 DGVWFFTP
+5814 
-5822 GTPLAD
+5822 
-5828 GSYTISVIASD
+5828 
-5839 AAGNQKNSLP
+5839 
-5849 ITVTIDSTL
+5849 
-5858 TVPEIALAAGEDNGA
+5858 
-5873 SDSDNVTNHT
+5873 
-5883 QPKFT
+5883 
-5888 LQHIDADVTGV
+5888 
-5899 TVNVTHNGV
+5899 
-5908 TDIYQAT
+5908 
-5915 QGADGWTFTPPAAW
+5915 
-5929 NDGNYTLSVTVVDR
+5929 
-5943 AGNSQQS
+5943 
-5950 ASLAVTVDSTVTV
+5950 
-5963 TADSQHDDAS
+5963 
-5973 DDATAT
+5973 
-5979 AVTPPESE
+5979 
-5987 TVNAESATHL
+5987 
-5997 RTEPS
+5997 
-6002 AAEESVVKVTAYSIT
+6002 
-6017 LLNADSGDE
+6017 
-6026 IDRSISQTPSFEISV
+6026 
-6041 PENIVNVSI
+6041 
-6050 MFEGEEFTLPI
+6050 
-6061 TNQKAIFEVP
+6061 
-6071 LSLEDG
+6071 
-6077 EYTMDVKFI
+6077 
-6086 DKDNDFLIKEKT
+6086 
-6098 FSVDHSSA
+6098 
-6106 DIVNAMNVRGK
+6106 
-6117 TEDDINDSPSTSS
+6117 
-6130 VGHNNN
+6130 
-6136 GAIDVFAV
+6136 
-6144 NEVTLPVDNQEEHA
+6144 

>member
-123 DAENA
+123 EAENA

-158 SSKQIEE
+158 SSKQMEE
-165 MLQNFLA
+165 MLQEFLA

-447 IKNDNITNSTL
+447 IKNDSITNSTL

-529 RISYFSAEIETTNDS
+529 RISYFSAEIETTDDS

-597 SVEGIN
+597 SVEGVN

-621 SYVIDTIAP
+621 SYVIDTVAP
-630 VPPTVSLEDYVV
+630 VPPTVSLEDFVV

-1031 DSDSGISDDNLTN
+1031 DSDSGIADDNLTN

-1111 NSAIFDFTIDTTVS
+1111 NSAVFDFTIDTTVS

-1186 LFIPGNTWAD
+1186 LFTPGNTWAD

-1359 AVRVTVS
+1359 AVRVMVS

-1374 TFDATKGTGGWT
+1374 TFDATKGTGGWS
-1386 FTPPTSWADGDY
+1386 FTPTGAWADGDY

-1436 GIPDDNLTNNVRPH
+1436 GIPNDNLTNNVRPH

-1482 VWDYIWPDDVAD
+1482 AWDYIWPDDVAD

-1502 ATDEAGNKATQTLD
+1502 ATDKAGNKTTQELD

-1557 TDVSRVIVEVMH
+1557 TDVSRVTVEVMH

-1676 QSATSGVWDYTWLT
+1676 QSATPGVWDYTWLT

-1712 QKLDFTID
+1712 QKLDFIID
-1720 TILSEPTI
+1720 TMLSEPTI

-2020 TQITIDH
+2020 TQIAIDH

-2041 TNNVRPHF
+2041 TN
-2049 QVTVPT
+2049 
-2055 DVNVVRLSID
+2055 
-2065 GGKTWFN
+2065 
-2072 ATQSATPG
+2072 
-2080 VWDYTWLADVGEGK
+2080 
-2094 HTLTV
+2094 
-2099 EATDKAGNKT
+2099 EA
-2109 TQQLDFIIDTL
+2109 
-2120 LSEPTIVLDNTD
+2120 
-2132 DSGTKG
+2132 
-2138 DHLTNVNKPT
+2138 
-2148 FLLGNID
+2148 
-2155 ADARYVTVE
+2155 
-2164 VQHGGT
+2164 
-2170 KEVLTATKD
+2170 
-2179 ATGNWSVTPTGT
+2179 
-2191 WADGDYTLTVRVED
+2191 
-2205 EAGNEKHSASLTVTV
+2205 
-2220 DTQITIDVIELVNDN
+2220 
-2235 GIPGDNM
+2235 
-2242 TNDAHPQFR
+2242 
-2251 VTVPGDVNEVS
+2251 
-2262 LSIDGGVTWVKATQ
+2262 
-2276 SATPGVWNYTWPGTV
+2276 
-2291 PDGDYTLNVKATDNA
+2291 
-2306 GNTVTETLHF
+2306 
-2316 TIDTTLSTPVI
+2316 
-2327 VLDSADDS
+2327 
-2335 GVHGDNMTNHTQ
+2335 
-2347 PTFALQHIDDDAVR
+2347 
-2361 VTVSVEHGG
+2361 
-2370 VTTTFDATKDA
+2370 
-2381 GGWTFTPTGAW
+2381 
-2392 ADGDYTLSVSVEDKA
+2392 
-2407 GNTSHSASLTVTVDT
+2407 
-2422 QIAINNIELVND
+2422 
-2434 SGIPDDNL
+2434 
-2442 TNNVRPHF
+2442 
-2450 QVTVPTDVNVV
+2450 
-2461 RLSIDGGKT
+2461 
-2470 WFNATQSATPG
+2470 
-2481 VWDYIWPDDVADGGY
+2481 
-2496 TLTVEATDEAGNK
+2496 
-2509 ATQTLDFTIDTT
+2509 
-2521 LSVPTL
+2521 
-2527 SLDSADDSGIAGD
+2527 
-2540 NITNVKT
+2540 
-2547 PGFTLNNIDTDVS
+2547 
-2560 RVIVEVMHNGIK
+2560 
-2572 QEVPLVQTGGQWRFA
+2572 
-2587 PTSDWADGDYILT
+2587 
-2600 VKVED
+2600 
-2605 RAGNVKQSAPLTVT
+2605 
-2619 VDTHIAIDR
+2619 
-2628 IELVNDSGIPGDNLT
+2628 
-2643 NEARPHFQVT
+2643 
-2653 VPADV
+2653 
-2658 NGVRLSIDGGKT
+2658 
-2670 WFDATQSAT
+2670 
-2679 SGVWDYTWL
+2679 
-2688 TNVANGPH
+2688 
-2696 TLMVEASDKAGNKTT
+2696 
-2711 QKLDFTIDTILSEP
+2711 
-2725 TITLDSADDS
+2725 
-2735 AAGDNITNVKMP
+2735 
-2747 GFTLGNIDADVTK
+2747 
-2760 VVVTVAHDGKN
+2760 
-2771 QQIELIKNG
+2771 
-2780 GVWRFT
+2780 
-2786 PGAAWTDGDYTLTV
+2786 
-2800 KVEDKA
+2800 
-2806 GNTNYS
+2806 
-2812 APLTVTIDTQTSI
+2812 
-2825 DRIELLNDTGIVGD
+2825 
-2839 NLTNEARPQF
+2839 
-2849 HITVPTDVNSVQL
+2849 
-2862 SLDGGINWVNATLTS
+2862 
-2877 DGVWEY
+2877 
-2883 IWPTDLVENTYT
+2883 
-2895 LTVKATDVA
+2895 
-2904 GNTATETLNFI
+2904 
-2915 IDTTLSTPTI
+2915 
-2925 TLDSADD
+2925 
-2932 SGTANDNKT
+2932 
-2941 NVKTPG
+2941 
-2947 FIIGGI
+2947 
-2953 DSDVTQ
+2953 
-2959 VVVQVMRDG
+2959 
-2968 HSEEVELTQT
+2968 
-2978 NGQWRFVPG
+2978 
-2987 SAWTDG
+2987 
-2993 DYTLTVTV
+2993 
-3001 KDEAGNIRHSAPL
+3001 
-3014 TVTIDTQITIDH
+3014 
-3026 IELVNDSGIPDD
+3026 
-3038 NLTNNVRPH
+3038 RPH

-3167 GTKEVLTATKGA
+3167 GTKEVLTATKDATGNWSVTPTGTWADGDYTLTVRVEDEAGNEKHSASLTVTVDTQITIDAIELVNDNGIPGDNMTNDAHPQFRVTVPGDVNEVSLSIDGGVTWVKATQSATPGVWNYTWPGTVPDGDYTLNVKATDNAGNTVTETLHFTIDTTLSTPVIVLDSADDTGIQGDNMTNRTQPTFNLQHIDDDAVRVTVSVEHGGVTTTFDATKGVGGWTFTPPTSWGAGDYTLSVSVEDKAGNTSHSASLTVTVDTQIAINNIELVNDSGIPDDNLTNNVRPQFQVKVPTDVNEVRLSIDGGKTWFNATQSATPGVWDYTWLADVGEGKHTLTVEATDKAGNQTTQKLDFIIDTLLSEPTIVLDSTDDSGTKGDNLTNANKPTFLLGNIDADARYVTVEVQHGSTKEVLTATKGA

-3200 RVEDDAGNV
+3200 RVEDEAGNV

-3221 QITIDVIE
+3221 QITIDAIE

-3318 RLSTPTIAMDSRD
+3318 RLSTPTITMDSRD

-3349 IGNIDADA
+3349 IGNIDSDA
-3357 HSVILRITQG
+3357 QSVILRITQG

-3405 GNVRQSTPLVVT
+3405 GNVRQSTPLIVT

-3463 DGGANWVSAT
+3463 DGGANWVSAA

-3484 PTDMGDGKHTL
+3484 PTDMGDGKHIL

-3620 IAIDRIELVNDSG
+3620 IAIDHIELVNDSG

-3695 TVEVT
+3695 IVEVT
-3700 DGAGNKMTETLNF
+3700 DGAGNKMTGTLDF

-3738 NLTSVTQPVFV
+3738 NLTSVTQPIFV

-3845 DRPVFDIHQVD
+3845 DRPVFDIRQVD

-3950 RIDVPGDVVQVRVT
+3950 RIDVPGDVIQVRVT

-3989 LVDGTYTLRVEATDE
+3989 LVDGTYTLRVEATDQ

-4189 GQHTLLVDV
+4189 GKHTLLVDV

-4303 KTSAELRIEIDTQVQ
+4303 KTSAELQIEIDTQVQ

-4527 VDNITSVTT
+4527 VDNITSVTK

-4556 GVSYSVTANGNNL
+4556 GVSYPVTANGNNL

-4613 RMEPASDTGNS
+4613 RMEPASDTGSS

-4657 REVLKQTITVG
+4657 REVLKHTITVG

-4723 DDQHEATS
+4723 DDQYEATS
-4731 LRPEFKGFAEAF
+4731 LRPEFKGLAEAF

-4825 FTTNNKTPTLIG
+4825 FTTNNKTPTLVG
-4837 STLPNT
+4837 NTLPNA

-4966 NDGNYELTFKV
+4966 NDGNYVLTFKV

-5082 QKEILIEHDTQIEIS
+5082 QKDILIEHDTQIEIS

-5298 DDLITNHNKPVLVGT
+5298 DDLITSHNKPVLVGT

-5379 TFIDNPAM
+5379 TFIDNPVM
-5387 VAGSDNGI
+5387 MAGSDNGI

-5405 RPTFSIFGEMNQSVQ
+5405 RPAFSIYGEMNQSVQ

-5534 VWVNEKGHWQM
+5534 VWVNDKGHWQM

-5571 QEKYSIWVDTHIKV
+5571 QEKYSIWVDTHIQV

-5592 NKSSSKTEWW
+5592 NKSSSKTDWW
-5602 SNSDL
+5602 SNSST

-5612 TGEIGATVSLIVA
+5612 MGEIGATVSLIVA

-5635 ATGRW
+5635 ANGQW
-5640 ELSTDKLPEGTYD
+5640 ELSTDQLPEGKYD
-5653 ISLVIEDSAGNRW
+5653 ITLSIEDNAGNRK
-5666 EDVREIFI
+5666 EEVHEIFI

-5711 EGNTYT
+5711 NGNTYT

-5754 LDIMKEVPVISLSPD
+5754 LDIMKETPVISLSPD
-5769 SDSGTVGDNITRDKQ
+5769 SDSGTVGDNITRDNQ

-5858 TVPEIALAAGEDNGA
+5858 TVPEIALAAGEGNGA
-5873 SDSDNVTNHT
+5873 SDSDNVTNHNHT

-5929 NDGNYTLSVTVVDR
+5929 NDGTYTLSVTVVDR
-5943 AGNSQQS
+5943 AGNSLQS
-5950 ASLAVTVDSTVTV
+5950 ASLEVTVDSTVTV

-5997 RTEPS
+5997 RTVPS
-6002 AAEESVVKVTAYSIT
+6002 AAEESVVKETAYSIT

-6041 PENIVNVSI
+6041 PENIVNVSV

-6086 DKDNDFLIKEKT
+6086 DKDDDFLIKEKT

-6106 DIVNAMNVRGK
+6106 DIVNAMNARGK

>member
-246 AAESNSGSKDDS
+246 ATESNSGSKDDS

-621 SYVIDTIAP
+621 SYVIDTVAP
-630 VPPTVSLEDYVV
+630 VPPTVSLEDFVV

-1031 DSDSGISDDNLTN
+1031 DSDSGVSDDNLTN

-1064 WDAMSDTQIGVATQ
+1064 WDAASDTQIGVATQ

-1111 NSAIFDFTIDTTVS
+1111 NSAVFDFTIDTTVS

-1205 EDKAGNTN
+1205 EDKAGNTS

-1374 TFDATKGTGGWT
+1374 TFDATKGTGGWS
-1386 FTPPTSWADGDY
+1386 FTPTGAWADGDY

-1436 GIPDDNLTNNVRPH
+1436 GIPNDNLTNNVRPH

-1482 VWDYIWPDDVAD
+1482 AWDYIWPDDVAD

-1502 ATDEAGNKATQTLD
+1502 ATDKAGNKTTQELD

-2120 LSEPTIVLDNTD
+2120 LSEPTIVLDSTD

-2138 DHLTNVNKPT
+2138 DNLTNVNKPT

-2316 TIDTTLSTPVI
+2316 TIDTTLSVPVI
-2327 VLDSADDS
+2327 VLNSADDT
-2335 GVHGDNMTNHTQ
+2335 GVQGDNMTNSTQ

-2370 VTTTFDATKDA
+2370 VTTTFDATKGT
-2381 GGWTFTPTGAW
+2381 GGWSFTPTGAW

-2450 QVTVPTDVNVV
+2450 QVKVPMDVN
-2461 RLSIDGGKT
+2461 
-2470 WFNATQSATPG
+2470 
-2481 VWDYIWPDDVADGGY
+2481 
-2496 TLTVEATDEAGNK
+2496 E
-2509 ATQTLDFTIDTT
+2509 
-2521 LSVPTL
+2521 
-2527 SLDSADDSGIAGD
+2527 
-2540 NITNVKT
+2540 
-2547 PGFTLNNIDTDVS
+2547 
-2560 RVIVEVMHNGIK
+2560 
-2572 QEVPLVQTGGQWRFA
+2572 
-2587 PTSDWADGDYILT
+2587 
-2600 VKVED
+2600 
-2605 RAGNVKQSAPLTVT
+2605 
-2619 VDTHIAIDR
+2619 
-2628 IELVNDSGIPGDNLT
+2628 
-2643 NEARPHFQVT
+2643 
-2653 VPADV
+2653 
-2658 NGVRLSIDGGKT
+2658 
-2670 WFDATQSAT
+2670 
-2679 SGVWDYTWL
+2679 
-2688 TNVANGPH
+2688 
-2696 TLMVEASDKAGNKTT
+2696 
-2711 QKLDFTIDTILSEP
+2711 
-2725 TITLDSADDS
+2725 
-2735 AAGDNITNVKMP
+2735 
-2747 GFTLGNIDADVTK
+2747 
-2760 VVVTVAHDGKN
+2760 
-2771 QQIELIKNG
+2771 
-2780 GVWRFT
+2780 
-2786 PGAAWTDGDYTLTV
+2786 
-2800 KVEDKA
+2800 
-2806 GNTNYS
+2806 
-2812 APLTVTIDTQTSI
+2812 
-2825 DRIELLNDTGIVGD
+2825 
-2839 NLTNEARPQF
+2839 
-2849 HITVPTDVNSVQL
+2849 
-2862 SLDGGINWVNATLTS
+2862 
-2877 DGVWEY
+2877 
-2883 IWPTDLVENTYT
+2883 
-2895 LTVKATDVA
+2895 
-2904 GNTATETLNFI
+2904 
-2915 IDTTLSTPTI
+2915 
-2925 TLDSADD
+2925 
-2932 SGTANDNKT
+2932 
-2941 NVKTPG
+2941 
-2947 FIIGGI
+2947 
-2953 DSDVTQ
+2953 
-2959 VVVQVMRDG
+2959 
-2968 HSEEVELTQT
+2968 
-2978 NGQWRFVPG
+2978 
-2987 SAWTDG
+2987 
-2993 DYTLTVTV
+2993 
-3001 KDEAGNIRHSAPL
+3001 
-3014 TVTIDTQITIDH
+3014 
-3026 IELVNDSGIPDD
+3026 
-3038 NLTNNVRPH
+3038 
-3047 FQVTVPTDVNVVRLS
+3047 VRLS

-3102 KAGNKTTQQL
+3102 KAGNQTTQKL

-3120 SEPTIVLDNTDDS
+3120 SEPTIVLDSTDDS

-3142 VNKPTFLLGNI
+3142 ANKPTFILGNI
-3153 DADARYVTVEVQHG
+3153 DADARYVTVEVQYG

-3318 RLSTPTIAMDSRD
+3318 RLSTPTITMDSRD

-3349 IGNIDADA
+3349 IGNIDSDA
-3357 HSVILRITQG
+3357 QSVILRITQG

-3405 GNVRQSTPLVVT
+3405 GNVRQSTPLIVT

-3463 DGGANWVSAT
+3463 DGGANWVSAA

-3553 SDVINVTV
+3553 SDVIDVTV

-3620 IAIDRIELVNDSG
+3620 IAIDHIELVNDSG

-3713 TIDITLLTPTIELA
+3713 TIDITLMTPTIELA

-3845 DRPVFDIHQVD
+3845 DRPVFDIRQVD

-4504 TIDTIVSDPSIDL
+4504 TIDTIVSDPSIGL

-4527 VDNITSVTT
+4527 VDNITSVTK

-4556 GVSYSVTANGNNL
+4556 GVSYPVTANGNNL

-4825 FTTNNKTPTLIG
+4825 FTTNNKTPTLVG
-4837 STLPNT
+4837 NTLPNA

-4966 NDGNYELTFKV
+4966 NDGNYVLTFKV

-5298 DDLITNHNKPVLVGT
+5298 DDLITSHNKPVLVGT

-5379 TFIDNPAM
+5379 TFIDNPVM
-5387 VAGSDNGI
+5387 MAGSDNGI

-5405 RPTFSIFGEMNQSVQ
+5405 RPAFSIYGEMNQSVQ

-5476 FNTTPVAID
+5476 LNTTPVAID

-5534 VWVNEKGHWQM
+5534 VWVNDKGHWQM

-5571 QEKYSIWVDTHIKV
+5571 QEKYSIWVDTHIQV

-5592 NKSSSKTEWW
+5592 NKSSSKTDWW
-5602 SNSDL
+5602 SNSST

-5612 TGEIGATVSLIVA
+5612 MGEIGATVSLIVA

-5635 ATGRW
+5635 ANGQW
-5640 ELSTDKLPEGTYD
+5640 ELSTDQLPEGKYD
-5653 ISLVIEDSAGNRW
+5653 ITLSIEDNAGNRK
-5666 EDVREIFI
+5666 EEVHEIFI

-5711 EGNTYT
+5711 NGNTYT

-5745 IGNRSDDVP
+5745 IGNRSDDVS

-5858 TVPEIALAAGEDNGA
+5858 TVPEIALAAGEDNGV

-5908 TDIYQAT
+5908 TDTYQAT

-5929 NDGNYTLSVTVVDR
+5929 NDGTYTLSVTVVDR

-5997 RTEPS
+5997 RTVPS
-6002 AAEESVVKVTAYSIT
+6002 AAEESVVKETAYSIT

-6106 DIVNAMNVRGK
+6106 DIVNAMNARGK

>member
-1186 LFIPGNTWAD
+1186 LFIPRNTWAD

-2120 LSEPTIVLDNTD
+2120 LSEPTIVLDSTD

-2481 VWDYIWPDDVADGGY
+2481 VWDY
-2496 TLTVEATDEAGNK
+2496 
-2509 ATQTLDFTIDTT
+2509 
-2521 LSVPTL
+2521 
-2527 SLDSADDSGIAGD
+2527 
-2540 NITNVKT
+2540 
-2547 PGFTLNNIDTDVS
+2547 
-2560 RVIVEVMHNGIK
+2560 
-2572 QEVPLVQTGGQWRFA
+2572 
-2587 PTSDWADGDYILT
+2587 
-2600 VKVED
+2600 
-2605 RAGNVKQSAPLTVT
+2605 
-2619 VDTHIAIDR
+2619 
-2628 IELVNDSGIPGDNLT
+2628 
-2643 NEARPHFQVT
+2643 
-2653 VPADV
+2653 
-2658 NGVRLSIDGGKT
+2658 
-2670 WFDATQSAT
+2670 
-2679 SGVWDYTWL
+2679 
-2688 TNVANGPH
+2688 
-2696 TLMVEASDKAGNKTT
+2696 
-2711 QKLDFTIDTILSEP
+2711 
-2725 TITLDSADDS
+2725 
-2735 AAGDNITNVKMP
+2735 
-2747 GFTLGNIDADVTK
+2747 
-2760 VVVTVAHDGKN
+2760 
-2771 QQIELIKNG
+2771 
-2780 GVWRFT
+2780 
-2786 PGAAWTDGDYTLTV
+2786 
-2800 KVEDKA
+2800 
-2806 GNTNYS
+2806 
-2812 APLTVTIDTQTSI
+2812 
-2825 DRIELLNDTGIVGD
+2825 
-2839 NLTNEARPQF
+2839 
-2849 HITVPTDVNSVQL
+2849 
-2862 SLDGGINWVNATLTS
+2862 
-2877 DGVWEY
+2877 
-2883 IWPTDLVENTYT
+2883 
-2895 LTVKATDVA
+2895 
-2904 GNTATETLNFI
+2904 
-2915 IDTTLSTPTI
+2915 
-2925 TLDSADD
+2925 
-2932 SGTANDNKT
+2932 
-2941 NVKTPG
+2941 
-2947 FIIGGI
+2947 
-2953 DSDVTQ
+2953 
-2959 VVVQVMRDG
+2959 
-2968 HSEEVELTQT
+2968 
-2978 NGQWRFVPG
+2978 
-2987 SAWTDG
+2987 
-2993 DYTLTVTV
+2993 
-3001 KDEAGNIRHSAPL
+3001 
-3014 TVTIDTQITIDH
+3014 
-3026 IELVNDSGIPDD
+3026 
-3038 NLTNNVRPH
+3038 
-3047 FQVTVPTDVNVVRLS
+3047 
-3062 IDGGKTWF
+3062 
-3070 NATQSA
+3070 
-3076 TPGVWDYTWLA
+3076 TWLA

-3120 SEPTIVLDNTDDS
+3120 SEPTIVLDSTDDS
-3133 GTKGDNLTN
+3133 GTKGDHLTN

-4556 GVSYSVTANGNNL
+4556 GVSYPVTANGNNL

>member
-1 MGNKSIQKFFADQ
+1 M
-14 NSVIDLSSLGN
+14 
-25 AKGAKVSLSGPDM
+25 
-38 NITTPRGSVIIV
+38 
-50 NGALYSSIKGN
+50 
-61 NLAVKFKDK
+61 
-70 TITGAKILGSVD
+70 
-82 LKDIQLERI
+82 
-91 DSSLVDSAQVEK
+91 
-103 KGNGKRRNK
+103 
-112 KEEEE
+112 
-117 LKKQLD
+117 
-123 DAENA
+123 
-128 KKEADKAKEEA
+128 
-139 EKAKEAA
+139 
-146 EKALNEAFEVQN
+146 
-158 SSKQIEE
+158 
-165 MLQNFLA
+165 
-172 DNVAKD
+172 
-178 NLAQQSDAS
+178 
-187 QQNTQAKATQASKQN
+187 
-202 DAEKVLPQPI
+202 

-428 DTIAPEK
+428 DTIPPEK

-1064 WDAMSDTQIGVATQ
+1064 WDAASDTQIGVATQ

-1111 NSAIFDFTIDTTVS
+1111 NSAVFDFTIDTTVS

-1326 VIVLD
+1326 VIVLN
-1331 SADDTGIQ
+1331 SADDTGVQ

-1374 TFDATKGTGGWT
+1374 TFDATKGTGGWS
-1386 FTPPTSWADGDY
+1386 FTPTGAWADGDY

-1436 GIPDDNLTNNVRPH
+1436 GIPNDNLTNNVRPH

-1482 VWDYIWPDDVAD
+1482 AWDYIWPDDVAD

-1502 ATDEAGNKATQTLD
+1502 ATDKAGNKTTQELD

-2020 TQITIDH
+2020 TQI
-2027 IELVNDSGI
+2027 
-2036 PDDNL
+2036 
-2041 TNNVRPHF
+2041 
-2049 QVTVPT
+2049 
-2055 DVNVVRLSID
+2055 
-2065 GGKTWFN
+2065 
-2072 ATQSATPG
+2072 A
-2080 VWDYTWLADVGEGK
+2080 
-2094 HTLTV
+2094 
-2099 EATDKAGNKT
+2099 
-2109 TQQLDFIIDTL
+2109 
-2120 LSEPTIVLDNTD
+2120 
-2132 DSGTKG
+2132 
-2138 DHLTNVNKPT
+2138 
-2148 FLLGNID
+2148 
-2155 ADARYVTVE
+2155 
-2164 VQHGGT
+2164 
-2170 KEVLTATKD
+2170 
-2179 ATGNWSVTPTGT
+2179 
-2191 WADGDYTLTVRVED
+2191 
-2205 EAGNEKHSASLTVTV
+2205 
-2220 DTQITIDVIELVNDN
+2220 
-2235 GIPGDNM
+2235 
-2242 TNDAHPQFR
+2242 
-2251 VTVPGDVNEVS
+2251 
-2262 LSIDGGVTWVKATQ
+2262 
-2276 SATPGVWNYTWPGTV
+2276 
-2291 PDGDYTLNVKATDNA
+2291 
-2306 GNTVTETLHF
+2306 
-2316 TIDTTLSTPVI
+2316 
-2327 VLDSADDS
+2327 
-2335 GVHGDNMTNHTQ
+2335 
-2347 PTFALQHIDDDAVR
+2347 
-2361 VTVSVEHGG
+2361 
-2370 VTTTFDATKDA
+2370 
-2381 GGWTFTPTGAW
+2381 
-2392 ADGDYTLSVSVEDKA
+2392 
-2407 GNTSHSASLTVTVDT
+2407 
-2422 QIAINNIELVND
+2422 
-2434 SGIPDDNL
+2434 
-2442 TNNVRPHF
+2442 
-2450 QVTVPTDVNVV
+2450 
-2461 RLSIDGGKT
+2461 
-2470 WFNATQSATPG
+2470 
-2481 VWDYIWPDDVADGGY
+2481 
-2496 TLTVEATDEAGNK
+2496 
-2509 ATQTLDFTIDTT
+2509 
-2521 LSVPTL
+2521 
-2527 SLDSADDSGIAGD
+2527 
-2540 NITNVKT
+2540 
-2547 PGFTLNNIDTDVS
+2547 
-2560 RVIVEVMHNGIK
+2560 
-2572 QEVPLVQTGGQWRFA
+2572 
-2587 PTSDWADGDYILT
+2587 
-2600 VKVED
+2600 
-2605 RAGNVKQSAPLTVT
+2605 
-2619 VDTHIAIDR
+2619 
-2628 IELVNDSGIPGDNLT
+2628 
-2643 NEARPHFQVT
+2643 
-2653 VPADV
+2653 
-2658 NGVRLSIDGGKT
+2658 
-2670 WFDATQSAT
+2670 
-2679 SGVWDYTWL
+2679 
-2688 TNVANGPH
+2688 
-2696 TLMVEASDKAGNKTT
+2696 
-2711 QKLDFTIDTILSEP
+2711 
-2725 TITLDSADDS
+2725 
-2735 AAGDNITNVKMP
+2735 
-2747 GFTLGNIDADVTK
+2747 
-2760 VVVTVAHDGKN
+2760 
-2771 QQIELIKNG
+2771 
-2780 GVWRFT
+2780 
-2786 PGAAWTDGDYTLTV
+2786 
-2800 KVEDKA
+2800 
-2806 GNTNYS
+2806 
-2812 APLTVTIDTQTSI
+2812 
-2825 DRIELLNDTGIVGD
+2825 
-2839 NLTNEARPQF
+2839 
-2849 HITVPTDVNSVQL
+2849 
-2862 SLDGGINWVNATLTS
+2862 
-2877 DGVWEY
+2877 
-2883 IWPTDLVENTYT
+2883 
-2895 LTVKATDVA
+2895 
-2904 GNTATETLNFI
+2904 
-2915 IDTTLSTPTI
+2915 
-2925 TLDSADD
+2925 
-2932 SGTANDNKT
+2932 
-2941 NVKTPG
+2941 
-2947 FIIGGI
+2947 
-2953 DSDVTQ
+2953 
-2959 VVVQVMRDG
+2959 
-2968 HSEEVELTQT
+2968 
-2978 NGQWRFVPG
+2978 
-2987 SAWTDG
+2987 
-2993 DYTLTVTV
+2993 
-3001 KDEAGNIRHSAPL
+3001 
-3014 TVTIDTQITIDH
+3014 IDH

-3167 GTKEVLTATKGA
+3167 GTKEVLTATKDATGNWSVTPTGTWADGDYTLTVRGEDEAGNEKHSASLTVTVDTQITIDAIELVNDNGIPGDNMTNDAHPQFRVTVPGDVNEVSLSIDGGVTWVKATQSATPGVWNYTWPGTVPDGDYTLNVKATDNAGNTVTETLHFTIDTTLSVPVIVLNSADDTGVQGDNMTNSTQPTFALQHIDDDAVRVTVSVEHGGVTTTFDATKGTGGWSFTPTGAWADGDYTLSVSVEDKAGNTSHSASLTVTVDTQIAINNIELVNDSGIPDDNLTNNVRPHFQVKVPTDVNEVRLSIDGGKTWFNATQSATPGVWDYTWLADVGEGKHTLTVEATDKAGNQTTQKLDFIIDTMLSEPTIVLDSTDDSGTKGDNLTNANKPTFILGNIDADARYVTVEVQYGGTKKVLTATKGA

-3189 TWADGDYTLTV
+3189 TWADGDYMLTV

-3318 RLSTPTIAMDSRD
+3318 RLSTPTITMDSRD

-3349 IGNIDADA
+3349 IGNIDSDA
-3357 HSVILRITQG
+3357 QSVILRITQG

-3405 GNVRQSTPLVVT
+3405 GNVRQSTPLIVT

-3463 DGGANWVSAT
+3463 DGGANWVSAA

-3620 IAIDRIELVNDSG
+3620 IAIDHIELVNDSG

-3713 TIDITLLTPTIELA
+3713 TIDITLMTPTIELA

-3845 DRPVFDIHQVD
+3845 DRPVFDIRQVD

-4303 KTSAELRIEIDTQVQ
+4303 KTSAELKIEIDTQVQ

-4527 VDNITSVTT
+4527 VDNITSVTK

-4544 PADIDTVVIRIN
+4544 SADIDTVVIRIN
-4556 GVSYSVTANGNNL
+4556 GVSYPVTANGNNL

-4966 NDGNYELTFKV
+4966 NDGNYVLTFKV

-5038 RNPQGV
+5038 RSPQGV

-5082 QKEILIEHDTQIEIS
+5082 QKDILIEHDTQIEIS

-5405 RPTFSIFGEMNQSVQ
+5405 RPTFSISGEMNQSVQ

-5462 NTATSKTLNFTIDT
+5462 NTATSKTLKFTIDT

-5571 QEKYSIWVDTHIKV
+5571 QEKYSIWVDTHIQV

-5592 NKSSSKTEWW
+5592 NKSSSKTDWW
-5602 SNSDL
+5602 SNSST

-5612 TGEIGATVSLIVA
+5612 MGEIGATVSLIVA

-5635 ATGRW
+5635 ANGQW
-5640 ELSTDKLPEGTYD
+5640 ELSTDQLPEGKYD
-5653 ISLVIEDSAGNRW
+5653 ITLSIEDNAGNRK
-5666 EDVREIFI
+5666 EEVHEIFI

-5711 EGNTYT
+5711 NGNTYT

-5858 TVPEIALAAGEDNGA
+5858 TVPEIALAAGEDNGV

-5908 TDIYQAT
+5908 TDTYQAT

-5929 NDGNYTLSVTVVDR
+5929 NDGTYTLSVTVVDR

-5997 RTEPS
+5997 RTVPS
-6002 AAEESVVKVTAYSIT
+6002 AAEESVVKETAYSIT

-6106 DIVNAMNVRGK
+6106 DIVNAMNARGK

>member
-38 NITTPRGSVIIV
+38 NITTPHGSVIIV

-428 DTIAPEK
+428 DTIPPEK

-529 RISYFSAEIETTNDS
+529 RISYFSAEIETTDDS

-597 SVEGIN
+597 SVEGVN

-621 SYVIDTIAP
+621 SYVIDTVAP
-630 VPPTVSLEDYVV
+630 VPPTVSLEDFVV

-951 GTAAPYSTVKLYID
+951 GTAAPYSTVKLYVD

-1031 DSDSGISDDNLTN
+1031 DSDSGIADDNLTN
-1044 IVKPTLHLKDI
+1044 IVNPTLHLKDI

-1064 WDAMSDTQIGVATQ
+1064 WDAASDTQIGVATQ

-1111 NSAIFDFTIDTTVS
+1111 NSAVFDFTIDTTVS

-1130 LLSKDDTGV
+1130 LLSKDDSGV

-1186 LFIPGNTWAD
+1186 LFTPGNTWAD

-1205 EDKAGNTN
+1205 EDKAGNTS

-1326 VIVLD
+1326 VIVLN
-1331 SADDTGIQ
+1331 SADDTGVQ
-1339 GDNMTNSTQPT
+1339 GDNMTNRTQPT

-1539 GDNITNVKT
+1539 GDNITSVKT

-1638 PGDNLTNEA
+1638 PDDNLTNEA

-1655 PADVNGVRLSID
+1655 PADVSGVRLSID

-1676 QSATSGVWDYTWLT
+1676 QSAMSGVWDYTWLT

-1699 MVEASDKAGNKTT
+1699 MVEATDKAGNKTT
-1712 QKLDFTID
+1712 QKLDFIID
-1720 TILSEPTI
+1720 TLLSEPTI

-2020 TQITIDH
+2020 TQIAIDH

-2036 PDDNL
+2036 PNDNL

-2099 EATDKAGNKT
+2099 EATDKAGNQT

-2138 DHLTNVNKPT
+2138 DNLTNVNKPT

-2205 EAGNEKHSASLTVTV
+2205 DAGNVKYSASLTVTV
-2220 DTQITIDVIELVNDN
+2220 DTQITIDVIELVNDS
-2235 GIPGDNM
+2235 GTRGDNL
-2242 TNDAHPQFR
+2242 TNDANPHFR
-2251 VTVPGDVNEVS
+2251 ITVPGDVNEVS
-2262 LSIDGGVTWVKATQ
+2262 LSIDGGVTWVKAMQ
-2276 SATPGVWNYTWPGTV
+2276 SATPGVWNYTWPKTV
-2291 PDGDYTLNVKATDNA
+2291 ADGDYTLTVKATDNA
-2306 GNTVTETLHF
+2306 GNTVTRTLDF

-2335 GVHGDNMTNHTQ
+2335 GVHGDNMTNRTQ

-2434 SGIPDDNL
+2434 SGIPN
-2442 TNNVRPHF
+2442 
-2450 QVTVPTDVNVV
+2450 
-2461 RLSIDGGKT
+2461 
-2470 WFNATQSATPG
+2470 
-2481 VWDYIWPDDVADGGY
+2481 
-2496 TLTVEATDEAGNK
+2496 
-2509 ATQTLDFTIDTT
+2509 
-2521 LSVPTL
+2521 
-2527 SLDSADDSGIAGD
+2527 
-2540 NITNVKT
+2540 
-2547 PGFTLNNIDTDVS
+2547 
-2560 RVIVEVMHNGIK
+2560 
-2572 QEVPLVQTGGQWRFA
+2572 
-2587 PTSDWADGDYILT
+2587 
-2600 VKVED
+2600 
-2605 RAGNVKQSAPLTVT
+2605 
-2619 VDTHIAIDR
+2619 
-2628 IELVNDSGIPGDNLT
+2628 
-2643 NEARPHFQVT
+2643 
-2653 VPADV
+2653 
-2658 NGVRLSIDGGKT
+2658 
-2670 WFDATQSAT
+2670 
-2679 SGVWDYTWL
+2679 
-2688 TNVANGPH
+2688 
-2696 TLMVEASDKAGNKTT
+2696 
-2711 QKLDFTIDTILSEP
+2711 
-2725 TITLDSADDS
+2725 
-2735 AAGDNITNVKMP
+2735 
-2747 GFTLGNIDADVTK
+2747 
-2760 VVVTVAHDGKN
+2760 
-2771 QQIELIKNG
+2771 
-2780 GVWRFT
+2780 
-2786 PGAAWTDGDYTLTV
+2786 
-2800 KVEDKA
+2800 
-2806 GNTNYS
+2806 
-2812 APLTVTIDTQTSI
+2812 
-2825 DRIELLNDTGIVGD
+2825 
-2839 NLTNEARPQF
+2839 
-2849 HITVPTDVNSVQL
+2849 
-2862 SLDGGINWVNATLTS
+2862 
-2877 DGVWEY
+2877 
-2883 IWPTDLVENTYT
+2883 
-2895 LTVKATDVA
+2895 
-2904 GNTATETLNFI
+2904 
-2915 IDTTLSTPTI
+2915 
-2925 TLDSADD
+2925 
-2932 SGTANDNKT
+2932 
-2941 NVKTPG
+2941 
-2947 FIIGGI
+2947 
-2953 DSDVTQ
+2953 
-2959 VVVQVMRDG
+2959 
-2968 HSEEVELTQT
+2968 
-2978 NGQWRFVPG
+2978 
-2987 SAWTDG
+2987 
-2993 DYTLTVTV
+2993 
-3001 KDEAGNIRHSAPL
+3001 
-3014 TVTIDTQITIDH
+3014 
-3026 IELVNDSGIPDD
+3026 D

-3102 KAGNKTTQQL
+3102 KAGNQTTQQL

-3620 IAIDRIELVNDSG
+3620 IAIDHIELVNDSG

-3695 TVEVT
+3695 IVEVT
-3700 DGAGNKMTETLNF
+3700 DGAGNKMTGTLDF

-3845 DRPVFDIHQVD
+3845 DRPVFDIRQID

-3909 VKESAPFEV
+3909 VKESAPLEV

-4252 DNDVSHIVVHID
+4252 DNDVSHIVVHLD
-4264 GRDYTIENTG
+4264 GRDYTIENKG

-4303 KTSAELRIEIDTQVQ
+4303 KTSAELQIEIDTQVQ

-4440 FEISAREPL
+4440 FEISAREQL

-4556 GVSYSVTANGNNL
+4556 GVSYPVTANGNNL

-4613 RMEPASDTGNS
+4613 RMEPASDTGSS

-4657 REVLKQTITVG
+4657 REVLKHTITVG

-4723 DDQHEATS
+4723 DDQYEATS
-4731 LRPEFKGFAEAF
+4731 LRPEFKGLAEAF

-5082 QKEILIEHDTQIEIS
+5082 QKDILIEHDTQIEIS

-5235 MVEADGTWRAPIL
+5235 MVEADGSWRAPIL

-5272 DYSVDVDSSTDFP
+5272 NYSVDVDSSTDFP

-5379 TFIDNPAM
+5379 TFIDNPVM
-5387 VAGSDNGI
+5387 MAGSDNGI
-5395 FSNDSITSQT
+5395 FSNDSVTSQT
-5405 RPTFSIFGEMNQSVQ
+5405 RPAFSIFGEMNQSVQ

-5440 RPESPLGD
+5440 RPASPLGD

-5476 FNTTPVAID
+5476 LNTTPVAID

-5534 VWVNEKGHWQM
+5534 VWVNDKGHWQM

-5571 QEKYSIWVDTHIKV
+5571 QEKYSIWVDTHIQV

-5592 NKSSSKTEWW
+5592 NKSSSKTDWW
-5602 SNSDL
+5602 SNSST

-5612 TGEIGATVSLIVA
+5612 MGEIGATVSLIVA

-5635 ATGRW
+5635 ANGQW
-5640 ELSTDKLPEGTYD
+5640 ELSTDQLPEGKYD
-5653 ISLVIEDSAGNRW
+5653 ITLSIEDNAGNRK
-5666 EDVREIFI
+5666 EEVHEIFI

-5711 EGNTYT
+5711 NGNTYT

-5858 TVPEIALAAGEDNGA
+5858 TVPEIALAAGEDNGV

-5908 TDIYQAT
+5908 TDTYQAT

-5929 NDGNYTLSVTVVDR
+5929 NDGTYTLSVTVVDR

-5973 DDATAT
+5973 DDATPT

-5987 TVNAESATHL
+5987 TVNAESDTHL
-5997 RTEPS
+5997 RTVPS
-6002 AAEESVVKVTAYSIT
+6002 AAEESVVKETAYSIT

-6041 PENIVNVSI
+6041 PENIVNVSV

-6086 DKDNDFLIKEKT
+6086 DKDDDFLIKEKT

-6106 DIVNAMNVRGK
+6106 DIVNAMNARGK

>member
-158 SSKQIEE
+158 SSKQMEE
-165 MLQNFLA
+165 MLQEFLA

-428 DTIAPEK
+428 DTIPPEK

-529 RISYFSAEIETTNDS
+529 RISYFSAEIETTDDS

-580 IFKANDKGEWTF
+580 VFKANDQGEWTF

-951 GTAAPYSTVKLYID
+951 GTAAPYSTVKLYVD

-1031 DSDSGISDDNLTN
+1031 DSDSGIADDNLTN

-1064 WDAMSDTQIGVATQ
+1064 WDAASDTQIGVATQ

-1111 NSAIFDFTIDTTVS
+1111 NSAVFDFTIDTTVS

-1186 LFIPGNTWAD
+1186 LFTPGNTWAD

-1326 VIVLD
+1326 VIVLN
-1331 SADDTGIQ
+1331 SADDTGVQ

-1386 FTPPTSWADGDY
+1386 FTPPALWADGDY

-1436 GIPDDNLTNNVRPH
+1436 GIPNDNLTNNVRPH

-1467 GGKTWFNATQSATPG
+1467 GGKTWFNATQGATPG
-1482 VWDYIWPDDVAD
+1482 AWDYIWPDDVAD

-1502 ATDEAGNKATQTLD
+1502 ATDKAGNQTTQELD

-1584 WRFAPTSDWADGD
+1584 WRFAPTSDWGDGD

-1712 QKLDFTID
+1712 QKLDFIID

-1743 NVKMPGFTLGN
+1743 NIKMPGFTLGN

-2011 SAPLTVTID
+2011 SAPLKVTVD
-2020 TQITIDH
+2020 TQIGIDN

-2036 PDDNL
+2036 PNDNL
-2041 TNNVRPHF
+2041 TNNARPQF

-2080 VWDYTWLADVGEGK
+2080 VWDYTWLTDVANGS

-2099 EATDKAGNKT
+2099 EATDAAGNKA
-2109 TQQLDFIIDTL
+2109 TQNLEFNIDTL
-2120 LSEPTIVLDNTD
+2120 LSEPTIALDSTD

-2138 DHLTNVNKPT
+2138 DNLTSVNKPT
-2148 FLLGNID
+2148 FILGNID

-2170 KEVLTATKD
+2170 KEVLTATKG
-2179 ATGNWSVTPTGT
+2179 ATGIWSVTPTGM
-2191 WADGDYTLTVRVED
+2191 WADGSHTLTVRVED
-2205 EAGNEKHSASLTVTV
+2205 EAGNVKYSVPLTITV
-2220 DTQITIDVIELVNDN
+2220 DTHIAIDDIELVNDS
-2235 GIPGDNM
+2235 GTKGDNL
-2242 TNDAHPQFR
+2242 TNDANPHFR
-2251 VTVPGDVNEVS
+2251 ITVPGDVNEVS
-2262 LSIDGGVTWVKATQ
+2262 LSIDGGVTWVKAMQ
-2276 SATPGVWNYTWPGTV
+2276 SSTSGVWNYTWPKTLA
-2291 PDGDYTLNVKATDNA
+2291 DDDYTLTVKATDNA
-2306 GNTVTETLHF
+2306 GNTVTRTLDF

-2327 VLDSADDS
+2327 VLDSADDT
-2335 GVHGDNMTNHTQ
+2335 GVQGDNMTNRTQ
-2347 PTFALQHIDDDAVR
+2347 PTFNLQHIDDDAVR

-2370 VTTTFDATKDA
+2370 VTTTFDVTKDA
-2381 GGWTFTPTGAW
+2381 GGWTFTPPTSWGA
-2392 ADGDYTLSVSVEDKA
+2392 GDYTLSVSVEDKA

-2442 TNNVRPHF
+2442 TNNVRPQF
-2450 QVTVPTDVNVV
+2450 QVKVPTDVN
-2461 RLSIDGGKT
+2461 
-2470 WFNATQSATPG
+2470 
-2481 VWDYIWPDDVADGGY
+2481 
-2496 TLTVEATDEAGNK
+2496 E
-2509 ATQTLDFTIDTT
+2509 
-2521 LSVPTL
+2521 
-2527 SLDSADDSGIAGD
+2527 
-2540 NITNVKT
+2540 
-2547 PGFTLNNIDTDVS
+2547 
-2560 RVIVEVMHNGIK
+2560 
-2572 QEVPLVQTGGQWRFA
+2572 
-2587 PTSDWADGDYILT
+2587 
-2600 VKVED
+2600 
-2605 RAGNVKQSAPLTVT
+2605 
-2619 VDTHIAIDR
+2619 
-2628 IELVNDSGIPGDNLT
+2628 
-2643 NEARPHFQVT
+2643 
-2653 VPADV
+2653 
-2658 NGVRLSIDGGKT
+2658 
-2670 WFDATQSAT
+2670 
-2679 SGVWDYTWL
+2679 
-2688 TNVANGPH
+2688 
-2696 TLMVEASDKAGNKTT
+2696 
-2711 QKLDFTIDTILSEP
+2711 
-2725 TITLDSADDS
+2725 
-2735 AAGDNITNVKMP
+2735 
-2747 GFTLGNIDADVTK
+2747 
-2760 VVVTVAHDGKN
+2760 
-2771 QQIELIKNG
+2771 
-2780 GVWRFT
+2780 
-2786 PGAAWTDGDYTLTV
+2786 
-2800 KVEDKA
+2800 
-2806 GNTNYS
+2806 
-2812 APLTVTIDTQTSI
+2812 
-2825 DRIELLNDTGIVGD
+2825 
-2839 NLTNEARPQF
+2839 
-2849 HITVPTDVNSVQL
+2849 
-2862 SLDGGINWVNATLTS
+2862 
-2877 DGVWEY
+2877 
-2883 IWPTDLVENTYT
+2883 
-2895 LTVKATDVA
+2895 
-2904 GNTATETLNFI
+2904 
-2915 IDTTLSTPTI
+2915 
-2925 TLDSADD
+2925 
-2932 SGTANDNKT
+2932 
-2941 NVKTPG
+2941 
-2947 FIIGGI
+2947 
-2953 DSDVTQ
+2953 
-2959 VVVQVMRDG
+2959 
-2968 HSEEVELTQT
+2968 
-2978 NGQWRFVPG
+2978 
-2987 SAWTDG
+2987 
-2993 DYTLTVTV
+2993 
-3001 KDEAGNIRHSAPL
+3001 
-3014 TVTIDTQITIDH
+3014 
-3026 IELVNDSGIPDD
+3026 
-3038 NLTNNVRPH
+3038 
-3047 FQVTVPTDVNVVRLS
+3047 VRLS

-3102 KAGNKTTQQL
+3102 KAGNQTTQKL

-3120 SEPTIVLDNTDDS
+3120 SEPTIALDSTDDS
-3133 GTKGDNLTN
+3133 GTKGDNLTS
-3142 VNKPTFLLGNI
+3142 VNKPTFILGNI

-3189 TWADGDYTLTV
+3189 MWADGSHTLTV

-3221 QITIDVIE
+3221 HIAIDDIE

-3303 AGNKTTQTLDFTIDT
+3303 AGNQTTQTLDFTIDT

-3357 HSVILRITQG
+3357 HSVILLITQG

-3394 YTLTVEVTDNA
+3394 YTLTVEVQDNA
-3405 GNVRQSTPLVVT
+3405 GNVRQSTPLIVT

-3463 DGGANWVSAT
+3463 DGGANWVSAA

-3819 GTLTTPV
+3819 GSLTTPV

-3836 TVGDRLTNH
+3836 TVGDRLTKH
-3845 DRPVFDIHQVD
+3845 DRPVFDIRQVD

-3909 VKESAPFEV
+3909 VKESAPLEV

-3950 RIDVPGDVVQVRVT
+3950 RIDVPGDVIQVRVT

-3974 RKNADGQWIFDSPNT
+3974 RKNADGQWIFDTPNT
-3989 LVDGTYTLRVEATDE
+3989 LVDGTYTLRVEATDQ

-4075 VGAGWQFT
+4075 VGAGWKFT

-4303 KTSAELRIEIDTQVQ
+4303 KTSAELKIEIDTQVQ

-4358 FDGVNWTPIS
+4358 FDGVNWTPVS

-4373 QWEFTAG
+4373 QWQFTAG
-4380 SALPDGHYT
+4380 SALSDGHYT

-4504 TIDTIVSDPSIDL
+4504 TIDTVVSDPRIDL

-4527 VDNITSVTT
+4527 VDNITSVTK

-4556 GVSYSVTANGNNL
+4556 GVSYPVTANGNNL

-4613 RMEPASDTGNS
+4613 RMEPASDTGSS

-4657 REVLKQTITVG
+4657 REVLKHTITVG

-4723 DDQHEATS
+4723 DDQYEATS
-4731 LRPEFKGFAEAF
+4731 LRPEFKGLAEAF

-4825 FTTNNKTPTLIG
+4825 FTTNNKTPTLVG
-4837 STLPNT
+4837 NTLPNA

-4945 EKAIAYTTGAG
+4945 EKAIAYTTGTG

-5082 QKEILIEHDTQIEIS
+5082 QKDILIEHDTQIEIS

-5253 TFNIHFSITDVAGN
+5253 KFNIHFSITDVAGN

-5298 DDLITNHNKPVLVGT
+5298 DDLITSHNKPVLVGT

-5379 TFIDNPAM
+5379 TFIDNPVM
-5387 VAGSDNGI
+5387 MAGSDNGI

-5405 RPTFSIFGEMNQSVQ
+5405 RPAFSIFGEMNQSVQ

-5534 VWVNEKGHWQM
+5534 VWVNDKGHWQM

-5571 QEKYSIWVDTHIKV
+5571 QEKYSIWVDTHIQV

-5592 NKSSSKTEWW
+5592 NKSSSKTDWW
-5602 SNSDL
+5602 SNSST

-5612 TGEIGATVSLIVA
+5612 MGEIGATVSLIVA

-5635 ATGRW
+5635 ANGQW
-5640 ELSTDKLPEGTYD
+5640 ELSTDQLPEGKYD
-5653 ISLVIEDSAGNRW
+5653 ITLSIEDNAGNRK
-5666 EDVREIFI
+5666 EEVHEIFI

-5711 EGNTYT
+5711 NGNTYT

-5754 LDIMKEVPVISLSPD
+5754 LDIMKETPVISLSPD
-5769 SDSGTVGDNITRDKQ
+5769 SDSGTAGDNITRDNQ

-5873 SDSDNVTNHT
+5873 SDSDNVTNHNHT

-5929 NDGNYTLSVTVVDR
+5929 NDGTYTLSVTVVDR
-5943 AGNSQQS
+5943 AGNSLQS
-5950 ASLAVTVDSTVTV
+5950 ASLEVTVDSTVTV

-5987 TVNAESATHL
+5987 TVNAESDTHL
-5997 RTEPS
+5997 RTVPS
-6002 AAEESVVKVTAYSIT
+6002 AAEESVVKETAYSIT

-6041 PENIVNVSI
+6041 PENIVNVSV

-6086 DKDNDFLIKEKT
+6086 DKDDDFLIKEKT

-6106 DIVNAMNVRGK
+6106 DIVNAMNARGK

>member
-1 MGNKSIQKFFADQ
+1 

-306 DGTYNLEAEAKTA
+306 DGAYNLEAEAKTA

-428 DTIAPEK
+428 DTIPPEK

-630 VPPTVSLEDYVV
+630 VPPTVSLEDFVV

-1031 DSDSGISDDNLTN
+1031 DSDSGIADDNLTN

-1111 NSAIFDFTIDTTVS
+1111 NSAVFDFTIDTTVS

-1186 LFIPGNTWAD
+1186 LFTPGNTWAD

-1205 EDKAGNTN
+1205 EDKAGNTS

-1326 VIVLD
+1326 VIVLN
-1331 SADDTGIQ
+1331 SADDTGVQ
-1339 GDNMTNSTQPT
+1339 GDNMTNRTQPT

-1482 VWDYIWPDDVAD
+1482 AWDYIWPDDVAD

-1502 ATDEAGNKATQTLD
+1502 ATDKAGNKTTQELD

-1712 QKLDFTID
+1712 QKLDFIID
-1720 TILSEPTI
+1720 TLLSEPTI

-2120 LSEPTIVLDNTD
+2120 LSEPTIVLDSTD

-2138 DHLTNVNKPT
+2138 DNLTNVNKPT

-2316 TIDTTLSTPVI
+2316 TIDTTLSVPVI
-2327 VLDSADDS
+2327 VLNSADDT
-2335 GVHGDNMTNHTQ
+2335 GVQGDNMTNSTQ

-2370 VTTTFDATKDA
+2370 VTTTFDATKGV
-2381 GGWTFTPTGAW
+2381 GGWSFTPTGAW

-2450 QVTVPTDVNVV
+2450 QVKVPTDVN
-2461 RLSIDGGKT
+2461 
-2470 WFNATQSATPG
+2470 
-2481 VWDYIWPDDVADGGY
+2481 
-2496 TLTVEATDEAGNK
+2496 E
-2509 ATQTLDFTIDTT
+2509 
-2521 LSVPTL
+2521 
-2527 SLDSADDSGIAGD
+2527 
-2540 NITNVKT
+2540 
-2547 PGFTLNNIDTDVS
+2547 
-2560 RVIVEVMHNGIK
+2560 
-2572 QEVPLVQTGGQWRFA
+2572 
-2587 PTSDWADGDYILT
+2587 
-2600 VKVED
+2600 
-2605 RAGNVKQSAPLTVT
+2605 
-2619 VDTHIAIDR
+2619 
-2628 IELVNDSGIPGDNLT
+2628 
-2643 NEARPHFQVT
+2643 
-2653 VPADV
+2653 
-2658 NGVRLSIDGGKT
+2658 
-2670 WFDATQSAT
+2670 
-2679 SGVWDYTWL
+2679 
-2688 TNVANGPH
+2688 
-2696 TLMVEASDKAGNKTT
+2696 
-2711 QKLDFTIDTILSEP
+2711 
-2725 TITLDSADDS
+2725 
-2735 AAGDNITNVKMP
+2735 
-2747 GFTLGNIDADVTK
+2747 
-2760 VVVTVAHDGKN
+2760 
-2771 QQIELIKNG
+2771 
-2780 GVWRFT
+2780 
-2786 PGAAWTDGDYTLTV
+2786 
-2800 KVEDKA
+2800 
-2806 GNTNYS
+2806 
-2812 APLTVTIDTQTSI
+2812 
-2825 DRIELLNDTGIVGD
+2825 
-2839 NLTNEARPQF
+2839 
-2849 HITVPTDVNSVQL
+2849 
-2862 SLDGGINWVNATLTS
+2862 
-2877 DGVWEY
+2877 
-2883 IWPTDLVENTYT
+2883 
-2895 LTVKATDVA
+2895 
-2904 GNTATETLNFI
+2904 
-2915 IDTTLSTPTI
+2915 
-2925 TLDSADD
+2925 
-2932 SGTANDNKT
+2932 
-2941 NVKTPG
+2941 
-2947 FIIGGI
+2947 
-2953 DSDVTQ
+2953 
-2959 VVVQVMRDG
+2959 
-2968 HSEEVELTQT
+2968 
-2978 NGQWRFVPG
+2978 
-2987 SAWTDG
+2987 
-2993 DYTLTVTV
+2993 
-3001 KDEAGNIRHSAPL
+3001 
-3014 TVTIDTQITIDH
+3014 
-3026 IELVNDSGIPDD
+3026 
-3038 NLTNNVRPH
+3038 
-3047 FQVTVPTDVNVVRLS
+3047 VRLS

-3102 KAGNKTTQQL
+3102 KAGNQTTQKL
-3112 DFIIDTLL
+3112 DFIIDTML
-3120 SEPTIVLDNTDDS
+3120 SEPTIVLDSTDDS

-3142 VNKPTFLLGNI
+3142 ANKPTFILGNI
-3153 DADARYVTVEVQHG
+3153 DADARYVTVEVQYG

-3318 RLSTPTIAMDSRD
+3318 RLSTPTITMDSRD

-3349 IGNIDADA
+3349 IGNIDSDA
-3357 HSVILRITQG
+3357 QSVILRITQG

-3405 GNVRQSTPLVVT
+3405 GNVRQSTPLIVT

-3463 DGGANWVSAT
+3463 DGGANWVSAA

-3620 IAIDRIELVNDSG
+3620 IAIDHIELVNDSG

-3713 TIDITLLTPTIELA
+3713 TIDITLMTPTIELA

-3845 DRPVFDIHQVD
+3845 DRPVFDIRQVD

-4303 KTSAELRIEIDTQVQ
+4303 KTSAELKIEIDTQVQ

-4527 VDNITSVTT
+4527 VDNITSVTK

-4556 GVSYSVTANGNNL
+4556 GVSYPVTANGNNL

-4825 FTTNNKTPTLIG
+4825 FTTNNKTPTLVG
-4837 STLPNT
+4837 NTLPNA

-4966 NDGNYELTFKV
+4966 NDGNYVLTFKV

-5038 RNPQGV
+5038 RSPQGV

-5082 QKEILIEHDTQIEIS
+5082 QKDILIEHDTQIEIS

-5337 GTWSYQFDNALKDGE
+5337 GTWSYQFDNVLKDGE

-5405 RPTFSIFGEMNQSVQ
+5405 RPTFSISGEMNQSVQ

-5571 QEKYSIWVDTHIKV
+5571 QEKYSIWVDTHIQV

-5592 NKSSSKTEWW
+5592 NKSSSKTDWW
-5602 SNSDL
+5602 SNSST

-5612 TGEIGATVSLIVA
+5612 MGEIGATVSLIVA

-5635 ATGRW
+5635 ANGQW
-5640 ELSTDKLPEGTYD
+5640 ELSTDQLPEGKYD
-5653 ISLVIEDSAGNRW
+5653 ITLSIEDNAGNRK
-5666 EDVREIFI
+5666 EEVHEIFI

-5711 EGNTYT
+5711 NGNTYT

-5745 IGNRSDDVP
+5745 IGNRSDDVS

-5858 TVPEIALAAGEDNGA
+5858 TVPEIALAAGEDNGV

-5908 TDIYQAT
+5908 TDTYQAT

-5929 NDGNYTLSVTVVDR
+5929 NDGTYTLSVTVVDR

-5997 RTEPS
+5997 RTVPS
-6002 AAEESVVKVTAYSIT
+6002 AAEESVVKETAYSIT

-6106 DIVNAMNVRGK
+6106 DIVNAMNARGK

>member
-1482 VWDYIWPDDVAD
+1482 VWDY
-1494 GGYTLTVE
+1494 
-1502 ATDEAGNKATQTLD
+1502 
-1516 FTIDTTLSVPTLS
+1516 
-1529 LDSADDSGIA
+1529 
-1539 GDNITNVKT
+1539 
-1548 PGFTLNNID
+1548 
-1557 TDVSRVIVEVMH
+1557 
-1569 NGIKQEVPLVQTGGQ
+1569 
-1584 WRFAPTSDWADGD
+1584 
-1597 YILTVKVEDRAGNV
+1597 
-1611 KQSAPLT
+1611 
-1618 VTVDTHIAI
+1618 
-1627 DRIELVNDSGI
+1627 
-1638 PGDNLTNEA
+1638 
-1647 RPHFQVTV
+1647 
-1655 PADVNGVRLSID
+1655 
-1667 GGKTWFDAT
+1667 
-1676 QSATSGVWDYTWLT
+1676 
-1690 NVANGPHTL
+1690 
-1699 MVEASDKAGNKTT
+1699 
-1712 QKLDFTID
+1712 
-1720 TILSEPTI
+1720 
-1728 TLDSADDSAAGDNIT
+1728 
-1743 NVKMPGFTLGN
+1743 
-1754 IDADVTKVVVTVA
+1754 
-1767 HDGKNQQIELIKNGG
+1767 
-1782 VWRFTPGAAWTDGDY
+1782 
-1797 TLTVKVEDK
+1797 
-1806 AGNTNYSAPL
+1806 
-1816 TVTIDTQTSIDR
+1816 
-1828 IELLNDTGIVGD
+1828 
-1840 NLTNEARPQFHIT
+1840 
-1853 VPTDVNSV
+1853 
-1861 QLSLD
+1861 
-1866 GGINWVNATLT
+1866 
-1877 SDGVWEYI
+1877 
-1885 WPTDL
+1885 
-1890 VENTYTLTVKATDV
+1890 
-1904 AGNTATE
+1904 
-1911 TLNFIIDTTLSTPTI
+1911 
-1926 TLDSADDSGTAND
+1926 
-1939 NKTNVKTPGFI
+1939 
-1950 IGGIDSDVTQVVV
+1950 
-1963 QVMRDGHSEEV
+1963 
-1974 ELTQTNGQWR
+1974 
-1984 FVPGSAWTDGDYTLT
+1984 
-1999 VTVKDEAGNIRH
+1999 
-2011 SAPLTVTID
+2011 
-2020 TQITIDH
+2020 
-2027 IELVNDSGI
+2027 
-2036 PDDNL
+2036 
-2041 TNNVRPHF
+2041 
-2049 QVTVPT
+2049 
-2055 DVNVVRLSID
+2055 
-2065 GGKTWFN
+2065 
-2072 ATQSATPG
+2072 
-2080 VWDYTWLADVGEGK
+2080 
-2094 HTLTV
+2094 
-2099 EATDKAGNKT
+2099 
-2109 TQQLDFIIDTL
+2109 
-2120 LSEPTIVLDNTD
+2120 
-2132 DSGTKG
+2132 
-2138 DHLTNVNKPT
+2138 
-2148 FLLGNID
+2148 
-2155 ADARYVTVE
+2155 
-2164 VQHGGT
+2164 
-2170 KEVLTATKD
+2170 
-2179 ATGNWSVTPTGT
+2179 
-2191 WADGDYTLTVRVED
+2191 
-2205 EAGNEKHSASLTVTV
+2205 
-2220 DTQITIDVIELVNDN
+2220 
-2235 GIPGDNM
+2235 
-2242 TNDAHPQFR
+2242 
-2251 VTVPGDVNEVS
+2251 
-2262 LSIDGGVTWVKATQ
+2262 
-2276 SATPGVWNYTWPGTV
+2276 
-2291 PDGDYTLNVKATDNA
+2291 
-2306 GNTVTETLHF
+2306 
-2316 TIDTTLSTPVI
+2316 
-2327 VLDSADDS
+2327 
-2335 GVHGDNMTNHTQ
+2335 
-2347 PTFALQHIDDDAVR
+2347 
-2361 VTVSVEHGG
+2361 
-2370 VTTTFDATKDA
+2370 
-2381 GGWTFTPTGAW
+2381 
-2392 ADGDYTLSVSVEDKA
+2392 
-2407 GNTSHSASLTVTVDT
+2407 
-2422 QIAINNIELVND
+2422 
-2434 SGIPDDNL
+2434 
-2442 TNNVRPHF
+2442 
-2450 QVTVPTDVNVV
+2450 
-2461 RLSIDGGKT
+2461 
-2470 WFNATQSATPG
+2470 
-2481 VWDYIWPDDVADGGY
+2481 
-2496 TLTVEATDEAGNK
+2496 
-2509 ATQTLDFTIDTT
+2509 
-2521 LSVPTL
+2521 
-2527 SLDSADDSGIAGD
+2527 
-2540 NITNVKT
+2540 
-2547 PGFTLNNIDTDVS
+2547 
-2560 RVIVEVMHNGIK
+2560 
-2572 QEVPLVQTGGQWRFA
+2572 
-2587 PTSDWADGDYILT
+2587 
-2600 VKVED
+2600 
-2605 RAGNVKQSAPLTVT
+2605 
-2619 VDTHIAIDR
+2619 
-2628 IELVNDSGIPGDNLT
+2628 
-2643 NEARPHFQVT
+2643 
-2653 VPADV
+2653 
-2658 NGVRLSIDGGKT
+2658 
-2670 WFDATQSAT
+2670 
-2679 SGVWDYTWL
+2679 
-2688 TNVANGPH
+2688 
-2696 TLMVEASDKAGNKTT
+2696 
-2711 QKLDFTIDTILSEP
+2711 
-2725 TITLDSADDS
+2725 
-2735 AAGDNITNVKMP
+2735 
-2747 GFTLGNIDADVTK
+2747 
-2760 VVVTVAHDGKN
+2760 
-2771 QQIELIKNG
+2771 
-2780 GVWRFT
+2780 
-2786 PGAAWTDGDYTLTV
+2786 
-2800 KVEDKA
+2800 
-2806 GNTNYS
+2806 
-2812 APLTVTIDTQTSI
+2812 
-2825 DRIELLNDTGIVGD
+2825 
-2839 NLTNEARPQF
+2839 
-2849 HITVPTDVNSVQL
+2849 
-2862 SLDGGINWVNATLTS
+2862 
-2877 DGVWEY
+2877 
-2883 IWPTDLVENTYT
+2883 
-2895 LTVKATDVA
+2895 
-2904 GNTATETLNFI
+2904 
-2915 IDTTLSTPTI
+2915 
-2925 TLDSADD
+2925 
-2932 SGTANDNKT
+2932 
-2941 NVKTPG
+2941 
-2947 FIIGGI
+2947 
-2953 DSDVTQ
+2953 
-2959 VVVQVMRDG
+2959 
-2968 HSEEVELTQT
+2968 
-2978 NGQWRFVPG
+2978 
-2987 SAWTDG
+2987 
-2993 DYTLTVTV
+2993 
-3001 KDEAGNIRHSAPL
+3001 
-3014 TVTIDTQITIDH
+3014 
-3026 IELVNDSGIPDD
+3026 
-3038 NLTNNVRPH
+3038 
-3047 FQVTVPTDVNVVRLS
+3047 
-3062 IDGGKTWF
+3062 
-3070 NATQSA
+3070 
-3076 TPGVWDYTWLA
+3076 TWLA

-4264 GRDYTIENTG
+4264 GRDYTIENSG

-4556 GVSYSVTANGNNL
+4556 GVSYPVTANGNNL

>member
-38 NITTPRGSVIIV
+38 NITTPHGSVIIV

-428 DTIAPEK
+428 DTIPPEK

-1031 DSDSGISDDNLTN
+1031 DSDSGIADDNLTN

-1111 NSAIFDFTIDTTVS
+1111 NSAVFDFTIDTTVS

-1374 TFDATKGTGGWT
+1374 TFDATKGTGGWS
-1386 FTPPTSWADGDY
+1386 FTPTGAWADGDY

-1482 VWDYIWPDDVAD
+1482 AWDYIWPDDVAD

-1502 ATDEAGNKATQTLD
+1502 ATDKAGNKTTQELD

-2120 LSEPTIVLDNTD
+2120 LSEPTIVLDSTD

-2138 DHLTNVNKPT
+2138 DNLTNVNKPT

-2220 DTQITIDVIELVNDN
+2220 DTQITIDAIELVNDN

-2316 TIDTTLSTPVI
+2316 TIDTTLSVPVI
-2327 VLDSADDS
+2327 VLNSADDT
-2335 GVHGDNMTNHTQ
+2335 GVQGDNMTNSTQ

-2370 VTTTFDATKDA
+2370 VTTTFDATKGV
-2381 GGWTFTPTGAW
+2381 GGWSFTPTGAW

-2450 QVTVPTDVNVV
+2450 QVKVPTDVN
-2461 RLSIDGGKT
+2461 
-2470 WFNATQSATPG
+2470 
-2481 VWDYIWPDDVADGGY
+2481 
-2496 TLTVEATDEAGNK
+2496 E
-2509 ATQTLDFTIDTT
+2509 
-2521 LSVPTL
+2521 
-2527 SLDSADDSGIAGD
+2527 
-2540 NITNVKT
+2540 
-2547 PGFTLNNIDTDVS
+2547 
-2560 RVIVEVMHNGIK
+2560 
-2572 QEVPLVQTGGQWRFA
+2572 
-2587 PTSDWADGDYILT
+2587 
-2600 VKVED
+2600 
-2605 RAGNVKQSAPLTVT
+2605 
-2619 VDTHIAIDR
+2619 
-2628 IELVNDSGIPGDNLT
+2628 
-2643 NEARPHFQVT
+2643 
-2653 VPADV
+2653 
-2658 NGVRLSIDGGKT
+2658 
-2670 WFDATQSAT
+2670 
-2679 SGVWDYTWL
+2679 
-2688 TNVANGPH
+2688 
-2696 TLMVEASDKAGNKTT
+2696 
-2711 QKLDFTIDTILSEP
+2711 
-2725 TITLDSADDS
+2725 
-2735 AAGDNITNVKMP
+2735 
-2747 GFTLGNIDADVTK
+2747 
-2760 VVVTVAHDGKN
+2760 
-2771 QQIELIKNG
+2771 
-2780 GVWRFT
+2780 
-2786 PGAAWTDGDYTLTV
+2786 
-2800 KVEDKA
+2800 
-2806 GNTNYS
+2806 
-2812 APLTVTIDTQTSI
+2812 
-2825 DRIELLNDTGIVGD
+2825 
-2839 NLTNEARPQF
+2839 
-2849 HITVPTDVNSVQL
+2849 
-2862 SLDGGINWVNATLTS
+2862 
-2877 DGVWEY
+2877 
-2883 IWPTDLVENTYT
+2883 
-2895 LTVKATDVA
+2895 
-2904 GNTATETLNFI
+2904 
-2915 IDTTLSTPTI
+2915 
-2925 TLDSADD
+2925 
-2932 SGTANDNKT
+2932 
-2941 NVKTPG
+2941 
-2947 FIIGGI
+2947 
-2953 DSDVTQ
+2953 
-2959 VVVQVMRDG
+2959 
-2968 HSEEVELTQT
+2968 
-2978 NGQWRFVPG
+2978 
-2987 SAWTDG
+2987 
-2993 DYTLTVTV
+2993 
-3001 KDEAGNIRHSAPL
+3001 
-3014 TVTIDTQITIDH
+3014 
-3026 IELVNDSGIPDD
+3026 
-3038 NLTNNVRPH
+3038 
-3047 FQVTVPTDVNVVRLS
+3047 VRLS

-3102 KAGNKTTQQL
+3102 KAGNQTTQKL
-3112 DFIIDTLL
+3112 DFIIDTML
-3120 SEPTIVLDNTDDS
+3120 SEPTIVLDSTDDS

-3142 VNKPTFLLGNI
+3142 ANKPTFILGNI
-3153 DADARYVTVEVQHG
+3153 DADARYVTVEVQYG

-3189 TWADGDYTLTV
+3189 TWADGDYMLTV

-3318 RLSTPTIAMDSRD
+3318 RLSTPTITMDSRD

-3349 IGNIDADA
+3349 IGNIDSDA
-3357 HSVILRITQG
+3357 QSVILRITQG

-3405 GNVRQSTPLVVT
+3405 GNVRQSTPLIVT

-3463 DGGANWVSAT
+3463 DGGANWVSAA

-3733 QNKND
+3733 QIKND
-3738 NLTSVTQPVFV
+3738 NLTSVTQPLFV
-3749 LGSIDKDVRHVELSI
+3749 LGHIDKDVQHVVLNI

-3786 DSALADGSYTFTV
+3786 DAALGDGSYKLTV

-3814 KVTID
+3814 TVTID
-3819 GTLTTPV
+3819 GTLTTPT

-3836 TVGDRLTNH
+3836 TVGDGLTNH
-3845 DRPVFDIHQVD
+3845 TRPVFDIHQVD

-4098 VEDKAGNTATSKPLP
+4098 VEDKAGNIATSKPLP

-4303 KTSAELRIEIDTQVQ
+4303 KTSAELKIEIDTQVQ

-4504 TIDTIVSDPSIDL
+4504 TIDTVVSDPSIDL

-4527 VDNITSVTT
+4527 VDNITSVTK

-4556 GVSYSVTANGNNL
+4556 GVSYPVTANGNNL

-4825 FTTNNKTPTLIG
+4825 FTTNNKTPTLVG
-4837 STLPNT
+4837 NTLPNA

-4897 DVTIDTEVA
+4897 DLTIDTEVA

-5082 QKEILIEHDTQIEIS
+5082 QKDILIEHDTQIEIS

-5405 RPTFSIFGEMNQSVQ
+5405 RPTFSISGEMNQSVQ

-5571 QEKYSIWVDTHIKV
+5571 QEKYSIWVDTHIQV

-5592 NKSSSKTEWW
+5592 NKSSSKTDWW
-5602 SNSDL
+5602 SNSST

-5612 TGEIGATVSLIVA
+5612 MGEIGATVSLIVA

-5635 ATGRW
+5635 ANGQW
-5640 ELSTDKLPEGTYD
+5640 ELSTDQLPEGKYD
-5653 ISLVIEDSAGNRW
+5653 ITLSIEDNAGNRK
-5666 EDVREIFI
+5666 EEVHEIFI

-5711 EGNTYT
+5711 NGNTYT

-5822 GTPLAD
+5822 GTPLTD

-5929 NDGNYTLSVTVVDR
+5929 NDGTYTLSVTVVDR

-5997 RTEPS
+5997 RTVPS
-6002 AAEESVVKVTAYSIT
+6002 AAEESVVKETAYSIT

-6041 PENIVNVSI
+6041 PENIVNVSV

-6086 DKDNDFLIKEKT
+6086 DKDDDFLIKEKT

-6106 DIVNAMNVRGK
+6106 DIVNAMNARGK

>member
-306 DGTYNLEAEAKTA
+306 DGAYNLEAEAKTA

-428 DTIAPEK
+428 DTIPPEK

-630 VPPTVSLEDYVV
+630 VPPTVSLEDFVV

-1031 DSDSGISDDNLTN
+1031 DSDSGIADDNLTN

-1111 NSAIFDFTIDTTVS
+1111 NSAVFDFTIDTTVS

-1186 LFIPGNTWAD
+1186 LFTPGNTWAD

-1205 EDKAGNTN
+1205 EDKAGNTS

-1326 VIVLD
+1326 VIVLN
-1331 SADDTGIQ
+1331 SADDTGVQ
-1339 GDNMTNSTQPT
+1339 GDNMTNRTQPT

-1482 VWDYIWPDDVAD
+1482 AWDYIWPDDVAD

-1502 ATDEAGNKATQTLD
+1502 ATDKAGNKTTQELD

-1712 QKLDFTID
+1712 QKLDFIID
-1720 TILSEPTI
+1720 TLLSEPTI

-2120 LSEPTIVLDNTD
+2120 LSEPTIVLDSTD

-2138 DHLTNVNKPT
+2138 DNLTNVNKPT

-2316 TIDTTLSTPVI
+2316 TIDTTLSVPVI
-2327 VLDSADDS
+2327 VLNSADDT
-2335 GVHGDNMTNHTQ
+2335 GVQGDNMTNSTQ

-2370 VTTTFDATKDA
+2370 VTTTFDATKGV
-2381 GGWTFTPTGAW
+2381 GGWSFTPTGAW

-2450 QVTVPTDVNVV
+2450 QVKVPTDVN
-2461 RLSIDGGKT
+2461 
-2470 WFNATQSATPG
+2470 
-2481 VWDYIWPDDVADGGY
+2481 
-2496 TLTVEATDEAGNK
+2496 E
-2509 ATQTLDFTIDTT
+2509 
-2521 LSVPTL
+2521 
-2527 SLDSADDSGIAGD
+2527 
-2540 NITNVKT
+2540 
-2547 PGFTLNNIDTDVS
+2547 
-2560 RVIVEVMHNGIK
+2560 
-2572 QEVPLVQTGGQWRFA
+2572 
-2587 PTSDWADGDYILT
+2587 
-2600 VKVED
+2600 
-2605 RAGNVKQSAPLTVT
+2605 
-2619 VDTHIAIDR
+2619 
-2628 IELVNDSGIPGDNLT
+2628 
-2643 NEARPHFQVT
+2643 
-2653 VPADV
+2653 
-2658 NGVRLSIDGGKT
+2658 
-2670 WFDATQSAT
+2670 
-2679 SGVWDYTWL
+2679 
-2688 TNVANGPH
+2688 
-2696 TLMVEASDKAGNKTT
+2696 
-2711 QKLDFTIDTILSEP
+2711 
-2725 TITLDSADDS
+2725 
-2735 AAGDNITNVKMP
+2735 
-2747 GFTLGNIDADVTK
+2747 
-2760 VVVTVAHDGKN
+2760 
-2771 QQIELIKNG
+2771 
-2780 GVWRFT
+2780 
-2786 PGAAWTDGDYTLTV
+2786 
-2800 KVEDKA
+2800 
-2806 GNTNYS
+2806 
-2812 APLTVTIDTQTSI
+2812 
-2825 DRIELLNDTGIVGD
+2825 
-2839 NLTNEARPQF
+2839 
-2849 HITVPTDVNSVQL
+2849 
-2862 SLDGGINWVNATLTS
+2862 
-2877 DGVWEY
+2877 
-2883 IWPTDLVENTYT
+2883 
-2895 LTVKATDVA
+2895 
-2904 GNTATETLNFI
+2904 
-2915 IDTTLSTPTI
+2915 
-2925 TLDSADD
+2925 
-2932 SGTANDNKT
+2932 
-2941 NVKTPG
+2941 
-2947 FIIGGI
+2947 
-2953 DSDVTQ
+2953 
-2959 VVVQVMRDG
+2959 
-2968 HSEEVELTQT
+2968 
-2978 NGQWRFVPG
+2978 
-2987 SAWTDG
+2987 
-2993 DYTLTVTV
+2993 
-3001 KDEAGNIRHSAPL
+3001 
-3014 TVTIDTQITIDH
+3014 
-3026 IELVNDSGIPDD
+3026 
-3038 NLTNNVRPH
+3038 
-3047 FQVTVPTDVNVVRLS
+3047 VRLS

-3102 KAGNKTTQQL
+3102 KAGNQTTQKL
-3112 DFIIDTLL
+3112 DFIIDTML
-3120 SEPTIVLDNTDDS
+3120 SEPTIVLDSTDDS

-3142 VNKPTFLLGNI
+3142 ANKPTFILGNI
-3153 DADARYVTVEVQHG
+3153 DADARYVTVEVQYG

-3318 RLSTPTIAMDSRD
+3318 RLSTPTITMDSRD

-3349 IGNIDADA
+3349 IGNIDSDA
-3357 HSVILRITQG
+3357 QSVILRITQG

-3405 GNVRQSTPLVVT
+3405 GNVRQSTPLIVT

-3463 DGGANWVSAT
+3463 DGGANWVSAA

-3620 IAIDRIELVNDSG
+3620 IAIDHIELVNDSG

-3684 PTDMPEGQHTL
+3684 PTDMPEGQHAL

-3713 TIDITLLTPTIELA
+3713 TIDITLMTPTIELA

-3845 DRPVFDIHQVD
+3845 DRPVFDIRQVD

-4303 KTSAELRIEIDTQVQ
+4303 KTSAELKIEIDTQVQ

-4527 VDNITSVTT
+4527 VDNITSVTK

-4556 GVSYSVTANGNNL
+4556 GVSYPVTANGNNL

-4825 FTTNNKTPTLIG
+4825 FTTNNKTPTLVG
-4837 STLPNT
+4837 NTLPNA

-4966 NDGNYELTFKV
+4966 NDGNYVLTFKV

-5038 RNPQGV
+5038 RSPQGV

-5082 QKEILIEHDTQIEIS
+5082 QKDILIEHDTQIEIS

-5337 GTWSYQFDNALKDGE
+5337 GTWSYQFDNVLKDGE

-5405 RPTFSIFGEMNQSVQ
+5405 RPTFSISGEMNQSVQ

-5571 QEKYSIWVDTHIKV
+5571 QEKYSIWVDTHIQV

-5592 NKSSSKTEWW
+5592 NKSSSKTDWW
-5602 SNSDL
+5602 SNSST

-5612 TGEIGATVSLIVA
+5612 MGEIGATVSLIVA

-5635 ATGRW
+5635 ANGQW
-5640 ELSTDKLPEGTYD
+5640 ELSTDQLPEGKYD
-5653 ISLVIEDSAGNRW
+5653 ITLSIEDNAGNRK
-5666 EDVREIFI
+5666 EEVHEIFI

-5711 EGNTYT
+5711 NGNTYT

-5745 IGNRSDDVP
+5745 IGNRSDDVS

-5858 TVPEIALAAGEDNGA
+5858 TVPEIALAAGEDNGV

-5908 TDIYQAT
+5908 TDTYQAT

-5929 NDGNYTLSVTVVDR
+5929 NDGTYTLSVTVVDR

-5997 RTEPS
+5997 RTVPS
-6002 AAEESVVKVTAYSIT
+6002 AAEESVVKETAYSIT

-6106 DIVNAMNVRGK
+6106 DIVNAMNARGK

>member
-630 VPPTVSLEDYVV
+630 VPPTVSLEDFVV

-1031 DSDSGISDDNLTN
+1031 DSDSGIADDNLTN

-1111 NSAIFDFTIDTTVS
+1111 NSAVFDFTIDTTVS

-1374 TFDATKGTGGWT
+1374 TFDATKDAGGWT
-1386 FTPPTSWADGDY
+1386 FTPTGAWADGDY

-1584 WRFAPTSDWADGD
+1584 WRFVPTSDWADGD

-1699 MVEASDKAGNKTT
+1699 MVEATDKAGNKTT
-1712 QKLDFTID
+1712 QKLDFIID
-1720 TILSEPTI
+1720 TLLSEPTI

-2020 TQITIDH
+2020 TQIAIDH

-2036 PDDNL
+2036 PNDNL

-2138 DHLTNVNKPT
+2138 DNLTNVNKPT

-2164 VQHGGT
+2164 VLHGGT

-2316 TIDTTLSTPVI
+2316 TIDTTLSVPVI
-2327 VLDSADDS
+2327 VLNSADDT
-2335 GVHGDNMTNHTQ
+2335 GVQGDNMTNSTQ

-2370 VTTTFDATKDA
+2370 VTTTFDATKGV
-2381 GGWTFTPTGAW
+2381 GGWSFTPTGAW

-2450 QVTVPTDVNVV
+2450 QVKVPTDVN
-2461 RLSIDGGKT
+2461 
-2470 WFNATQSATPG
+2470 
-2481 VWDYIWPDDVADGGY
+2481 
-2496 TLTVEATDEAGNK
+2496 E
-2509 ATQTLDFTIDTT
+2509 
-2521 LSVPTL
+2521 
-2527 SLDSADDSGIAGD
+2527 
-2540 NITNVKT
+2540 
-2547 PGFTLNNIDTDVS
+2547 
-2560 RVIVEVMHNGIK
+2560 
-2572 QEVPLVQTGGQWRFA
+2572 
-2587 PTSDWADGDYILT
+2587 
-2600 VKVED
+2600 
-2605 RAGNVKQSAPLTVT
+2605 
-2619 VDTHIAIDR
+2619 
-2628 IELVNDSGIPGDNLT
+2628 
-2643 NEARPHFQVT
+2643 
-2653 VPADV
+2653 
-2658 NGVRLSIDGGKT
+2658 
-2670 WFDATQSAT
+2670 
-2679 SGVWDYTWL
+2679 
-2688 TNVANGPH
+2688 
-2696 TLMVEASDKAGNKTT
+2696 
-2711 QKLDFTIDTILSEP
+2711 
-2725 TITLDSADDS
+2725 
-2735 AAGDNITNVKMP
+2735 
-2747 GFTLGNIDADVTK
+2747 
-2760 VVVTVAHDGKN
+2760 
-2771 QQIELIKNG
+2771 
-2780 GVWRFT
+2780 
-2786 PGAAWTDGDYTLTV
+2786 
-2800 KVEDKA
+2800 
-2806 GNTNYS
+2806 
-2812 APLTVTIDTQTSI
+2812 
-2825 DRIELLNDTGIVGD
+2825 
-2839 NLTNEARPQF
+2839 
-2849 HITVPTDVNSVQL
+2849 
-2862 SLDGGINWVNATLTS
+2862 
-2877 DGVWEY
+2877 
-2883 IWPTDLVENTYT
+2883 
-2895 LTVKATDVA
+2895 
-2904 GNTATETLNFI
+2904 
-2915 IDTTLSTPTI
+2915 
-2925 TLDSADD
+2925 
-2932 SGTANDNKT
+2932 
-2941 NVKTPG
+2941 
-2947 FIIGGI
+2947 
-2953 DSDVTQ
+2953 
-2959 VVVQVMRDG
+2959 
-2968 HSEEVELTQT
+2968 
-2978 NGQWRFVPG
+2978 
-2987 SAWTDG
+2987 
-2993 DYTLTVTV
+2993 
-3001 KDEAGNIRHSAPL
+3001 
-3014 TVTIDTQITIDH
+3014 
-3026 IELVNDSGIPDD
+3026 
-3038 NLTNNVRPH
+3038 
-3047 FQVTVPTDVNVVRLS
+3047 VRLS

-3102 KAGNKTTQQL
+3102 KAGNQTTQKL
-3112 DFIIDTLL
+3112 DFIIDTML
-3120 SEPTIVLDNTDDS
+3120 SEPTIVLDSTDDS

-3142 VNKPTFLLGNI
+3142 ANKPTFILGNI
-3153 DADARYVTVEVQHG
+3153 DADARYVTVEVQYG

-3318 RLSTPTIAMDSRD
+3318 RLSTPTITMDSRD

-3349 IGNIDADA
+3349 IGNIDSDA
-3357 HSVILRITQG
+3357 QSVILRITQG

-3405 GNVRQSTPLVVT
+3405 GNVRQSTPLIVT

-3463 DGGANWVSAT
+3463 DGGANWVSAA

-3620 IAIDRIELVNDSG
+3620 IAIDHIELVNDSG

-3713 TIDITLLTPTIELA
+3713 TIDITLMTPTIELA

-4556 GVSYSVTANGNNL
+4556 GVSYPVTANGNNL

-5997 RTEPS
+5997 RTVPS
-6002 AAEESVVKVTAYSIT
+6002 AAEESVVKETAYSIT

-6041 PENIVNVSI
+6041 PENIVNVSV

-6086 DKDNDFLIKEKT
+6086 DKDDDFLIKEKT

-6106 DIVNAMNVRGK
+6106 DIVNAMNARGK

>member
-38 NITTPRGSVIIV
+38 NITTPHGSVIIV

-447 IKNDNITNSTL
+447 IKNDSITNSTL

-529 RISYFSAEIETTNDS
+529 RISYFSAEIETTDDS

-597 SVEGIN
+597 SVEGVN

-621 SYVIDTIAP
+621 SYVIDTVAP
-630 VPPTVSLEDYVV
+630 VPPTVSLEDFVV

-1064 WDAMSDTQIGVATQ
+1064 WDAASDTQIGVATQ

-1111 NSAIFDFTIDTTVS
+1111 NSAVFDFTIDTTVS

-1186 LFIPGNTWAD
+1186 LFTPGNTWAD

-1326 VIVLD
+1326 VIVLN
-1331 SADDTGIQ
+1331 SADDTGVQ

-1374 TFDATKGTGGWT
+1374 TFDATKGVGGWS
-1386 FTPPTSWADGDY
+1386 FTPTGAWADGDY

-1436 GIPDDNLTNNVRPH
+1436 GIPNDNLTNNVRPH

-1467 GGKTWFNATQSATPG
+1467 GGKTWFNATQNATPG

-1502 ATDEAGNKATQTLD
+1502 ATDEAGNKTTQTLD

-1557 TDVSRVIVEVMH
+1557 TDVSRVTVEVMH

-1638 PGDNLTNEA
+1638 PDDNLTNEA

-1676 QSATSGVWDYTWLT
+1676 QSATPGVWDYTWLT

-1712 QKLDFTID
+1712 QKLDFIID
-1720 TILSEPTI
+1720 TMLSEPTI

-1877 SDGVWEYI
+1877 PDGVWEYI

-2020 TQITIDH
+2020 TQIAIDH

-2041 TNNVRPHF
+2041 TNEARPHF

-2109 TQQLDFIIDTL
+2109 TQQLDFIIDTM

-2138 DHLTNVNKPT
+2138 DNLTNVNKPT

-2220 DTQITIDVIELVNDN
+2220 DTQITIDAIELVNDN

-2327 VLDSADDS
+2327 VLDSADDT
-2335 GVHGDNMTNHTQ
+2335 GIQGDNMTNRTQ
-2347 PTFALQHIDDDAVR
+2347 PTFNLQHIDDDAVR

-2370 VTTTFDATKDA
+2370 VTSTFDATKGV
-2381 GGWTFTPTGAW
+2381 GGWTFTPPTSWGA
-2392 ADGDYTLSVSVEDKA
+2392 GDYTLSVSVEDKA

-2442 TNNVRPHF
+2442 TNNVRPQF
-2450 QVTVPTDVNVV
+2450 QVKVPTDVN
-2461 RLSIDGGKT
+2461 
-2470 WFNATQSATPG
+2470 
-2481 VWDYIWPDDVADGGY
+2481 
-2496 TLTVEATDEAGNK
+2496 E
-2509 ATQTLDFTIDTT
+2509 
-2521 LSVPTL
+2521 
-2527 SLDSADDSGIAGD
+2527 
-2540 NITNVKT
+2540 
-2547 PGFTLNNIDTDVS
+2547 
-2560 RVIVEVMHNGIK
+2560 
-2572 QEVPLVQTGGQWRFA
+2572 
-2587 PTSDWADGDYILT
+2587 
-2600 VKVED
+2600 
-2605 RAGNVKQSAPLTVT
+2605 
-2619 VDTHIAIDR
+2619 
-2628 IELVNDSGIPGDNLT
+2628 
-2643 NEARPHFQVT
+2643 
-2653 VPADV
+2653 
-2658 NGVRLSIDGGKT
+2658 
-2670 WFDATQSAT
+2670 
-2679 SGVWDYTWL
+2679 
-2688 TNVANGPH
+2688 
-2696 TLMVEASDKAGNKTT
+2696 
-2711 QKLDFTIDTILSEP
+2711 
-2725 TITLDSADDS
+2725 
-2735 AAGDNITNVKMP
+2735 
-2747 GFTLGNIDADVTK
+2747 
-2760 VVVTVAHDGKN
+2760 
-2771 QQIELIKNG
+2771 
-2780 GVWRFT
+2780 
-2786 PGAAWTDGDYTLTV
+2786 
-2800 KVEDKA
+2800 
-2806 GNTNYS
+2806 
-2812 APLTVTIDTQTSI
+2812 
-2825 DRIELLNDTGIVGD
+2825 
-2839 NLTNEARPQF
+2839 
-2849 HITVPTDVNSVQL
+2849 
-2862 SLDGGINWVNATLTS
+2862 
-2877 DGVWEY
+2877 
-2883 IWPTDLVENTYT
+2883 
-2895 LTVKATDVA
+2895 
-2904 GNTATETLNFI
+2904 
-2915 IDTTLSTPTI
+2915 
-2925 TLDSADD
+2925 
-2932 SGTANDNKT
+2932 
-2941 NVKTPG
+2941 
-2947 FIIGGI
+2947 
-2953 DSDVTQ
+2953 
-2959 VVVQVMRDG
+2959 
-2968 HSEEVELTQT
+2968 
-2978 NGQWRFVPG
+2978 
-2987 SAWTDG
+2987 
-2993 DYTLTVTV
+2993 
-3001 KDEAGNIRHSAPL
+3001 
-3014 TVTIDTQITIDH
+3014 
-3026 IELVNDSGIPDD
+3026 
-3038 NLTNNVRPH
+3038 
-3047 FQVTVPTDVNVVRLS
+3047 VRLS

-3102 KAGNKTTQQL
+3102 KAGNQTTQKL

-3133 GTKGDNLTN
+3133 GIKGDNLTN
-3142 VNKPTFLLGNI
+3142 ANKPTFLLGNI

-3167 GTKEVLTATKGA
+3167 STKEVLTATKGA

-3200 RVEDDAGNV
+3200 RVEDEAGNV

-3318 RLSTPTIAMDSRD
+3318 RLSTPTITMDSRD

-3349 IGNIDADA
+3349 IGNIDSDA
-3357 HSVILRITQG
+3357 QSVILRITQG

-3405 GNVRQSTPLVVT
+3405 GNVRQSTPLIVT

-3463 DGGANWVSAT
+3463 DGGANWVSAA

-3620 IAIDRIELVNDSG
+3620 IAIDHIELVNDSG
-3633 VPGDNVTKHV
+3633 VPGDNITKHV

-3695 TVEVT
+3695 IVEVT
-3700 DGAGNKMTETLNF
+3700 DGAGNKMTGTLDF

-3845 DRPVFDIHQVD
+3845 DRPVFDIRQVD

-3909 VKESAPFEV
+3909 IKESAPLEV

-3950 RIDVPGDVVQVRVT
+3950 RIDVPGDVIQVRVT

-4303 KTSAELRIEIDTQVQ
+4303 KTSAELQIEIDTQVQ

-4527 VDNITSVTT
+4527 VDNITSVTK

-4556 GVSYSVTANGNNL
+4556 GVSYPVTANGNNL

-4613 RMEPASDTGNS
+4613 RMEPASDTGSS

-4657 REVLKQTITVG
+4657 REVLKHTITVG

-4723 DDQHEATS
+4723 DDQYEATS
-4731 LRPEFKGFAEAF
+4731 LRPEFKGLAEAF

-4825 FTTNNKTPTLIG
+4825 FTTNNKTPTLVG
-4837 STLPNT
+4837 NTLPNA

-4966 NDGNYELTFKV
+4966 NDGNYVLTFKV

-5082 QKEILIEHDTQIEIS
+5082 QKDILIEHDTQIEIS

-5298 DDLITNHNKPVLVGT
+5298 DDLITSHNKPVLVGT

-5379 TFIDNPAM
+5379 TFIDNPVM
-5387 VAGSDNGI
+5387 MAGSDNGI

-5405 RPTFSIFGEMNQSVQ
+5405 RPAFSIYGEMNQSVQ

-5534 VWVNEKGHWQM
+5534 VWVNDKGHWQM

-5571 QEKYSIWVDTHIKV
+5571 QEKYSIWVDTHIQV

-5592 NKSSSKTEWW
+5592 NKSSSKTDWW
-5602 SNSDL
+5602 SNSST

-5612 TGEIGATVSLIVA
+5612 MGEIGATVSLIVA

-5635 ATGRW
+5635 ANGQW
-5640 ELSTDKLPEGTYD
+5640 ELSTDQLPEGKYD
-5653 ISLVIEDSAGNRW
+5653 ITLSIEDNAGNRK
-5666 EDVREIFI
+5666 EEVHEIFI

-5711 EGNTYT
+5711 NGNTYT

-5754 LDIMKEVPVISLSPD
+5754 LDIMKETPVISLSPD
-5769 SDSGTVGDNITRDKQ
+5769 SDSGTVGDNITRDNQ

-5858 TVPEIALAAGEDNGA
+5858 TVPEIALAAGEGNGA
-5873 SDSDNVTNHT
+5873 SDSDNVTNHNHT

-5929 NDGNYTLSVTVVDR
+5929 NDGTYTLSVTVVDR
-5943 AGNSQQS
+5943 AGNSLQS
-5950 ASLAVTVDSTVTV
+5950 ASLEVTVDSTVTV

-5973 DDATAT
+5973 DDATPT

-5997 RTEPS
+5997 RTVPS
-6002 AAEESVVKVTAYSIT
+6002 AAEESVVKETAYGIT

-6041 PENIVNVSI
+6041 PENIVNVSV

-6077 EYTMDVKFI
+6077 EYTMDVKFL
-6086 DKDNDFLIKEKT
+6086 DKDDDFLIKEKT

-6106 DIVNAMNVRGK
+6106 DIVNAMNARGK

-6136 GAIDVFAV
+6136 GAIEVFAV

>member
-38 NITTPRGSVIIV
+38 NITTPHGSVIIV

-529 RISYFSAEIETTNDS
+529 RISYFSAEIETTDDS

-597 SVEGIN
+597 SVEGVN

-621 SYVIDTIAP
+621 SYVIDTVAP
-630 VPPTVSLEDYVV
+630 VPPTVSLEDFVV

-690 FSNKFLQGAYD
+690 FSNKFLQGSYD

-1031 DSDSGISDDNLTN
+1031 DSDSGIADDNLTN

-1111 NSAIFDFTIDTTVS
+1111 NSAVFDFTIDTTVS

-1186 LFIPGNTWAD
+1186 LFTPGNTWAD

-1205 EDKAGNTN
+1205 EDKAGNTS

-1374 TFDATKGTGGWT
+1374 TFDATKGTGGWS
-1386 FTPPTSWADGDY
+1386 FTPTGAWADGDY

-1436 GIPDDNLTNNVRPH
+1436 GIPNDNLTNNVRPH

-1455 PTDVNV
+1455 PTDVNE

-1482 VWDYIWPDDVAD
+1482 AWDYIWPDDVAD

-1502 ATDEAGNKATQTLD
+1502 ATDKAGNKTTQELD

-2120 LSEPTIVLDNTD
+2120 LSEPTIVLDSTD

-2316 TIDTTLSTPVI
+2316 TIDTTLSVPVI
-2327 VLDSADDS
+2327 VLNSADDT
-2335 GVHGDNMTNHTQ
+2335 GVQGDNMTNSTQ

-2370 VTTTFDATKDA
+2370 VTTTFDATKGV
-2381 GGWTFTPTGAW
+2381 GGWSFTPTGAW

-2450 QVTVPTDVNVV
+2450 QVKVPTDVN
-2461 RLSIDGGKT
+2461 
-2470 WFNATQSATPG
+2470 
-2481 VWDYIWPDDVADGGY
+2481 
-2496 TLTVEATDEAGNK
+2496 E
-2509 ATQTLDFTIDTT
+2509 
-2521 LSVPTL
+2521 
-2527 SLDSADDSGIAGD
+2527 
-2540 NITNVKT
+2540 
-2547 PGFTLNNIDTDVS
+2547 
-2560 RVIVEVMHNGIK
+2560 
-2572 QEVPLVQTGGQWRFA
+2572 
-2587 PTSDWADGDYILT
+2587 
-2600 VKVED
+2600 
-2605 RAGNVKQSAPLTVT
+2605 
-2619 VDTHIAIDR
+2619 
-2628 IELVNDSGIPGDNLT
+2628 
-2643 NEARPHFQVT
+2643 
-2653 VPADV
+2653 
-2658 NGVRLSIDGGKT
+2658 
-2670 WFDATQSAT
+2670 
-2679 SGVWDYTWL
+2679 
-2688 TNVANGPH
+2688 
-2696 TLMVEASDKAGNKTT
+2696 
-2711 QKLDFTIDTILSEP
+2711 
-2725 TITLDSADDS
+2725 
-2735 AAGDNITNVKMP
+2735 
-2747 GFTLGNIDADVTK
+2747 
-2760 VVVTVAHDGKN
+2760 
-2771 QQIELIKNG
+2771 
-2780 GVWRFT
+2780 
-2786 PGAAWTDGDYTLTV
+2786 
-2800 KVEDKA
+2800 
-2806 GNTNYS
+2806 
-2812 APLTVTIDTQTSI
+2812 
-2825 DRIELLNDTGIVGD
+2825 
-2839 NLTNEARPQF
+2839 
-2849 HITVPTDVNSVQL
+2849 
-2862 SLDGGINWVNATLTS
+2862 
-2877 DGVWEY
+2877 
-2883 IWPTDLVENTYT
+2883 
-2895 LTVKATDVA
+2895 
-2904 GNTATETLNFI
+2904 
-2915 IDTTLSTPTI
+2915 
-2925 TLDSADD
+2925 
-2932 SGTANDNKT
+2932 
-2941 NVKTPG
+2941 
-2947 FIIGGI
+2947 
-2953 DSDVTQ
+2953 
-2959 VVVQVMRDG
+2959 
-2968 HSEEVELTQT
+2968 
-2978 NGQWRFVPG
+2978 
-2987 SAWTDG
+2987 
-2993 DYTLTVTV
+2993 
-3001 KDEAGNIRHSAPL
+3001 
-3014 TVTIDTQITIDH
+3014 
-3026 IELVNDSGIPDD
+3026 
-3038 NLTNNVRPH
+3038 
-3047 FQVTVPTDVNVVRLS
+3047 VRLS

-3102 KAGNKTTQQL
+3102 KAGNQTTQKL
-3112 DFIIDTLL
+3112 DFIIDTML
-3120 SEPTIVLDNTDDS
+3120 SEPTIVLDSTDDS

-3142 VNKPTFLLGNI
+3142 ANKPTFILGNI
-3153 DADARYVTVEVQHG
+3153 DADARYVTVEVQYG

-3394 YTLTVEVTDNA
+3394 YTLTVEVQDNA

-3512 FFIDTRLSTPTIA
+3512 FFIDTRLSTPTIE

-3713 TIDITLLTPTIELA
+3713 TIDITLMTPTIELA

-3845 DRPVFDIHQVD
+3845 DRPVFDIRQVD

-4303 KTSAELRIEIDTQVQ
+4303 KTSAELKIEIDTQVQ

-4527 VDNITSVTT
+4527 VDNITSVTK

-4556 GVSYSVTANGNNL
+4556 GVSYPVTANGNNL

-4825 FTTNNKTPTLIG
+4825 FTTNNKTPTLVG
-4837 STLPNT
+4837 NTLPNA

-4966 NDGNYELTFKV
+4966 NDGNYVLTFKV

-5038 RNPQGV
+5038 RSPQGV

-5082 QKEILIEHDTQIEIS
+5082 QKDILIEHDTQIEIS

-5405 RPTFSIFGEMNQSVQ
+5405 RPTFSISGEMNQSVQ

-5571 QEKYSIWVDTHIKV
+5571 QEKYSIWVDTHIQV

-5592 NKSSSKTEWW
+5592 NKSSSKTDWW
-5602 SNSDL
+5602 SNSST

-5612 TGEIGATVSLIVA
+5612 MGEIGATVSLIVA

-5635 ATGRW
+5635 ANGQW
-5640 ELSTDKLPEGTYD
+5640 ELSTDQLPEGKYD
-5653 ISLVIEDSAGNRW
+5653 ITLSIEDNAGNRK
-5666 EDVREIFI
+5666 EEVHEIFI

-5711 EGNTYT
+5711 NGNTYT

-5822 GTPLAD
+5822 GTPLTD

-5929 NDGNYTLSVTVVDR
+5929 NDGTYTLSVTVVDR

-5997 RTEPS
+5997 RTVPS
-6002 AAEESVVKVTAYSIT
+6002 AAEESVVKETAYSIT

-6041 PENIVNVSI
+6041 PENIVNVSV

>member
-38 NITTPRGSVIIV
+38 NITTPHGSVIIV

-123 DAENA
+123 EAENA

-397 DNELSEGENSIKVV
+397 NNELSEGENSIKVV

-428 DTIAPEK
+428 DTIPPEK

-529 RISYFSAEIETTNDS
+529 RISYFSAEIETTDDS

-597 SVEGIN
+597 SVEGVN

-621 SYVIDTIAP
+621 SYVIDTVAP
-630 VPPTVSLEDYVV
+630 VPPTVSLEDFVV

-756 LGTADRFATVNILI
+756 LGTADRFATINILI

-951 GTAAPYSTVKLYID
+951 GTAAPYSTVKLYVD

-1031 DSDSGISDDNLTN
+1031 DSDSGIADDNLTN

-1064 WDAMSDTQIGVATQ
+1064 WDAASDTQIGVATQ

-1111 NSAIFDFTIDTTVS
+1111 NSAVFDFTIDTTVS

-1186 LFIPGNTWAD
+1186 LFTPGNTWAD

-1205 EDKAGNTN
+1205 EDKAGNTS

-1326 VIVLD
+1326 VIVLN
-1331 SADDTGIQ
+1331 SADDTGVQ
-1339 GDNMTNSTQPT
+1339 GDNMTNRTQPT

-1539 GDNITNVKT
+1539 GDNITSVKT

-1638 PGDNLTNEA
+1638 PDDNLTNEA

-1699 MVEASDKAGNKTT
+1699 MVEATDKAGNKTT
-1712 QKLDFTID
+1712 QKLDFIID
-1720 TILSEPTI
+1720 TLLSEPTI

-2020 TQITIDH
+2020 TQI
-2027 IELVNDSGI
+2027 
-2036 PDDNL
+2036 
-2041 TNNVRPHF
+2041 
-2049 QVTVPT
+2049 
-2055 DVNVVRLSID
+2055 
-2065 GGKTWFN
+2065 
-2072 ATQSATPG
+2072 
-2080 VWDYTWLADVGEGK
+2080 
-2094 HTLTV
+2094 
-2099 EATDKAGNKT
+2099 
-2109 TQQLDFIIDTL
+2109 
-2120 LSEPTIVLDNTD
+2120 
-2132 DSGTKG
+2132 
-2138 DHLTNVNKPT
+2138 
-2148 FLLGNID
+2148 
-2155 ADARYVTVE
+2155 
-2164 VQHGGT
+2164 
-2170 KEVLTATKD
+2170 
-2179 ATGNWSVTPTGT
+2179 
-2191 WADGDYTLTVRVED
+2191 
-2205 EAGNEKHSASLTVTV
+2205 
-2220 DTQITIDVIELVNDN
+2220 
-2235 GIPGDNM
+2235 
-2242 TNDAHPQFR
+2242 
-2251 VTVPGDVNEVS
+2251 
-2262 LSIDGGVTWVKATQ
+2262 
-2276 SATPGVWNYTWPGTV
+2276 
-2291 PDGDYTLNVKATDNA
+2291 
-2306 GNTVTETLHF
+2306 
-2316 TIDTTLSTPVI
+2316 
-2327 VLDSADDS
+2327 
-2335 GVHGDNMTNHTQ
+2335 
-2347 PTFALQHIDDDAVR
+2347 
-2361 VTVSVEHGG
+2361 
-2370 VTTTFDATKDA
+2370 
-2381 GGWTFTPTGAW
+2381 
-2392 ADGDYTLSVSVEDKA
+2392 
-2407 GNTSHSASLTVTVDT
+2407 
-2422 QIAINNIELVND
+2422 AINN
-2434 SGIPDDNL
+2434 
-2442 TNNVRPHF
+2442 
-2450 QVTVPTDVNVV
+2450 
-2461 RLSIDGGKT
+2461 
-2470 WFNATQSATPG
+2470 
-2481 VWDYIWPDDVADGGY
+2481 
-2496 TLTVEATDEAGNK
+2496 
-2509 ATQTLDFTIDTT
+2509 
-2521 LSVPTL
+2521 
-2527 SLDSADDSGIAGD
+2527 
-2540 NITNVKT
+2540 
-2547 PGFTLNNIDTDVS
+2547 
-2560 RVIVEVMHNGIK
+2560 
-2572 QEVPLVQTGGQWRFA
+2572 
-2587 PTSDWADGDYILT
+2587 
-2600 VKVED
+2600 
-2605 RAGNVKQSAPLTVT
+2605 
-2619 VDTHIAIDR
+2619 
-2628 IELVNDSGIPGDNLT
+2628 
-2643 NEARPHFQVT
+2643 
-2653 VPADV
+2653 
-2658 NGVRLSIDGGKT
+2658 
-2670 WFDATQSAT
+2670 
-2679 SGVWDYTWL
+2679 
-2688 TNVANGPH
+2688 
-2696 TLMVEASDKAGNKTT
+2696 
-2711 QKLDFTIDTILSEP
+2711 
-2725 TITLDSADDS
+2725 
-2735 AAGDNITNVKMP
+2735 
-2747 GFTLGNIDADVTK
+2747 
-2760 VVVTVAHDGKN
+2760 
-2771 QQIELIKNG
+2771 
-2780 GVWRFT
+2780 
-2786 PGAAWTDGDYTLTV
+2786 
-2800 KVEDKA
+2800 
-2806 GNTNYS
+2806 
-2812 APLTVTIDTQTSI
+2812 
-2825 DRIELLNDTGIVGD
+2825 
-2839 NLTNEARPQF
+2839 
-2849 HITVPTDVNSVQL
+2849 
-2862 SLDGGINWVNATLTS
+2862 
-2877 DGVWEY
+2877 
-2883 IWPTDLVENTYT
+2883 
-2895 LTVKATDVA
+2895 
-2904 GNTATETLNFI
+2904 
-2915 IDTTLSTPTI
+2915 
-2925 TLDSADD
+2925 
-2932 SGTANDNKT
+2932 
-2941 NVKTPG
+2941 
-2947 FIIGGI
+2947 
-2953 DSDVTQ
+2953 
-2959 VVVQVMRDG
+2959 
-2968 HSEEVELTQT
+2968 
-2978 NGQWRFVPG
+2978 
-2987 SAWTDG
+2987 
-2993 DYTLTVTV
+2993 
-3001 KDEAGNIRHSAPL
+3001 
-3014 TVTIDTQITIDH
+3014 

-3167 GTKEVLTATKGA
+3167 GTKEVLTATKDA
-3179 TGIWSVTPTG
+3179 TGNWSVTPTG

-3620 IAIDRIELVNDSG
+3620 IAIDHIELVNDSG

-3695 TVEVT
+3695 IVEVT
-3700 DGAGNKMTETLNF
+3700 DGAGNKMTGTLDF

-3845 DRPVFDIHQVD
+3845 DRPVFDIRQID

-3909 VKESAPFEV
+3909 VKESAPLEV

-4252 DNDVSHIVVHID
+4252 DNDVSHIVVHLD
-4264 GRDYTIENTG
+4264 GRDYTIENKG

-4303 KTSAELRIEIDTQVQ
+4303 KTSAELQIEIDTQVQ

-4440 FEISAREPL
+4440 FEISAREQL

-4556 GVSYSVTANGNNL
+4556 GVSYPVTANGNNL

-4613 RMEPASDTGNS
+4613 RMEPASDTGSS

-4657 REVLKQTITVG
+4657 REVLKHTITVG

-4723 DDQHEATS
+4723 DDQYEATS
-4731 LRPEFKGFAEAF
+4731 LRPEFKGLAEAF

-4977 EDVAGNIR
+4977 EDVAGNLR

-5082 QKEILIEHDTQIEIS
+5082 QKDILIEHDTQIEIS

-5235 MVEADGTWRAPIL
+5235 MVEADGSWRAPIL

-5272 DYSVDVDSSTDFP
+5272 NYSVDVDSSTDFP

-5379 TFIDNPAM
+5379 TFIDNPVM
-5387 VAGSDNGI
+5387 MAGSDNGI
-5395 FSNDSITSQT
+5395 FSNDSVTSQT
-5405 RPTFSIFGEMNQSVQ
+5405 RPAFSIFGEMNQSVQ

-5440 RPESPLGD
+5440 RPASPLGD

-5476 FNTTPVAID
+5476 LNTTPVAID

-5534 VWVNEKGHWQM
+5534 VWVNDKGHWQM
-5545 PVNPLYFTEGQLD
+5545 PVNLLYFTEGQLD

-5571 QEKYSIWVDTHIKV
+5571 QEKYSIWVDTHIQV

-5592 NKSSSKTEWW
+5592 NKSSSKTDWW
-5602 SNSDL
+5602 SNSST

-5612 TGEIGATVSLIVA
+5612 MGEIGATVSLIVA

-5635 ATGRW
+5635 ANGQW
-5640 ELSTDKLPEGTYD
+5640 ELSTDQLPEGKYD
-5653 ISLVIEDSAGNRW
+5653 ITLSIEDNAGNRK
-5666 EDVREIFI
+5666 EEVHEIFI

-5711 EGNTYT
+5711 NGNTYT

-5858 TVPEIALAAGEDNGA
+5858 TVPEIALAAGEDNGV

-5908 TDIYQAT
+5908 TDTYQAT

-5929 NDGNYTLSVTVVDR
+5929 NDGTYTLSVTVVDR

-5973 DDATAT
+5973 DDATPT

-5987 TVNAESATHL
+5987 TVNAESDTHL
-5997 RTEPS
+5997 RTVPS
-6002 AAEESVVKVTAYSIT
+6002 AAEESVVKETAYSIT

-6041 PENIVNVSI
+6041 PENIVNVSV

-6086 DKDNDFLIKEKT
+6086 DKDDDFLIKEKT

-6106 DIVNAMNVRGK
+6106 DIVNAMNARGK

>member
-428 DTIAPEK
+428 DTIPPEK

-529 RISYFSAEIETTNDS
+529 RISYFSAEIETTDDS

-597 SVEGIN
+597 SVEGVN

-621 SYVIDTIAP
+621 SYVIDTVAP
-630 VPPTVSLEDYVV
+630 VPPTVSLEDFVV

-1031 DSDSGISDDNLTN
+1031 DSDSGIADDNLTN

-1111 NSAIFDFTIDTTVS
+1111 NSAVFDFTIDTTVS

-1186 LFIPGNTWAD
+1186 LFTPGNTWAD

-1374 TFDATKGTGGWT
+1374 TFDATKGTGGW
-1386 FTPPTSWADGDY
+1386 S
-1398 TLSVSVEDKAGNT
+1398 
-1411 SHSASLTVTVDT
+1411 
-1423 QIAINNIELVNDS
+1423 
-1436 GIPDDNLTNNVRPH
+1436 
-1450 FQVTV
+1450 
-1455 PTDVNV
+1455 
-1461 VRLSID
+1461 
-1467 GGKTWFNATQSATPG
+1467 
-1482 VWDYIWPDDVAD
+1482 
-1494 GGYTLTVE
+1494 
-1502 ATDEAGNKATQTLD
+1502 
-1516 FTIDTTLSVPTLS
+1516 
-1529 LDSADDSGIA
+1529 
-1539 GDNITNVKT
+1539 
-1548 PGFTLNNID
+1548 
-1557 TDVSRVIVEVMH
+1557 
-1569 NGIKQEVPLVQTGGQ
+1569 
-1584 WRFAPTSDWADGD
+1584 
-1597 YILTVKVEDRAGNV
+1597 
-1611 KQSAPLT
+1611 
-1618 VTVDTHIAI
+1618 
-1627 DRIELVNDSGI
+1627 
-1638 PGDNLTNEA
+1638 
-1647 RPHFQVTV
+1647 
-1655 PADVNGVRLSID
+1655 
-1667 GGKTWFDAT
+1667 
-1676 QSATSGVWDYTWLT
+1676 
-1690 NVANGPHTL
+1690 
-1699 MVEASDKAGNKTT
+1699 
-1712 QKLDFTID
+1712 
-1720 TILSEPTI
+1720 
-1728 TLDSADDSAAGDNIT
+1728 
-1743 NVKMPGFTLGN
+1743 
-1754 IDADVTKVVVTVA
+1754 
-1767 HDGKNQQIELIKNGG
+1767 
-1782 VWRFTPGAAWTDGDY
+1782 
-1797 TLTVKVEDK
+1797 
-1806 AGNTNYSAPL
+1806 
-1816 TVTIDTQTSIDR
+1816 
-1828 IELLNDTGIVGD
+1828 
-1840 NLTNEARPQFHIT
+1840 
-1853 VPTDVNSV
+1853 
-1861 QLSLD
+1861 
-1866 GGINWVNATLT
+1866 
-1877 SDGVWEYI
+1877 
-1885 WPTDL
+1885 
-1890 VENTYTLTVKATDV
+1890 
-1904 AGNTATE
+1904 
-1911 TLNFIIDTTLSTPTI
+1911 
-1926 TLDSADDSGTAND
+1926 
-1939 NKTNVKTPGFI
+1939 
-1950 IGGIDSDVTQVVV
+1950 
-1963 QVMRDGHSEEV
+1963 
-1974 ELTQTNGQWR
+1974 
-1984 FVPGSAWTDGDYTLT
+1984 
-1999 VTVKDEAGNIRH
+1999 
-2011 SAPLTVTID
+2011 
-2020 TQITIDH
+2020 
-2027 IELVNDSGI
+2027 
-2036 PDDNL
+2036 
-2041 TNNVRPHF
+2041 
-2049 QVTVPT
+2049 
-2055 DVNVVRLSID
+2055 
-2065 GGKTWFN
+2065 
-2072 ATQSATPG
+2072 
-2080 VWDYTWLADVGEGK
+2080 
-2094 HTLTV
+2094 
-2099 EATDKAGNKT
+2099 
-2109 TQQLDFIIDTL
+2109 
-2120 LSEPTIVLDNTD
+2120 
-2132 DSGTKG
+2132 
-2138 DHLTNVNKPT
+2138 
-2148 FLLGNID
+2148 
-2155 ADARYVTVE
+2155 
-2164 VQHGGT
+2164 
-2170 KEVLTATKD
+2170 
-2179 ATGNWSVTPTGT
+2179 
-2191 WADGDYTLTVRVED
+2191 
-2205 EAGNEKHSASLTVTV
+2205 
-2220 DTQITIDVIELVNDN
+2220 
-2235 GIPGDNM
+2235 
-2242 TNDAHPQFR
+2242 
-2251 VTVPGDVNEVS
+2251 
-2262 LSIDGGVTWVKATQ
+2262 
-2276 SATPGVWNYTWPGTV
+2276 
-2291 PDGDYTLNVKATDNA
+2291 
-2306 GNTVTETLHF
+2306 
-2316 TIDTTLSTPVI
+2316 
-2327 VLDSADDS
+2327 
-2335 GVHGDNMTNHTQ
+2335 
-2347 PTFALQHIDDDAVR
+2347 
-2361 VTVSVEHGG
+2361 
-2370 VTTTFDATKDA
+2370 
-2381 GGWTFTPTGAW
+2381 FTPTGAW

-2434 SGIPDDNL
+2434 SGIPNDNL

-2481 VWDYIWPDDVADGGY
+2481 AWDYIWPDDVADGGY
-2496 TLTVEATDEAGNK
+2496 TLTVEATDKAGNK
-2509 ATQTLDFTIDTT
+2509 TTQELDFTIDTT

-3167 GTKEVLTATKGA
+3167 GTKEVLTATKDATGNWSVTPTGTWADGDYTLTVRVEDDAGNVKHSASLTVTVDTQITIDVIELVNDSGTRGDNLTNDANPHFRITVPGDVNEVSLSIDGGVTWVKAMQSATPGVWNYTWPKTVADGDYTLTVKATDNAGNTVTRTLDFTIDTTLSTPVIVLDSADDSGVHGDNMTNRTQPTFALQQIDDDAVRVTVSVEHGGVTTTFDATKDAGGWTFTPTGAWADGDYTLSVSVEDKAGNTSHSASLTVTVDTQIAINNIELVNDSGIPDDNLTNNVRPHFQVTVPTDVNVVRLSIDGGKTWFNATQSATPGVWDYTWLADVGEGKHTLTVEATDKAGNQTTQQLDFIIDTMLSEPTIVLDNTDDSGTKGDNLTNVNKPTFLLGNIDADARYVTVEVQHGGTKEVLTATKGA

-3394 YTLTVEVTDNA
+3394 YTLTVEVQDNA

-3512 FFIDTRLSTPTIA
+3512 FFIDTRLSTPTIE

-4556 GVSYSVTANGNNL
+4556 GVSYPVTANGNNL

-5534 VWVNEKGHWQM
+5534 VWANDKGHWQM

-5558 ITVKSTDRAGNVN
+5558 INVKSTDRAGNVN
-5571 QEKYSIWVDTHIKV
+5571 QEKYSIWVDTHIQV

-5592 NKSSSKTEWW
+5592 NKSSSKTDWW
-5602 SNSDL
+5602 SNSST

-5612 TGEIGATVSLIVA
+5612 MGEIGATVSLIVA

-5635 ATGRW
+5635 ANGQW
-5640 ELSTDKLPEGTYD
+5640 ELSTDQLPEGKYD
-5653 ISLVIEDSAGNRW
+5653 ITLSIEDNAGNRK
-5666 EDVREIFI
+5666 EEVHEIFI

-5711 EGNTYT
+5711 NGNTYT

-5822 GTPLAD
+5822 GTPLTD

-5929 NDGNYTLSVTVVDR
+5929 NDGTYTLSVTVVDR

-5997 RTEPS
+5997 RTVPS

-6041 PENIVNVSI
+6041 PENIVNVSV

-6086 DKDNDFLIKEKT
+6086 DKDDDFLIKEKT

-6106 DIVNAMNVRGK
+6106 DIVNAMNARGK

>member
-123 DAENA
+123 EAENA

-158 SSKQIEE
+158 SSKQMEE
-165 MLQNFLA
+165 MLQEFLA

-447 IKNDNITNSTL
+447 IKNDSITNSTL

-529 RISYFSAEIETTNDS
+529 RISYFSAEIETTDDS

-597 SVEGIN
+597 SVEGVN

-621 SYVIDTIAP
+621 SYVIDTVAP
-630 VPPTVSLEDYVV
+630 VPPTVSLEDFVV

-1031 DSDSGISDDNLTN
+1031 DSDSGIADDNLTN

-1111 NSAIFDFTIDTTVS
+1111 NSAVFDFTIDTTVS

-1186 LFIPGNTWAD
+1186 LFTPGNTWAD

-1374 TFDATKGTGGWT
+1374 TFDATKGTGGWS
-1386 FTPPTSWADGDY
+1386 FTPTGAWADGDY

-1436 GIPDDNLTNNVRPH
+1436 GIPNDNLTNNVRPH

-1482 VWDYIWPDDVAD
+1482 AWDYIWPDDVAD

-1502 ATDEAGNKATQTLD
+1502 ATDKAGNKTTQELD

-1557 TDVSRVIVEVMH
+1557 TDVSRVTVEVMH

-1676 QSATSGVWDYTWLT
+1676 QSATPGVWDYTWLT

-1712 QKLDFTID
+1712 QKLDFIID
-1720 TILSEPTI
+1720 TMLSEPTI

-2020 TQITIDH
+2020 TQIAIDH

-2041 TNNVRPHF
+2041 TN
-2049 QVTVPT
+2049 
-2055 DVNVVRLSID
+2055 
-2065 GGKTWFN
+2065 
-2072 ATQSATPG
+2072 
-2080 VWDYTWLADVGEGK
+2080 
-2094 HTLTV
+2094 
-2099 EATDKAGNKT
+2099 EA
-2109 TQQLDFIIDTL
+2109 
-2120 LSEPTIVLDNTD
+2120 
-2132 DSGTKG
+2132 
-2138 DHLTNVNKPT
+2138 
-2148 FLLGNID
+2148 
-2155 ADARYVTVE
+2155 
-2164 VQHGGT
+2164 
-2170 KEVLTATKD
+2170 
-2179 ATGNWSVTPTGT
+2179 
-2191 WADGDYTLTVRVED
+2191 
-2205 EAGNEKHSASLTVTV
+2205 
-2220 DTQITIDVIELVNDN
+2220 
-2235 GIPGDNM
+2235 
-2242 TNDAHPQFR
+2242 
-2251 VTVPGDVNEVS
+2251 
-2262 LSIDGGVTWVKATQ
+2262 
-2276 SATPGVWNYTWPGTV
+2276 
-2291 PDGDYTLNVKATDNA
+2291 
-2306 GNTVTETLHF
+2306 
-2316 TIDTTLSTPVI
+2316 
-2327 VLDSADDS
+2327 
-2335 GVHGDNMTNHTQ
+2335 
-2347 PTFALQHIDDDAVR
+2347 
-2361 VTVSVEHGG
+2361 
-2370 VTTTFDATKDA
+2370 
-2381 GGWTFTPTGAW
+2381 
-2392 ADGDYTLSVSVEDKA
+2392 
-2407 GNTSHSASLTVTVDT
+2407 
-2422 QIAINNIELVND
+2422 
-2434 SGIPDDNL
+2434 
-2442 TNNVRPHF
+2442 
-2450 QVTVPTDVNVV
+2450 
-2461 RLSIDGGKT
+2461 
-2470 WFNATQSATPG
+2470 
-2481 VWDYIWPDDVADGGY
+2481 
-2496 TLTVEATDEAGNK
+2496 
-2509 ATQTLDFTIDTT
+2509 
-2521 LSVPTL
+2521 
-2527 SLDSADDSGIAGD
+2527 
-2540 NITNVKT
+2540 
-2547 PGFTLNNIDTDVS
+2547 
-2560 RVIVEVMHNGIK
+2560 
-2572 QEVPLVQTGGQWRFA
+2572 
-2587 PTSDWADGDYILT
+2587 
-2600 VKVED
+2600 
-2605 RAGNVKQSAPLTVT
+2605 
-2619 VDTHIAIDR
+2619 
-2628 IELVNDSGIPGDNLT
+2628 
-2643 NEARPHFQVT
+2643 
-2653 VPADV
+2653 
-2658 NGVRLSIDGGKT
+2658 
-2670 WFDATQSAT
+2670 
-2679 SGVWDYTWL
+2679 
-2688 TNVANGPH
+2688 
-2696 TLMVEASDKAGNKTT
+2696 
-2711 QKLDFTIDTILSEP
+2711 
-2725 TITLDSADDS
+2725 
-2735 AAGDNITNVKMP
+2735 
-2747 GFTLGNIDADVTK
+2747 
-2760 VVVTVAHDGKN
+2760 
-2771 QQIELIKNG
+2771 
-2780 GVWRFT
+2780 
-2786 PGAAWTDGDYTLTV
+2786 
-2800 KVEDKA
+2800 
-2806 GNTNYS
+2806 
-2812 APLTVTIDTQTSI
+2812 
-2825 DRIELLNDTGIVGD
+2825 
-2839 NLTNEARPQF
+2839 
-2849 HITVPTDVNSVQL
+2849 
-2862 SLDGGINWVNATLTS
+2862 
-2877 DGVWEY
+2877 
-2883 IWPTDLVENTYT
+2883 
-2895 LTVKATDVA
+2895 
-2904 GNTATETLNFI
+2904 
-2915 IDTTLSTPTI
+2915 
-2925 TLDSADD
+2925 
-2932 SGTANDNKT
+2932 
-2941 NVKTPG
+2941 
-2947 FIIGGI
+2947 
-2953 DSDVTQ
+2953 
-2959 VVVQVMRDG
+2959 
-2968 HSEEVELTQT
+2968 
-2978 NGQWRFVPG
+2978 
-2987 SAWTDG
+2987 
-2993 DYTLTVTV
+2993 
-3001 KDEAGNIRHSAPL
+3001 
-3014 TVTIDTQITIDH
+3014 
-3026 IELVNDSGIPDD
+3026 
-3038 NLTNNVRPH
+3038 RPH

-3167 GTKEVLTATKGA
+3167 GTKEVLTATKDATGNWSVTPTGTWADGDYTLTVRVEDEAGNEKHSASLTVTVDTQITIDAIELVNDNGIPGDNMTNDAHPQFRVTVPGDVNEVSLSIDGGVTWVKATQSATPGVWNYTWPGTVPDGDYTLNVKATDNAGNTVTETLHFTIDTTLSTPVIVLDSADDTGIQGDNMTNRTQPTFNLQHIDDDAVRVTVSVEHGGVTTTFDATKGVGGWTFTPPTSWGAGDYTLSVSVEDKAGNTSHSASLTVTVDTQIAINNIELVNDSGIPDDNLTNNVRPQFQVKVPTDVNEVRLSIDGGKTWFNATQSATPGVWDYTWLADVGEGKHTLTVEATDKAGNQTTQKLDFIIDTLLSEPTIVLDSTDDSGTKGDNLTNANKPTFLLGNIDADARYVTVEVQHGSTKEVLTATKGA

-3200 RVEDDAGNV
+3200 RVEDEAGNV

-3221 QITIDVIE
+3221 QITIDAIE

-3318 RLSTPTIAMDSRD
+3318 RLSTPTITMDSRD

-3349 IGNIDADA
+3349 IGNIDSDA
-3357 HSVILRITQG
+3357 QSVILRITQG

-3405 GNVRQSTPLVVT
+3405 GNVRQSTPLIVT

-3463 DGGANWVSAT
+3463 DGGANWVSAA

-3484 PTDMGDGKHTL
+3484 PTDMGDGKHIL

-3620 IAIDRIELVNDSG
+3620 IAIDHIELVNDSG

-3695 TVEVT
+3695 IVEVT
-3700 DGAGNKMTETLNF
+3700 DGAGNKMTGTLDF

-3738 NLTSVTQPVFV
+3738 NLTSVTQPIFV

-3845 DRPVFDIHQVD
+3845 DRPVFDIRQVD

-3950 RIDVPGDVVQVRVT
+3950 RIDVPGDVIQVRVT

-3989 LVDGTYTLRVEATDE
+3989 LVDGTYTLRVEATDQ

-4189 GQHTLLVDV
+4189 GKHTLLVDV

-4303 KTSAELRIEIDTQVQ
+4303 KTSAELQIEIDTQVQ

-4527 VDNITSVTT
+4527 VDNITSVTK

-4556 GVSYSVTANGNNL
+4556 GVSYPVTANGNNL

-4613 RMEPASDTGNS
+4613 RMEPASDTGSS

-4657 REVLKQTITVG
+4657 REVLKHTITVG

-4723 DDQHEATS
+4723 DDQYEATS
-4731 LRPEFKGFAEAF
+4731 LRPEFKGLAEAF

-4825 FTTNNKTPTLIG
+4825 FTTNNKTPTLVG
-4837 STLPNT
+4837 NTLPNA
-4843 IVSIYVDGVKVGEAT
+4843 IVSIYVDGVKVGEET

-4966 NDGNYELTFKV
+4966 NDGNYVLTFKV

-5082 QKEILIEHDTQIEIS
+5082 QKDILIEHDTQIEIS

-5298 DDLITNHNKPVLVGT
+5298 DDLITSHNKPVLVGT

-5379 TFIDNPAM
+5379 TFIDNPVM
-5387 VAGSDNGI
+5387 MAGSDNGI

-5405 RPTFSIFGEMNQSVQ
+5405 RPAFSIYGEMNQSVQ

-5534 VWVNEKGHWQM
+5534 VWVNDKGHWQM

-5571 QEKYSIWVDTHIKV
+5571 QEKYSIWVDTHIQV

-5592 NKSSSKTEWW
+5592 NKSSSKTDWW
-5602 SNSDL
+5602 SNSST

-5612 TGEIGATVSLIVA
+5612 MGEIGATVSLIVA

-5635 ATGRW
+5635 ANGQW
-5640 ELSTDKLPEGTYD
+5640 ELSTDQLPEGKYD
-5653 ISLVIEDSAGNRW
+5653 ITLSIEDNAGNRK
-5666 EDVREIFI
+5666 EEVHEIFI

-5711 EGNTYT
+5711 NGNTYT

-5754 LDIMKEVPVISLSPD
+5754 LDIMKETPVISLSPD
-5769 SDSGTVGDNITRDKQ
+5769 SDSGTVGDNITRDNQ

-5858 TVPEIALAAGEDNGA
+5858 TVPEIALAAGEGNGA
-5873 SDSDNVTNHT
+5873 SDSDNVTNHNHT

-5929 NDGNYTLSVTVVDR
+5929 NDGTYTLSVTVVDR
-5943 AGNSQQS
+5943 AGNSLQS
-5950 ASLAVTVDSTVTV
+5950 ASLEVTVDSTVTV

-5997 RTEPS
+5997 RTVPS
-6002 AAEESVVKVTAYSIT
+6002 AAEESVVKETAYSIT

-6041 PENIVNVSI
+6041 PENIVNVSV

-6086 DKDNDFLIKEKT
+6086 DKDDDFLIKEKT

-6106 DIVNAMNVRGK
+6106 DIVNAMNARGK